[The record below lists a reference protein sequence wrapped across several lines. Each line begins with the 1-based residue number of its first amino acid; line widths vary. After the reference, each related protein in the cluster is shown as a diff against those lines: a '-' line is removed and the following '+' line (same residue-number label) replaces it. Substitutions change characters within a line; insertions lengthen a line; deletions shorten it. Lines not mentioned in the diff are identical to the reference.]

1 MIKKDKM
8 KLNPAI
14 KVSQNKIYIYETP
27 NNLDTKGFLKIGQTE
42 RDSEDR
48 ILNQTGTAMVRA
60 NILAEYEAVD
70 DNGQVFSDKEIH
82 QFLLRKGIEN
92 LKHYGSGK
100 SSEWFKIGFNEI
112 DKVIKN
118 RQHFIDDFEFLKDKP
133 IEIQLYPSQQEAL
146 NQTYSRWKVLQE
158 NPNIRNSDS
167 NIQKFLW
174 NAKPR
179 FGKTLT
185 AYKFAEK
192 IQAKNVL
199 IMTQRAS
206 ISNSWFSDYD
216 EYIRNSKDS
225 NYEFGSS
232 KDNRIENEETVKA
245 QALDEKMSERIAYN
259 ENKSLIYYTTLAN
272 IKGKDESGEFKKKNA
287 WIFNAHWDLVI
298 LDETHEGTITD
309 AMTKVLE
316 SLNHDFLL
324 ELSGTPFRK
333 MTETQGYTA
342 KNTYSWS
349 YIEEQEAKE
358 NWDYSQGKN
367 PYINLPK
374 LNMYTFQVPS
384 NVRVTSDLSKYSFD
398 FNEFWKISA
407 DKFIHEQEIDTFLDI
422 LSNQKEHYDDPQTQY
437 YPFADKDT
445 REQLR
450 HTLWK
455 LPSTAAVKLLAKKLR
470 IHEFF
475 SQYKVIEAAGS
486 KEGRSSIKAE
496 KEVKAAIGDNGLKT
510 KTITLSV
517 DMLTTGTTVEEWT
530 AVLMLDNTSDTG
542 RYIQTAFRAQTP
554 WRATFEDGTTFVK
567 TNAFVFDFN
576 PDRVLK
582 IAEDYANMDIKT
594 GVEVVGNSSGERK
607 LKTQML
613 INFMPIIA
621 MDENSVMRYIDA
633 KDAVNIINYTT
644 ARKIVD
650 GSFMSN
656 SLFNVKALFR
666 LKDKDYERV
675 REIMSEISPVSS
687 DKRKN
692 KKQQGKPLAEENPED
707 TFEIKKEKVISQS
720 GLGEKKFAVIE
731 EANSQGDENLDLIL
745 EKATEQAGEEITKE
759 DLKKFKQV
767 KNHLDEVREK
777 KENEEKNFQD
787 HLQGFSRAVPIFLMA
802 YAHDGMTFE
811 DLEEQIP
818 PADFKQVTGITKEQF
833 KYLRQVRDD
842 SGEPIFVESTF
853 NSAIHEFLKRKR
865 AIEYYYK
872 SEAEDDIYDN
882 IPSQENNRIFTPKR
896 VVNMML
902 DAFEAKNPDFFKS
915 DKVKI
920 LDQYVKSGNFL
931 AEAAK
936 RFYKYSKDKDIKRI
950 IENQL
955 FGIAPLDIYAT
966 LAQETV
972 YGFADTDFKYRLRN
986 RNIRTEPQI
995 EELVKAGKLEEV
1007 IKEHFGNMKFDVVIG
1022 NPPYQEEKGKTEA
1035 QNQAN
1040 TTWIYHYFQNQA
1052 EKIADKTAL
1061 IYPFGGWFD
1070 NTKAFKGF
1078 GRKILSD
1085 GHTVSINA
1093 FEGTNDKRA
1102 WYRIDKKPEP
1112 IFKAANLSA
1121 GVAIVL
1127 RDNLNIHDTY
1137 TYSNRVYSDSVKV
1150 VNRNDWDKLSP
1161 SPDFAFSEKLFGKK
1175 LESRI
1180 KKGIFGIESNFVEN
1194 NPSKVSFNKADWDNP
1209 IILYTNDKSGS
1220 AGRAKKYWTDIST
1233 VQKGCEFINKYKVV
1247 STSAYPKKTF
1257 SSGKPT
1263 VDNVLRRLSDLVE
1276 ILPSGSAFGSSKLAL
1291 FMSSNKDNCDNF
1303 IKYTQTR
1310 FFAYLTLQEPNRR
1323 SSFGCVIPDQNFT
1336 SKSDIDWSQSIAQI
1350 DQQLYKKYG
1359 LSEKEI
1365 AFIEEKVRA
1374 ME

>member
-42 RDSEDR
+42 RDAEGR
-48 ILNQTGTAMVRA
+48 ILDQTGTAMVRPK
-60 NILAEYEAVD
+60 ILAEYEAVD

-82 QFLLRKGIEN
+82 QFLLKKGIEN

-100 SSEWFKIGFNEI
+100 NSEWFKISFDKI

-118 RQHFIDDFEFLKDKP
+118 RQHFIDNFEFLKNKP
-133 IEIQLYPSQQEAL
+133 TEIQLYPSQQEAL
-146 NQTYSRWKVLQE
+146 NRTYDRWKILQE
-158 NPNIRNSDS
+158 NPNTTDS
-167 NIQKFLW
+167 NIRKFLW

-192 IQAKNVL
+192 IKANNVL

-206 ISNSWFSDYD
+206 ISNSWFSDYH
-216 EYIRNSKDS
+216 EYIRNSKDN

-232 KDNRIENEETVKA
+232 KDNKIENEETVKA
-245 QALDEKMSERIAYN
+245 QALDEKMSEKLARSD
-259 ENKSLIYYTTLAN
+259 NKSLIYYTTLAN
-272 IKGKDESGEFKKKNA
+272 IKGKDKSGEFKKKNA

-309 AMTKVLE
+309 AMIKVLE
-316 SLNHDFLL
+316 SLDHDFLL

-358 NWDYSQGKN
+358 NWDYSQGGN

-422 LSNQKEHYDDPQTQY
+422 LSNQKERYDDPQIQY

-450 HTLWK
+450 HTFWK

-470 IHEFF
+470 THEFF
-475 SQYKVIEAAGS
+475 SQYTVIEAAGS
-486 KEGRSSIKAE
+486 DKGQSSIKAE
-496 KEVKAAIGDNGLKT
+496 KQVKAAIGDNGLKT

-517 DMLTTGTTVEEWT
+517 DMLTTGATVKEWT

-542 RYIQTAFRAQTP
+542 KYIQTVFRAQTP
-554 WRATFEDGTTFVK
+554 WKAMLEDGTIFVK
-567 TNAFVFDFN
+567 TNAFVFDFA
-576 PDRVLK
+576 PDRVLT

-594 GVEVVGNSSGERK
+594 GVEIVGNSSADRQI
-607 LKTQML
+607 KTQAL
-613 INFMPIIA
+613 INFLPIIA
-621 MDENSVMRYIDA
+621 MDEDGEMRYLDA
-633 KDAVNIINYTT
+633 KDTVNIINYTA
-644 ARKIVD
+644 ARRIID
-650 GSFMSN
+650 EGFMSS

-675 REIMSEISPVSS
+675 REIMSEISPVSP

-707 TFEIKKEKVISQS
+707 TFEIEKEKVISQS

-731 EANSQGDENLDLIL
+731 EANSKCDEKLDLIL

-759 DLKKFKQV
+759 DFKKFEQAK
-767 KNHLDEVREK
+767 KLLDEAREK
-777 KENEEKNFQD
+777 KKKEEKKFQD

-818 PADFKQVTGITKEQF
+818 SADFEQVTGITKEHF

-842 SGEPIFVESTF
+842 SGEPIFVEGAF

-865 AIEYYYK
+865 ATERYYK
-872 SEAEDDIYDN
+872 NEIEDDIYDN
-882 IPSQENNRIFTPKR
+882 IPSQENNRVFTPKR
-896 VVNMML
+896 VVNMIL
-902 DAFEAKNPDFFKS
+902 DAFEAENPAFFKS

-920 LDQYVKSGNFL
+920 LDPYVKSGNFL

-955 FGIAPLDIYAT
+955 FGIAPFDIYAT

-972 YGFADTDFKYRLRN
+972 YGFADTKFKHYLRN
-986 RNIRTEPQI
+986 RNIRPEPRI
-995 EELVKAGKLEEV
+995 EELVKAGKLEEI

-1022 NPPYQEEKGKTEA
+1022 NPPYQEETKDTSDKPIYNYFMSEAYKFADKVCFITPARFLFNAGKTPKK
-1035 QNQAN
+1035 
-1040 TTWIYHYFQNQA
+1040 W
-1052 EKIADKTAL
+1052 
-1061 IYPFGGWFD
+1061 
-1070 NTKAFKGF
+1070 
-1078 GRKILSD
+1078 
-1085 GHTVSINA
+1085 NA
-1093 FEGTNDKRA
+1093 KMLNDKHLKVA
-1102 WYRIDKKPEP
+1102 YYEQDSSNVFPNTDIKG
-1112 IFKAANLSA
+1112 
-1121 GVAIVL
+1121 GVAITYRDTQENFGKIGTFTHFEELNSILRKVL
-1127 RDNLNIHDTY
+1127 NNSFESIEPIVGVQLDYKFKKEFKISQVGLKTNVFKKQKHLFTDSQVTDTQVAILGLNGR
-1137 TYSNRVYSDSVKV
+1137 NRVYKY
-1150 VNRNDWDKLSP
+1150 
-1161 SPDFAFSEKLFGKK
+1161 
-1175 LESRI
+1175 
-1180 KKGIFGIESNFVEN
+1180 IESKYFDLPQNHQKWKVYLPKSNGSGAIGEVLSTPLVGEPLVGEPLVGEPLVGHTETFIGIGEFNNREEAEN
-1194 NPSKVSFNKADWDNP
+1194 LLKYIKTKFARTMLGTLKITQDNTRSAWRNVP
-1209 IILYTNDKSGS
+1209 LQYFTN
-1220 AGRAKKYWTDIST
+1220 
-1233 VQKGCEFINKYKVV
+1233 N
-1247 STSAYPKKTF
+1247 
-1257 SSGKPT
+1257 
-1263 VDNVLRRLSDLVE
+1263 
-1276 ILPSGSAFGSSKLAL
+1276 
-1291 FMSSNKDNCDNF
+1291 
-1303 IKYTQTR
+1303 
-1310 FFAYLTLQEPNRR
+1310 
-1323 SSFGCVIPDQNFT
+1323 
-1336 SKSDIDWSQSIAQI
+1336 SDIDWSQSITQI

-1359 LSEKEI
+1359 LDEREI
-1365 AFIEEKVRA
+1365 KFIEEKVRE

>member
-82 QFLLRKGIEN
+82 QFLLRKGIKN

-112 DKVIKN
+112 DRVIKN

-146 NQTYSRWKVLQE
+146 DQTYSRWKVLQE
-158 NPNIRNSDS
+158 SPDIRSSDPNIR
-167 NIQKFLW
+167 KFLW

-192 IQAKNVL
+192 IHAKNVL

-384 NVRVTSDLSKYSFD
+384 NVRVTSDLSEYSFD

-594 GVEVVGNSSGERK
+594 GVEVMGNSSGERK

-621 MDENSVMRYIDA
+621 IDENSVMRYIDA

-675 REIMSEISPVSS
+675 REIMSEISPVSP

-707 TFEIKKEKVISQS
+707 IFEIKKEKVISQS

-759 DLKKFKQV
+759 DLKKFKQA
-767 KNHLDEVREK
+767 KNHLDEAREK
-777 KENEEKNFQD
+777 KENEEKKFQD

-882 IPSQENNRIFTPKR
+882 IPSQENNRVFTPKR
-896 VVNMML
+896 VVDMML
-902 DAFEAKNPDFFKS
+902 DVFEAENPDFFKS

-920 LDQYVKSGNFL
+920 LDPYIKSGNFL

-972 YGFADTDFKYRLRN
+972 YGFADAKFKHHLRN
-986 RNIRTEPQI
+986 RNIRPEPQI
-995 EELVKAGKLEEV
+995 EELIKAGKLEEI

-1022 NPPYQEEKGKTEA
+1022 NPPYQEETKDTSDKPIYNYFMSEAYRFADKVCFITPARFLFNAGKTPKK
-1035 QNQAN
+1035 
-1040 TTWIYHYFQNQA
+1040 W
-1052 EKIADKTAL
+1052 
-1061 IYPFGGWFD
+1061 
-1070 NTKAFKGF
+1070 
-1078 GRKILSD
+1078 
-1085 GHTVSINA
+1085 NA
-1093 FEGTNDKRA
+1093 KMLNDKHLKVA
-1102 WYRIDKKPEP
+1102 YYEQDSSNVFPNTDIKG
-1112 IFKAANLSA
+1112 
-1121 GVAIVL
+1121 GVAITYRDTQKDFGKIGIFTHFEELNSALRKVL
-1127 RDNLNIHDTY
+1127 N
-1137 TYSNRVYSDSVKV
+1137 
-1150 VNRNDWDKLSP
+1150 
-1161 SPDFAFSEKLFGKK
+1161 SEKFCSIDEIYFGQEKFNLDVLYMK
-1175 LESRI
+1175 NPEAKNIIGSEGREKRLTSS
-1180 KKGIFGIESNFVEN
+1180 IFGQLEDVFSKNRKNETDFKILGVIKNKRKWRYINSEYIEEHPNLRKFKVMLPGSNGSGAIGEVLSTPLVGEPLVGHTQTFISFGAFDNREEAEN
-1194 NPSKVSFNKADWDNP
+1194 
-1209 IILYTNDKSGS
+1209 LL
-1220 AGRAKKYWTDIST
+1220 KYI
-1233 VQKGCEFINKYKVV
+1233 
-1247 STSAYPKKTF
+1247 KTKF
-1257 SSGKPT
+1257 ARTMLGTLKIT
-1263 VDNVLRRLSDLVE
+1263 Q
-1276 ILPSGSAFGSSKLAL
+1276 
-1291 FMSSNKDNCDNF
+1291 SNKKDTWRNVP
-1303 IKYTQTR
+1303 
-1310 FFAYLTLQEPNRR
+1310 L
-1323 SSFGCVIPDQNFT
+1323 QNFT
-1336 SKSDIDWSQSIAQI
+1336 NNSDIDWSQSIAQI

-1365 AFIEEKVRA
+1365 AFIEEKVRE

>member
-8 KLNPAI
+8 KLNPTI

-48 ILNQTGTAMVRA
+48 ILNQTGTAMIRA
-60 NILAEYEAVD
+60 NILAEYEAID

-82 QFLLRKGIEN
+82 QFLLRKGIKN

-100 SSEWFKIGFNEI
+100 NSEWFKIGFNEI
-112 DKVIKN
+112 DRVIKN
-118 RQHFIDDFEFLKDKP
+118 RQHFIDDFKFLKDKP

-146 NQTYSRWKVLQE
+146 DQTYSRWKVLQE
-158 NPNIRNSDS
+158 NPNTTDS
-167 NIQKFLW
+167 NIRKFLW

-192 IQAKNVL
+192 IHAKNVL

-206 ISNSWFSDYD
+206 ISNSWFSDYH

-232 KDNRIENEETVKA
+232 KDNKIENEEIVKA
-245 QALDEKMSERIAYN
+245 QALDEKISEKLAYN
-259 ENKSLIYYTTLAN
+259 ENKNLIYYTTLAN
-272 IKGKDESGEFKKKNA
+272 IKGKDEAGEFKKKNA

-298 LDETHEGTITD
+298 LDETHEGTTTD

-316 SLNHDFLL
+316 SLDHDFLL

-349 YIEEQEAKE
+349 YTEEQEAKE

-384 NVRVTSDLSKYSFD
+384 NMRVTSDLSEYSFD

-422 LSNQKEHYDDPQTQY
+422 LSNQKERYDDPQTQY

-450 HTLWK
+450 HTFWK

-470 IHEFF
+470 THEFF

-517 DMLTTGTTVEEWT
+517 DMLTTGTTVKEWT

-542 RYIQTAFRAQTP
+542 KYIQTVFRAQTP
-554 WRATFEDGTTFVK
+554 WKSTFEDGTTFVK

-582 IAEDYANMDIKT
+582 IAEEYANMDTKT
-594 GVEVVGNSSGERK
+594 GVEIVGNSTADRQT
-607 LKTQML
+607 KTRTL
-613 INFMPIIA
+613 INFLPIIA
-621 MDENSVMRYIDA
+621 MDEDGEMRYLDA
-633 KDAVNIINYTT
+633 KDAVSIINYTA

-650 GSFMSN
+650 EGFMSN
-656 SLFNVKALFR
+656 NLFNVKALFR
-666 LKDKDYERV
+666 MKGKDYEQV
-675 REIMSEISPVSS
+675 REIMSEISPVSVL

-692 KKQQGKPLAEENPED
+692 KKQQGEPLAEENPED
-707 TFEIKKEKVISQS
+707 TFEIEKEKVISQS
-720 GLGEKKFAVIE
+720 NLGEKKFAAIE
-731 EANSQGDENLDLIL
+731 EATSLGDENLDLVL
-745 EKATEQAGEEITKE
+745 ERATEQAGEEITKE
-759 DLKKFKQV
+759 DLEKFEQAKKPFEEAKKKQ
-767 KNHLDEVREK
+767 KTE
-777 KENEEKNFQD
+777 EEKFRD
-787 HLQGFSRAVPIFLMA
+787 HLRGFARTIPVLLMA
-802 YAHDGMTFE
+802 YAHSEMTFE
-811 DLEEQIP
+811 NFEKRIP
-818 PADFKQVTGITKEQF
+818 QVDFEQVTGITKEQF
-833 KYLRQVRDD
+833 EYLRQARDD
-842 SGEPIFVESTF
+842 SGEPIFVESAF

-865 AIEYYYK
+865 TTEHYYK
-872 SEAEDDIYDN
+872 SEAEGDIYDN
-882 IPSQENNRIFTPKR
+882 IPSQENNRVFTPKR

-902 DAFEAKNPDFFKS
+902 DAFEAENPAFFKS

-920 LDQYVKSGNFL
+920 LDPYVKSGNFL

-936 RFYKYSKDKDIKRI
+936 RFYKYSKDKDIERI

-955 FGIAPLDIYAT
+955 FGIAPFDIYAT

-972 YGFADTDFKYRLRN
+972 YSFADTKFKHRLRN
-986 RNIRTEPQI
+986 RNIRPEPQI

-1022 NPPYQEEKGKTEA
+1022 NPPYQEETKDTSDKPIYNYFMSEAYKFADKVCFITPARFLFNAGKTPKK
-1035 QNQAN
+1035 
-1040 TTWIYHYFQNQA
+1040 W
-1052 EKIADKTAL
+1052 
-1061 IYPFGGWFD
+1061 
-1070 NTKAFKGF
+1070 
-1078 GRKILSD
+1078 
-1085 GHTVSINA
+1085 NA
-1093 FEGTNDKRA
+1093 KMLNDKHLKVA
-1102 WYRIDKKPEP
+1102 YYEQDSSNVFPNTDIKG
-1112 IFKAANLSA
+1112 
-1121 GVAIVL
+1121 GVAITYRDTQKNFGKIGTFTHFEELNSIL
-1127 RDNLNIHDTY
+1127 R
-1137 TYSNRVYSDSVKV
+1137 KV
-1150 VNRNDWDKLSP
+1150 VNNSFESIEPIVGVQLDYK
-1161 SPDFAFSEKLFGKK
+1161 FKK
-1175 LESRI
+1175 EFNISQVGL
-1180 KKGIFGIESNFVEN
+1180 KTNV
-1194 NPSKVSFNKADWDNP
+1194 FNKQKHLFTDSRVTDTQIA
-1209 IILYTNDKSGS
+1209 ILGLN
-1220 AGRAKKYWTDIST
+1220 GRNRIYKYI
-1233 VQKGCEFINKYKVV
+1233 EEEYF
-1247 STSAYPKKTF
+1247 
-1257 SSGKPT
+1257 
-1263 VDNVLRRLSDLVE
+1263 
-1276 ILPSGSAFGSSKLAL
+1276 ILPQNHQKWKVYLPTSNGSGAIGEVLSTPLIGEPLIGHTETFIGIGEFDNQEEAENLLKYIKTKFARTMLGTLKITQHNLASTWKNVPL
-1291 FMSSNKDNCDNF
+1291 
-1303 IKYTQTR
+1303 
-1310 FFAYLTLQEPNRR
+1310 
-1323 SSFGCVIPDQNFT
+1323 QNFT
-1336 SKSDIDWSQSIAQI
+1336 NNSDIDWSQSIAQI

>member
-8 KLNPAI
+8 KLNPTI

-48 ILNQTGTAMVRA
+48 ILNQTGTAMIRA
-60 NILAEYEAVD
+60 NILAEYEAID

-82 QFLLRKGIEN
+82 QFLLRKGIKN

-100 SSEWFKIGFNEI
+100 NSEWFKIGFNEI
-112 DKVIKN
+112 DRVIKN
-118 RQHFIDDFEFLKDKP
+118 RQHFIDDFKFLKDKP

-146 NQTYSRWKVLQE
+146 DQTYSRWKVLQE
-158 NPNIRNSDS
+158 NPNTTDS
-167 NIQKFLW
+167 NIRKFLW

-192 IQAKNVL
+192 IHAKNVL

-206 ISNSWFSDYD
+206 ISNSWFSVYH

-232 KDNRIENEETVKA
+232 KDNKIENEEIVKA
-245 QALDEKMSERIAYN
+245 QALDEKISEKLAYN
-259 ENKSLIYYTTLAN
+259 DNKNLIYYTTLAN
-272 IKGKDESGEFKKKNA
+272 IKGKDEAGEFKKKNA

-298 LDETHEGTITD
+298 LDETHEGTTTD

-316 SLNHDFLL
+316 SLDHDFLL

-349 YIEEQEAKE
+349 YTEEQEAKE

-384 NVRVTSDLSKYSFD
+384 NMRVTSDLSEYSFD

-422 LSNQKEHYDDPQTQY
+422 LSNQKERYDDPQTQY

-450 HTLWK
+450 HTFWK

-470 IHEFF
+470 THEFF

-517 DMLTTGTTVEEWT
+517 DMLTTGTTVKEWT

-542 RYIQTAFRAQTP
+542 KYIQTVFRAQTP
-554 WRATFEDGTTFVK
+554 WKSTFEDGTTFVK

-582 IAEDYANMDIKT
+582 IAEEYANMDTKT
-594 GVEVVGNSSGERK
+594 GVEIVGNSTADRQT
-607 LKTQML
+607 KTRTL
-613 INFMPIIA
+613 INFLPIIA
-621 MDENSVMRYIDA
+621 MDEDGEMRYLDA
-633 KDAVNIINYTT
+633 KDAVSIINYTA

-650 GSFMSN
+650 EGFMSN
-656 SLFNVKALFR
+656 NLFNVKALFR
-666 LKDKDYERV
+666 MKGKDYEQV
-675 REIMSEISPVSS
+675 REIMSEISPVSVL

-692 KKQQGKPLAEENPED
+692 KKQQGEPLAEENPED
-707 TFEIKKEKVISQS
+707 TFEIEKEKVISQS
-720 GLGEKKFAVIE
+720 NLGEKKFAAIE
-731 EANSQGDENLDLIL
+731 EATSLGDENLDLVL
-745 EKATEQAGEEITKE
+745 ERATEQAGEEITKE
-759 DLKKFKQV
+759 DLEKFEQAKKPFEEAKKKQ
-767 KNHLDEVREK
+767 KTE
-777 KENEEKNFQD
+777 EEKFRD
-787 HLQGFSRAVPIFLMA
+787 HLRGFARTIPVLLMA
-802 YAHDGMTFE
+802 YAHSEMTFE
-811 DLEEQIP
+811 NFEKRIP
-818 PADFKQVTGITKEQF
+818 QVDFEQVTGITKEQF
-833 KYLRQVRDD
+833 EYLRQARDD
-842 SGEPIFVESTF
+842 SGEPIFVESAF

-865 AIEYYYK
+865 TTEHYYK
-872 SEAEDDIYDN
+872 SEAEGDIYDN
-882 IPSQENNRIFTPKR
+882 IPSQENNRVFTPKR

-902 DAFEAKNPDFFKS
+902 DAFEAENPAFFKS

-920 LDQYVKSGNFL
+920 LDPYVKSGNFL

-936 RFYKYSKDKDIKRI
+936 RFYKYSKDKDIERI

-955 FGIAPLDIYAT
+955 FGIAPFDIYAT

-972 YGFADTDFKYRLRN
+972 YSFADTKFKHRLRN
-986 RNIRTEPQI
+986 RNIRPEPQI

-1022 NPPYQEEKGKTEA
+1022 NPPYQEETKDTSDKPIYNYFMSEAYKFADKVCFITPARFLFNAGKTPKK
-1035 QNQAN
+1035 
-1040 TTWIYHYFQNQA
+1040 W
-1052 EKIADKTAL
+1052 
-1061 IYPFGGWFD
+1061 
-1070 NTKAFKGF
+1070 
-1078 GRKILSD
+1078 
-1085 GHTVSINA
+1085 NA
-1093 FEGTNDKRA
+1093 KMLNDKHLKVA
-1102 WYRIDKKPEP
+1102 YYEQDSSNVFPNTDIKG
-1112 IFKAANLSA
+1112 
-1121 GVAIVL
+1121 GVAITYRDTQKNFGKIGTFTHFEELNSIL
-1127 RDNLNIHDTY
+1127 R
-1137 TYSNRVYSDSVKV
+1137 KV
-1150 VNRNDWDKLSP
+1150 VNNSFESIEPIVGVQLDYK
-1161 SPDFAFSEKLFGKK
+1161 FKK
-1175 LESRI
+1175 EFNISQVGL
-1180 KKGIFGIESNFVEN
+1180 KTNV
-1194 NPSKVSFNKADWDNP
+1194 FNKQKHLFTDSRVTDTQIA
-1209 IILYTNDKSGS
+1209 ILGLN
-1220 AGRAKKYWTDIST
+1220 GRNRIYKYI
-1233 VQKGCEFINKYKVV
+1233 EEEYF
-1247 STSAYPKKTF
+1247 
-1257 SSGKPT
+1257 
-1263 VDNVLRRLSDLVE
+1263 
-1276 ILPSGSAFGSSKLAL
+1276 ILPQNHQKWKVYLPTSNGSGAIGEVLSTPLIGEPLIGHTETFIGIGEFDNQEEAENLLKYIKTKFARTMLGTLKITQHNLASTWKNVPL
-1291 FMSSNKDNCDNF
+1291 
-1303 IKYTQTR
+1303 
-1310 FFAYLTLQEPNRR
+1310 
-1323 SSFGCVIPDQNFT
+1323 QNFT
-1336 SKSDIDWSQSIAQI
+1336 NNSDIDWSQSIAQI

-1365 AFIEEKVRA
+1365 AFIEEKVRT

>member
-8 KLNPAI
+8 KLNPTI

-48 ILNQTGTAMVRA
+48 ILNQTGTAMIRA
-60 NILAEYEAVD
+60 NILAEYEAID

-100 SSEWFKIGFNEI
+100 NSEWFKIGFNEI
-112 DKVIKN
+112 DRVIKN
-118 RQHFIDDFEFLKDKP
+118 RQHFIDDFKFLKDEP

-146 NQTYSRWKVLQE
+146 DQTYSRWKVLQE
-158 NPNIRNSDS
+158 NPNTTDS
-167 NIQKFLW
+167 NIRKFLW

-192 IQAKNVL
+192 IHAKNVL

-206 ISNSWFSDYD
+206 ISNSWFSDYH

-232 KDNRIENEETVKA
+232 KDNKIENEEIVKA
-245 QALDEKMSERIAYN
+245 QALDEKISEKLAYN
-259 ENKSLIYYTTLAN
+259 ENKNLIYYTTLAN
-272 IKGKDESGEFKKKNA
+272 IKGKDEAGEFKKKNA

-298 LDETHEGTITD
+298 LDETHEGTTTD

-316 SLNHDFLL
+316 SLDYDFLL

-349 YIEEQEAKE
+349 YTEEQEAKE

-384 NVRVTSDLSKYSFD
+384 NVRVTSDLSEYSFD

-422 LSNQKEHYDDPQTQY
+422 LSNQKERYDDPQTQY

-450 HTLWK
+450 HTFWK

-470 IHEFF
+470 THEFF

-517 DMLTTGTTVEEWT
+517 DMLTTGTTVKEWT

-542 RYIQTAFRAQTP
+542 KYIQTVFRAQTP
-554 WRATFEDGTTFVK
+554 WKSTFEDGTTFVK
-567 TNAFVFDFN
+567 TNVFVFDFN

-582 IAEDYANMDIKT
+582 IAEEYANMDTKT
-594 GVEVVGNSSGERK
+594 GVEIVGNSTADRQT
-607 LKTQML
+607 KTRTL
-613 INFMPIIA
+613 INFLPIIA
-621 MDENSVMRYIDA
+621 MDEDGEMRYLDA
-633 KDAVNIINYTT
+633 KDAVSIINYTA

-650 GSFMSN
+650 EGFMSN
-656 SLFNVKALFR
+656 NLFNVKALFR
-666 LKDKDYERV
+666 MKGKDYEQV
-675 REIMSEISPVSS
+675 REIMSEISPVSAL

-692 KKQQGKPLAEENPED
+692 KKQQGEPLAEENPED
-707 TFEIKKEKVISQS
+707 TFEIEKEKVISQS
-720 GLGEKKFAVIE
+720 NLGEKKFAAIE
-731 EANSQGDENLDLIL
+731 EATSLGDENLDLVL
-745 EKATEQAGEEITKE
+745 ERATEQAGEEITKE
-759 DLKKFKQV
+759 DLEKFEQAKKPFEEAKKKQ
-767 KNHLDEVREK
+767 KTE
-777 KENEEKNFQD
+777 EEKFRD
-787 HLQGFSRAVPIFLMA
+787 HLRGFARTIPVLLMA
-802 YAHDGMTFE
+802 YAHSEMTFE
-811 DLEEQIP
+811 NFEKRIP
-818 PADFKQVTGITKEQF
+818 QVDFEQVTGITKEQF
-833 KYLRQVRDD
+833 EYLRQARDD
-842 SGEPIFVESTF
+842 SGEPIFVESAF

-865 AIEYYYK
+865 TTEHYYK
-872 SEAEDDIYDN
+872 SEAEGDIYDN
-882 IPSQENNRIFTPKR
+882 IPSQENNRVFTPKR

-902 DAFEAKNPDFFKS
+902 DAFEAENPAFFKS

-920 LDQYVKSGNFL
+920 LDPYVKSGNFL

-936 RFYKYSKDKDIKRI
+936 RFYKYSKDKDIERI

-955 FGIAPLDIYAT
+955 FGIAPFDIYAT

-972 YGFADTDFKYRLRN
+972 YSFADTKFKHRLRN
-986 RNIRTEPQI
+986 RNIRPEPQI

-1022 NPPYQEEKGKTEA
+1022 NPPYQEETKDTSDKPIYNYFMSEAYKFADKVCFITPARFLFNAGKTPKK
-1035 QNQAN
+1035 
-1040 TTWIYHYFQNQA
+1040 W
-1052 EKIADKTAL
+1052 
-1061 IYPFGGWFD
+1061 
-1070 NTKAFKGF
+1070 
-1078 GRKILSD
+1078 
-1085 GHTVSINA
+1085 NA
-1093 FEGTNDKRA
+1093 KMLNDKHLKVA
-1102 WYRIDKKPEP
+1102 YYEQDSSNVFPNTDIKG
-1112 IFKAANLSA
+1112 
-1121 GVAIVL
+1121 GVAITYRDTQKNFGKIGTFTHFEELNSIL
-1127 RDNLNIHDTY
+1127 R
-1137 TYSNRVYSDSVKV
+1137 KV
-1150 VNRNDWDKLSP
+1150 VNNSFESIEPIVGVQLDYKFKKEFNISQVGLKTNV
-1161 SPDFAFSEKLFGKK
+1161 FNKQKHLFTDSRVSDTQIAILG
-1175 LESRI
+1175 LNGRSRI
-1180 KKGIFGIESNFVEN
+1180 YKYIEEEYF
-1194 NPSKVSFNKADWDNP
+1194 
-1209 IILYTNDKSGS
+1209 
-1220 AGRAKKYWTDIST
+1220 
-1233 VQKGCEFINKYKVV
+1233 
-1247 STSAYPKKTF
+1247 
-1257 SSGKPT
+1257 
-1263 VDNVLRRLSDLVE
+1263 
-1276 ILPSGSAFGSSKLAL
+1276 ILPQNHQKWKVYLPTSNGSGAIGEVLSTPLIGEPLIGHTETFIGIGEFDNQEEAENLLKYIKTKFARTMLGTLKITQHNLASTWKNVPL
-1291 FMSSNKDNCDNF
+1291 
-1303 IKYTQTR
+1303 
-1310 FFAYLTLQEPNRR
+1310 
-1323 SSFGCVIPDQNFT
+1323 QNFT
-1336 SKSDIDWSQSIAQI
+1336 NNSDIDWSQSIAQI

-1365 AFIEEKVRA
+1365 AFIEEKVRE
-1374 ME
+1374 MK

>member
-42 RDSEDR
+42 RDAEGR
-48 ILNQTGTAMVRA
+48 ILDQTGTAMVRPK
-60 NILAEYEAVD
+60 ILAEYEAVD

-82 QFLLRKGIEN
+82 QFLLKKGIEN

-100 SSEWFKIGFNEI
+100 NSEWFKISFDEI

-118 RQHFIDDFEFLKDKP
+118 RQHFIDNFEFLKNKP
-133 IEIQLYPSQQEAL
+133 TEIQLYPSQQEAL
-146 NQTYSRWKVLQE
+146 NRTYDRWKILQE
-158 NPNIRNSDS
+158 NPNTTDS
-167 NIQKFLW
+167 NIRKFLW

-192 IQAKNVL
+192 IKANNVL

-206 ISNSWFSDYD
+206 ISNSWFSDYH
-216 EYIRNSKDS
+216 EYIRNSKYS

-232 KDNRIENEETVKA
+232 KDNKIENEETVKA
-245 QALDEKMSERIAYN
+245 QALDEKMSEKLARSD
-259 ENKSLIYYTTLAN
+259 NKSLIYYTTLAN
-272 IKGKDESGEFKKKNA
+272 IKGKDKSGEFKKKNA

-309 AMTKVLE
+309 AMIKVLE
-316 SLNHDFLL
+316 SLDHNFLL

-358 NWDYSQGKN
+358 NWDYSQGGN

-422 LSNQKEHYDDPQTQY
+422 LSNQKERYDDPQIQY

-450 HTLWK
+450 HTFWK

-475 SQYKVIEAAGS
+475 SQYTVIEAAGS
-486 KEGRSSIKAE
+486 DKGQSSIKAE
-496 KEVKAAIGDNGLKT
+496 KQVKAAIGDNGLKT

-517 DMLTTGTTVEEWT
+517 DMLTTGATVKEWT

-542 RYIQTAFRAQTP
+542 KYIQTVFRAQTP
-554 WRATFEDGTTFVK
+554 WKAMLEDGTTFVK
-567 TNAFVFDFN
+567 TNAFVFDFA
-576 PDRVLK
+576 PDRVLT

-594 GVEVVGNSSGERK
+594 GVEIVGNSSADRQI
-607 LKTQML
+607 KTQAL
-613 INFMPIIA
+613 INFLPIIA
-621 MDENSVMRYIDA
+621 MDEDGEMRYLDA
-633 KDAVNIINYTT
+633 KDTVNIINYTA
-644 ARKIVD
+644 ARRIID
-650 GSFMSN
+650 EGFMSS

-675 REIMSEISPVSS
+675 REIMSEISPVSP

-707 TFEIKKEKVISQS
+707 TFEIEKEKVISRS

-731 EANSQGDENLDLIL
+731 EANSKCDEKLDLIL

-759 DLKKFKQV
+759 DFKKFEQAK
-767 KNHLDEVREK
+767 KLLDEVKEK
-777 KENEEKNFQD
+777 KKKEEKKFQD

-818 PADFKQVTGITKEQF
+818 SADFEQVTGITKEHF

-842 SGEPIFVESTF
+842 SGEPIFVEGAF

-865 AIEYYYK
+865 ATERYYK
-872 SEAEDDIYDN
+872 NEIEDDIYDN
-882 IPSQENNRIFTPKR
+882 IPSQENNRVFTPKR
-896 VVNMML
+896 VVNMIL
-902 DAFEAKNPDFFKS
+902 DAFEAENPTFFKS

-920 LDQYVKSGNFL
+920 LDPYVKSGNFL

-955 FGIAPLDIYAT
+955 FGIAPFDIYAT

-972 YGFADTDFKYRLRN
+972 YGFADTKFKHYLRN
-986 RNIRTEPQI
+986 RNIRPEPRI
-995 EELVKAGKLEEV
+995 EELVKAGKLEEI

-1022 NPPYQEEKGKTEA
+1022 NPPYQEETKDTSDKPIYNYFMSEAYKFADKVCFITPARFLFNAGKTPKKWNAKMLDDKHLKVAYYE
-1035 QNQAN
+1035 QDSSNVFPN
-1040 TTWIYHYFQNQA
+1040 TDI
-1052 EKIADKTAL
+1052 
-1061 IYPFGGWFD
+1061 
-1070 NTKAFKGF
+1070 KG
-1078 GRKILSD
+1078 
-1085 GHTVSINA
+1085 
-1093 FEGTNDKRA
+1093 
-1102 WYRIDKKPEP
+1102 
-1112 IFKAANLSA
+1112 
-1121 GVAIVL
+1121 GVAITYRDAQKNFGKIGTFTHFDELNTALHKVL
-1127 RDNLNIHDTY
+1127 EKNKNSDFLDSLY
-1137 TYSNRVYSDSVKV
+1137 YSTDSYKFSQKMHQ
-1150 VNRNDWDKLSP
+1150 DFPEAKEKLSKGHEKTVA
-1161 SPDFAFSEKLFGKK
+1161 SSVLSSLDNIFTENKNFENSFKFIGVIKNKRKWRYINSEY
-1175 LESRI
+1175 
-1180 KKGIFGIESNFVEN
+1180 IEEHPNLRKF
-1194 NPSKVSFNKADWDNP
+1194 KV
-1209 IILYTNDKSGS
+1209 
-1220 AGRAKKYWTDIST
+1220 
-1233 VQKGCEFINKYKVV
+1233 
-1247 STSAYPKKTF
+1247 
-1257 SSGKPT
+1257 
-1263 VDNVLRRLSDLVE
+1263 
-1276 ILPSGSAFGSSKLAL
+1276 ILPGSNGSGAIGEVLSTPLVGEPLVGHTQTFISFGAFDNREEAENLLKYIKTKFARTMLGTLKITQ
-1291 FMSSNKDNCDNF
+1291 SNKKDTWRNVP
-1303 IKYTQTR
+1303 
-1310 FFAYLTLQEPNRR
+1310 L
-1323 SSFGCVIPDQNFT
+1323 QNFT
-1336 SKSDIDWSQSIAQI
+1336 NNSDIDWSQSIAEI

-1359 LSEKEI
+1359 LDEREI
-1365 AFIEEKVRA
+1365 KFVEEKVRE

>member
-27 NNLDTKGFLKIGQTE
+27 NNLDTKGFLKVGQTE
-42 RDSEDR
+42 QDSENR
-48 ILNQTGTAMVRA
+48 ILDQTGTAMVRA

-118 RQHFIDDFEFLKDKP
+118 RQHFIDDFEFLKNKP
-133 IEIQLYPSQQEAL
+133 TEIQLYPSQQEAL
-146 NQTYSRWKVLQE
+146 NQTYARWKILQE
-158 NPNIRNSDS
+158 NPNTTDS
-167 NIQKFLW
+167 NIRKFLW

-206 ISNSWFSDYD
+206 ISNSWFSDYH
-216 EYIRNSKDS
+216 EHIRNSKDS

-232 KDNRIENEETVKA
+232 KDNKIENEEIVKA
-245 QALDEKMSERIAYN
+245 QALDEKMSEQLACS
-259 ENKSLIYYTTLAN
+259 ENKNLIYYTTLAN
-272 IKGKDESGEFKKKNA
+272 IKGKDEAGEFKKKNA

-298 LDETHEGTITD
+298 LDETHEGTTTN

-316 SLNHDFLL
+316 SLDHDFLL

-349 YIEEQEAKE
+349 YVEEQEAKE

-374 LNMYTFQVPS
+374 LNIYTFQVPS
-384 NVRVTSDLSKYSFD
+384 SVRVTSDLSEYSFD

-422 LSNQKEHYDDPQTQY
+422 LSNQKERYDDPQTQY

-450 HTLWK
+450 HTFWK
-455 LPSTAAVKLLAKKLR
+455 LPSTAAVKALAKKLR
-470 IHEFF
+470 THKFF
-475 SQYKVIEAAGS
+475 SQYKIIEAAGS
-486 KEGRSSIKAE
+486 NEGQNSIKAE

-517 DMLTTGTTVEEWT
+517 DMLTTGTTVKEWT
-530 AVLMLDNTSDTG
+530 AVLMFDNGTSASK
-542 RYIQTAFRAQTP
+542 YIQTAFRAQTP
-554 WRATFEDGTTFVK
+554 WNATLGDGTTFVK

-582 IAEDYANMDIKT
+582 IAEEYANMDTKT
-594 GVEVVGNSSGERK
+594 GVEIVGNSTADRQT
-607 LKTQML
+607 KTQAL
-613 INFMPIIA
+613 INFLPIIA
-621 MDENSVMRYIDA
+621 MDEDGEMRYLDA
-633 KDAVNIINYTT
+633 KDAVNIINYTA

-650 GSFMSN
+650 EGFMSN

-666 LKDKDYERV
+666 MKGKDYEQV
-675 REIMSEISPVSS
+675 REIMSEISPVSAL

-692 KKQQGKPLAEENPED
+692 KKQQGEPLAEENPED
-707 TFEIKKEKVISQS
+707 TFEIEKEKVISQS
-720 GLGEKKFAVIE
+720 GLGEKKFAAIE
-731 EANSQGDENLDLIL
+731 EATSLGDENLDLVL

-759 DLKKFKQV
+759 DLEKFEQAKKPFEEAKKKQ
-767 KNHLDEVREK
+767 KTE
-777 KENEEKNFQD
+777 EEKFRD
-787 HLQGFSRAVPIFLMA
+787 HLRGFARTIPVLLMA
-802 YAHDGMTFE
+802 YAYDGMTFE

-818 PADFKQVTGITKEQF
+818 PADFEQVTGITKEKF
-833 KYLRQVRDD
+833 KRLRQARDD
-842 SGEPIFVESTF
+842 SGEPIFVESAF

-865 AIEYYYK
+865 ATEHYYK
-872 SEAEDDIYDN
+872 SEVEGDIYDN
-882 IPSQENNRIFTPKR
+882 IPSQENNRVFTPKR

-902 DAFEAKNPDFFKS
+902 DAFEAENPAFFKS

-920 LDQYVKSGNFL
+920 LDPYVKSGNFL

-955 FGIAPLDIYAT
+955 FGIAPFDIYAT

-972 YGFADTDFKYRLRN
+972 YGFADTKFKHHLRN
-986 RNIRTEPQI
+986 RNIRPEPQI

-1022 NPPYQEEKGKTEA
+1022 NPPYQENDNGKRDDGSTNA
-1035 QNQAN
+1035 SASPVYQ
-1040 TTWIYHYFQNQA
+1040 YFIENA
-1052 EKIADKTAL
+1052 EKISNIQCFVIPSRWTSGA
-1061 IYPFGGWFD
+1061 G
-1070 NTKAFKGF
+1070 KG
-1078 GRKILSD
+1078 L
-1085 GHTVSINA
+1085 
-1093 FEGTNDKRA
+1093 
-1102 WYRIDKKPEP
+1102 KKFTESM
-1112 IFKAANLSA
+1112 IKSKD
-1121 GVAIVL
+1121 IQ
-1127 RDNLNIHDTY
+1127 
-1137 TYSNRVYSDSVKV
+1137 
-1150 VNRNDWDKLSP
+1150 
-1161 SPDFAFSEKLFGKK
+1161 AFSYFANPKNGF
-1175 LESRI
+1175 SR
-1180 KKGIFGIESNFVEN
+1180 
-1194 NPSKVSFNKADWDNP
+1194 
-1209 IILYTNDKSGS
+1209 
-1220 AGRAKKYWTDIST
+1220 
-1233 VQKGCEFINKYKVV
+1233 Q
-1247 STSAYPKKTF
+1247 
-1257 SSGKPT
+1257 
-1263 VDNVLRRLSDLVE
+1263 
-1276 ILPSGSAFGSSKLAL
+1276 
-1291 FMSSNKDNCDNF
+1291 
-1303 IKYTQTR
+1303 
-1310 FFAYLTLQEPNRR
+1310 
-1323 SSFGCVIPDQNFT
+1323 
-1336 SKSDIDWSQSIAQI
+1336 
-1350 DQQLYKKYG
+1350 
-1359 LSEKEI
+1359 
-1365 AFIEEKVRA
+1365 
-1374 ME
+1374 

>member
-8 KLNPAI
+8 KLNPTI

-48 ILNQTGTAMVRA
+48 ILNQTGTAMIRA
-60 NILAEYEAVD
+60 NILAEYEAID

-100 SSEWFKIGFNEI
+100 NSEWFKIGFNEI
-112 DKVIKN
+112 DRVIKN
-118 RQHFIDDFEFLKDKP
+118 RQHFIDDFKFLKDEP

-146 NQTYSRWKVLQE
+146 DQTYSRWKVLQE
-158 NPNIRNSDS
+158 NPNTTDS
-167 NIQKFLW
+167 NIRKFLW

-192 IQAKNVL
+192 IHAKNVL

-206 ISNSWFSDYD
+206 ISNSWFSDYH

-232 KDNRIENEETVKA
+232 KDNKIENEEIVKA
-245 QALDEKMSERIAYN
+245 QALDEKISEKLAYN
-259 ENKSLIYYTTLAN
+259 ENKNLIYYTTLAN
-272 IKGKDESGEFKKKNA
+272 IKGKDEAGEFKKKNA

-298 LDETHEGTITD
+298 LDETHEGTTTD

-316 SLNHDFLL
+316 SLDHDFLL

-349 YIEEQEAKE
+349 YTEEQEAKE

-384 NVRVTSDLSKYSFD
+384 NVRVTSDLSEYSFD

-422 LSNQKEHYDDPQTQY
+422 LSNQKERYDDPQTQY

-450 HTLWK
+450 HTFWK

-470 IHEFF
+470 THEFF

-517 DMLTTGTTVEEWT
+517 DMLTTGTTVKEWT

-542 RYIQTAFRAQTP
+542 KYIQTVFRAQTP
-554 WRATFEDGTTFVK
+554 WKSTFEDGTTFVK

-582 IAEDYANMDIKT
+582 IAEEYANMDTKT
-594 GVEVVGNSSGERK
+594 GVEIVGNSTADRQT
-607 LKTQML
+607 KTRTL
-613 INFMPIIA
+613 INFLPIIA
-621 MDENSVMRYIDA
+621 MDEDGEMRYLDA
-633 KDAVNIINYTT
+633 KDAVSIINYTA

-650 GSFMSN
+650 EGFMSN
-656 SLFNVKALFR
+656 NLFNVKALFR
-666 LKDKDYERV
+666 MKGKDYEQV
-675 REIMSEISPVSS
+675 REIMSEISPVSAL

-692 KKQQGKPLAEENPED
+692 KKQQGEPLAEENPED
-707 TFEIKKEKVISQS
+707 TFEIEKEKVISQS
-720 GLGEKKFAVIE
+720 NLGEKKFAAIE
-731 EANSQGDENLDLIL
+731 EATSLGDENLDLVL
-745 EKATEQAGEEITKE
+745 ERATEQAGEEITKE
-759 DLKKFKQV
+759 DLEKFEQAKKPFEEAKKKQ
-767 KNHLDEVREK
+767 KTE
-777 KENEEKNFQD
+777 EEKFRD
-787 HLQGFSRAVPIFLMA
+787 HLRGFARTIPVLLMA
-802 YAHDGMTFE
+802 YAHSEMTFE
-811 DLEEQIP
+811 NFEKRIP
-818 PADFKQVTGITKEQF
+818 QVDFEQVTGITKEQF
-833 KYLRQVRDD
+833 EYLRQARDD
-842 SGEPIFVESTF
+842 SGEPIFVESAF

-865 AIEYYYK
+865 TTEHYYK
-872 SEAEDDIYDN
+872 SEAEGDIYDN
-882 IPSQENNRIFTPKR
+882 IPSQENNRVFTPKR

-902 DAFEAKNPDFFKS
+902 DAFEAENPAFFKS

-920 LDQYVKSGNFL
+920 LDPYVKSGNFL

-936 RFYKYSKDKDIKRI
+936 RFYKYSKDKDIERI

-955 FGIAPLDIYAT
+955 FGIAPFDIYAT

-972 YGFADTDFKYRLRN
+972 YSFADTKFKHRLRN
-986 RNIRTEPQI
+986 RNIRPEPQI

-1022 NPPYQEEKGKTEA
+1022 NPPYQEETKDTSDKPIYNYFMSEAYKFADKVCFITPARFLFNAGKTPKK
-1035 QNQAN
+1035 
-1040 TTWIYHYFQNQA
+1040 W
-1052 EKIADKTAL
+1052 
-1061 IYPFGGWFD
+1061 
-1070 NTKAFKGF
+1070 
-1078 GRKILSD
+1078 
-1085 GHTVSINA
+1085 NA
-1093 FEGTNDKRA
+1093 KMLNDKHLKVA
-1102 WYRIDKKPEP
+1102 YYEQDSSNVFPNTDIKG
-1112 IFKAANLSA
+1112 
-1121 GVAIVL
+1121 GVAITYRDTQKNFGKIGTFTHFEELNSIL
-1127 RDNLNIHDTY
+1127 R
-1137 TYSNRVYSDSVKV
+1137 KV
-1150 VNRNDWDKLSP
+1150 VNNSFESIEPIVGVQLDYKFKKEFNISQVGLKTNV
-1161 SPDFAFSEKLFGKK
+1161 FNKQKHLFTD
-1175 LESRI
+1175 SRVTDTQI
-1180 KKGIFGIESNFVEN
+1180 AILGLDGRSRVYKYIESKYFNLPQNHQKWKVYLPKSNGSGAIGEVLSTPLVGEPLVGHTETFIGIGEFDSQEEAEN
-1194 NPSKVSFNKADWDNP
+1194 LLKYIKTKFARTMLGTLKITQDN
-1209 IILYTNDKSGS
+1209 TRSVW
-1220 AGRAKKYWTDIST
+1220 A
-1233 VQKGCEFINKYKVV
+1233 
-1247 STSAYPKKTF
+1247 
-1257 SSGKPT
+1257 
-1263 VDNVLRRLSDLVE
+1263 NVPL
-1276 ILPSGSAFGSSKLAL
+1276 
-1291 FMSSNKDNCDNF
+1291 
-1303 IKYTQTR
+1303 
-1310 FFAYLTLQEPNRR
+1310 
-1323 SSFGCVIPDQNFT
+1323 QNFT
-1336 SKSDIDWSQSIAQI
+1336 NNSDIDWSQSIAQI

-1365 AFIEEKVRA
+1365 AFIEEKVRE

>member
-27 NNLDTKGFLKIGQTE
+27 NNLDTRGFLKIGQTE

-48 ILNQTGTAMVRA
+48 ILDQIGTAMIRA

-92 LKHYGSGK
+92 LKHYESGK

-118 RQHFIDDFEFLKDKP
+118 RQHFIDDFEFLKNKP
-133 IEIQLYPSQQEAL
+133 TEIQLYPSQQEAL
-146 NQTYSRWKVLQE
+146 ERTYARWKILQE
-158 NPNIRNSDS
+158 NPNTTDS
-167 NIQKFLW
+167 NIRKFLW

-206 ISNSWFSDYD
+206 ISNSWFSDYH
-216 EYIRNSKDS
+216 EHIRNSKDS

-232 KDNRIENEETVKA
+232 KDNKIENEETVKA
-245 QALDEKMSERIAYN
+245 QALDEKMSEQLACS

-272 IKGKDESGEFKKKNA
+272 IKGKDEAGEFKKKNA

-298 LDETHEGTITD
+298 LDETHEGTTTN
-309 AMTKVLE
+309 AMTNVLK
-316 SLNHDFLL
+316 SLDHDFLL

-349 YIEEQEAKE
+349 YVEEQEAKE

-374 LNMYTFQVPS
+374 LNIYTFQVPS
-384 NVRVTSDLSKYSFD
+384 SVRVTSDLSEYSFD

-422 LSNQKEHYDDPQTQY
+422 LSNQKERYDDPQTQY

-450 HTLWK
+450 HTFWK
-455 LPSTAAVKLLAKKLR
+455 LPSTAAVKALAKKLR
-470 IHEFF
+470 THKFF
-475 SQYKVIEAAGS
+475 SQYKIIEAAGS
-486 KEGRSSIKAE
+486 NEGQNSIKAE

-517 DMLTTGTTVEEWT
+517 DMLTTGTTVKEWT
-530 AVLMLDNTSDTG
+530 AVLMFDNSTSASK
-542 RYIQTAFRAQTP
+542 YIQTAFRAQTP
-554 WRATFEDGTTFVK
+554 WNATLGDDTTFVK

-582 IAEDYANMDIKT
+582 ITEDYANMDTET
-594 GVEVVGNSSGERK
+594 GVEIVGNSSADRQT
-607 LKTQML
+607 KTQAL
-613 INFMPIIA
+613 INFLPIIA
-621 MDENSVMRYIDA
+621 MDEDGEMRYLDA
-633 KDAVNIINYTT
+633 KDAVNIINYTA

-650 GSFMSN
+650 EGFMSN

-666 LKDKDYERV
+666 MKGKDYERV
-675 REIMSEISPVSS
+675 REIMSEISPVSAL

-692 KKQQGKPLAEENPED
+692 KKQQGEPLAEENPED
-707 TFEIKKEKVISQS
+707 TFEIEKEKVISQS
-720 GLGEKKFAVIE
+720 NLGEKKFAAIE
-731 EANSQGDENLDLIL
+731 EATSLSDENLDLVL
-745 EKATEQAGEEITKE
+745 ERATEQAGEEITKE
-759 DLKKFKQV
+759 DLEKFEQAKKPFEEAKKKQ
-767 KNHLDEVREK
+767 KTE
-777 KENEEKNFQD
+777 EEKFRD
-787 HLQGFSRAVPIFLMA
+787 HLRGFARTIPVLLMA
-802 YAHDGMTFE
+802 YAHSEMTFGNFE
-811 DLEEQIP
+811 KRIP
-818 PADFKQVTGITKEQF
+818 QVDFEQVTGITKEQF
-833 KYLRQVRDD
+833 EYLRQACDD
-842 SGEPIFVESTF
+842 SGEPIFVESAF

-865 AIEYYYK
+865 ATEHYYK
-872 SEAEDDIYDN
+872 SEVEGDIYDN
-882 IPSQENNRIFTPKR
+882 IPSQENNRVFTPKR

-902 DAFEAKNPDFFKS
+902 DVFESENPAFFKS

-920 LDQYVKSGNFL
+920 LDPYVKSGNFL

-955 FGIAPLDIYAT
+955 FGIAPFDIYAT

-972 YGFADTDFKYRLRN
+972 YGFADTKFKNRLRN
-986 RNIRTEPQI
+986 RNIRPEPQI

-1007 IKEHFGNMKFDVVIG
+1007 IKEHFVNMKFDVVIG
-1022 NPPYQEEKGKTEA
+1022 NPPYQEETKDTSDKPIYNYFMSEAYKFADKVCFITPARFLFNAGKTPKKWNAKMLNDEHLKVA
-1035 QNQAN
+1035 YYEQDSSNVFPN
-1040 TTWIYHYFQNQA
+1040 TDI
-1052 EKIADKTAL
+1052 
-1061 IYPFGGWFD
+1061 
-1070 NTKAFKGF
+1070 KG
-1078 GRKILSD
+1078 
-1085 GHTVSINA
+1085 
-1093 FEGTNDKRA
+1093 
-1102 WYRIDKKPEP
+1102 
-1112 IFKAANLSA
+1112 
-1121 GVAIVL
+1121 GVAITYRDVQKSFGKIGTFTHFEELNSIL
-1127 RDNLNIHDTY
+1127 RKVINNSFESIEPIVGVQLDYKFKKEFKISQVGLKTNVFNKQKHLFTDSRVTDTQIAILGLNGR
-1137 TYSNRVYSDSVKV
+1137 SRVYKY
-1150 VNRNDWDKLSP
+1150 
-1161 SPDFAFSEKLFGKK
+1161 
-1175 LESRI
+1175 
-1180 KKGIFGIESNFVEN
+1180 IES
-1194 NPSKVSFNKADWDNP
+1194 
-1209 IILYTNDKSGS
+1209 
-1220 AGRAKKYWTDIST
+1220 KY
-1233 VQKGCEFINKYKVV
+1233 F
-1247 STSAYPKKTF
+1247 
-1257 SSGKPT
+1257 
-1263 VDNVLRRLSDLVE
+1263 
-1276 ILPSGSAFGSSKLAL
+1276 ILPQNHQKWKVYLPTSNGSGAIGEVLSTPLVGEPLVGEPLVGHTETFIGIGEFDNREEAENLLKYIKTKFARTMLGTLKITQHNLASTWTNVPL
-1291 FMSSNKDNCDNF
+1291 
-1303 IKYTQTR
+1303 
-1310 FFAYLTLQEPNRR
+1310 
-1323 SSFGCVIPDQNFT
+1323 QNFT
-1336 SKSDIDWSQSIAQI
+1336 NNSDIDWSQSIAEI

-1365 AFIEEKVRA
+1365 AFIEEKVRD

>member
-27 NNLDTKGFLKIGQTE
+27 NNLDTRGFLKIGQTE

-48 ILNQTGTAMVRA
+48 ILDQIGTAMIRA

-92 LKHYGSGK
+92 LKHYESGK

-112 DKVIKN
+112 DKIIKN
-118 RQHFIDDFEFLKDKP
+118 RQHFIDDFEFLKNKP
-133 IEIQLYPSQQEAL
+133 TEIQLYPSQQEAL
-146 NQTYSRWKVLQE
+146 ERTYARWKILQE
-158 NPNIRNSDS
+158 NPNTTDS
-167 NIQKFLW
+167 NIRKFLW

-206 ISNSWFSDYD
+206 ISNSWFSDYH
-216 EYIRNSKDS
+216 EHIRNSKDS

-232 KDNRIENEETVKA
+232 KDNKIENEETVKA
-245 QALDEKMSERIAYN
+245 QALDEKMSEQLACS

-272 IKGKDESGEFKKKNA
+272 IKGKDEAGEFKKKNA

-298 LDETHEGTITD
+298 LDETHEGTTTN

-316 SLNHDFLL
+316 SLDHDFLL

-349 YIEEQEAKE
+349 YVEEQEAKE

-374 LNMYTFQVPS
+374 LNIYTFQVPS
-384 NVRVTSDLSKYSFD
+384 SVRVTSDLSEYSFD

-422 LSNQKEHYDDPQTQY
+422 LSNQKERYDDPQTQY

-450 HTLWK
+450 HTFWK
-455 LPSTAAVKLLAKKLR
+455 LPSTAAVKALAKKLR
-470 IHEFF
+470 AHKFF
-475 SQYKVIEAAGS
+475 SQYKIIEAAGS
-486 KEGRSSIKAE
+486 NEGQNSIKAE

-517 DMLTTGTTVEEWT
+517 DMLTTGTTVKEWT
-530 AVLMLDNTSDTG
+530 AVLMFDNGTSASK
-542 RYIQTAFRAQTP
+542 YIQTAFRAQTP
-554 WRATFEDGTTFVK
+554 WNATLGDGTTFVK

-582 IAEDYANMDIKT
+582 IAEEYANMDTKT
-594 GVEVVGNSSGERK
+594 GVEIVGNSTADRQT
-607 LKTQML
+607 KTQAL
-613 INFMPIIA
+613 INFLPIIA
-621 MDENSVMRYIDA
+621 MDEDGEMRYLDA
-633 KDAVNIINYTT
+633 KDAVNIINYTA

-650 GSFMSN
+650 EGFMSN

-666 LKDKDYERV
+666 MKGKDYEQV
-675 REIMSEISPVSS
+675 REIMSEISPVSAL

-692 KKQQGKPLAEENPED
+692 KKQQGEPLAEENPED
-707 TFEIKKEKVISQS
+707 TFEIEKEKVISQS
-720 GLGEKKFAVIE
+720 GLGEKKFAAIE
-731 EANSQGDENLDLIL
+731 EATSLGDENLDLVL

-759 DLKKFKQV
+759 DLEKFEQAKKPFEEAKKKQ
-767 KNHLDEVREK
+767 KTE
-777 KENEEKNFQD
+777 EEKFRD
-787 HLQGFSRAVPIFLMA
+787 HLRGFARTIPVLLMA
-802 YAHDGMTFE
+802 YAYDGMTFE

-818 PADFKQVTGITKEQF
+818 PADFEQVTGITKEQF
-833 KYLRQVRDD
+833 EYLRQARDD
-842 SGEPIFVESTF
+842 SGEPIFVESAF

-865 AIEYYYK
+865 ATEHYYK
-872 SEAEDDIYDN
+872 SEVEGDIYDN
-882 IPSQENNRIFTPKR
+882 IPSQENNRVFTPKR

-902 DAFEAKNPDFFKS
+902 DVFEAENPAFFKS

-920 LDQYVKSGNFL
+920 LDPYVKSGNFL

-955 FGIAPLDIYAT
+955 FGIAPFDIYAT

-972 YGFADTDFKYRLRN
+972 YGFADTKFKNRLRN
-986 RNIRTEPQI
+986 RNIRPEPQI

-1022 NPPYQEEKGKTEA
+1022 NPPYQEETKDTSDKPIYNYFMSEAYKFADKVCFITPARFLFNAGKTPKKWNAKMLNDEHLKVA
-1035 QNQAN
+1035 YYEQDSSNVFPN
-1040 TTWIYHYFQNQA
+1040 TDI
-1052 EKIADKTAL
+1052 
-1061 IYPFGGWFD
+1061 
-1070 NTKAFKGF
+1070 KG
-1078 GRKILSD
+1078 
-1085 GHTVSINA
+1085 
-1093 FEGTNDKRA
+1093 
-1102 WYRIDKKPEP
+1102 
-1112 IFKAANLSA
+1112 
-1121 GVAIVL
+1121 GVAITYRDTQKNFGKIGTFTHFEELNSIL
-1127 RDNLNIHDTY
+1127 R
-1137 TYSNRVYSDSVKV
+1137 KV
-1150 VNRNDWDKLSP
+1150 VNNSFESIFPIISVQMDYKFKPEYKILQAGLTSNIFEKQSELFSKDKT
-1161 SPDFAFSEKLFGKK
+1161 SEKQAKIMGRFNSKRTYRFIDEKYLILPENYNKFKVF
-1175 LESRI
+1175 LP
-1180 KKGIFGIESNFVEN
+1180 ESNGSGAIGEVLSTPLVGEPLVGEPLVGHTQTFISFGAFNNREEAEN
-1194 NPSKVSFNKADWDNP
+1194 LLKYIKTKFARTMLGTLKITQHNKA
-1209 IILYTNDKSGS
+1209 
-1220 AGRAKKYWTDIST
+1220 
-1233 VQKGCEFINKYKVV
+1233 
-1247 STSAYPKKTF
+1247 
-1257 SSGKPT
+1257 PT
-1263 VDNVLRRLSDLVE
+1263 WVNVPL
-1276 ILPSGSAFGSSKLAL
+1276 
-1291 FMSSNKDNCDNF
+1291 
-1303 IKYTQTR
+1303 
-1310 FFAYLTLQEPNRR
+1310 
-1323 SSFGCVIPDQNFT
+1323 QNFT
-1336 SKSDIDWSQSIAQI
+1336 NNSDIDWSQSIAQI

>member
-8 KLNPAI
+8 KLNPTI

-48 ILNQTGTAMVRA
+48 ILNQTGTAMIRA
-60 NILAEYEAVD
+60 NILAEYEAID

-100 SSEWFKIGFNEI
+100 NSEWFKIGFNEI
-112 DKVIKN
+112 DRVIKN
-118 RQHFIDDFEFLKDKP
+118 RQHFIDDFKFLKDEP

-146 NQTYSRWKVLQE
+146 DQTYSRWKVLQE
-158 NPNIRNSDS
+158 NPNTTDS
-167 NIQKFLW
+167 NIRKFLW

-192 IQAKNVL
+192 IHAKNVL

-206 ISNSWFSDYD
+206 ISNSWFSDYH

-232 KDNRIENEETVKA
+232 KDNKIENEEIVKA
-245 QALDEKMSERIAYN
+245 QALDEKISEKLAYN
-259 ENKSLIYYTTLAN
+259 ENKNLIYYTTLAN
-272 IKGKDESGEFKKKNA
+272 IKGKDEAGEFKKKNA

-298 LDETHEGTITD
+298 LDETHEGTTTD

-316 SLNHDFLL
+316 SLDYDFLL

-349 YIEEQEAKE
+349 YTEEQEAKE

-384 NVRVTSDLSKYSFD
+384 NVRVTSDLSEYSFD

-422 LSNQKEHYDDPQTQY
+422 LSNQKERYDDPQTQY

-450 HTLWK
+450 HTFWK

-470 IHEFF
+470 THEFF

-517 DMLTTGTTVEEWT
+517 DMLTTGTTVKEWT

-542 RYIQTAFRAQTP
+542 KYIQTVFRAQTP
-554 WRATFEDGTTFVK
+554 WKSTFEDGTTFVK

-582 IAEDYANMDIKT
+582 IAEEYANMDTKT
-594 GVEVVGNSSGERK
+594 GVEIVGNSTADRQT
-607 LKTQML
+607 KTRTL
-613 INFMPIIA
+613 INFLPIIA
-621 MDENSVMRYIDA
+621 MDEDGEMRYLDA
-633 KDAVNIINYTT
+633 KDAVSIINYTA

-650 GSFMSN
+650 EGFMSN
-656 SLFNVKALFR
+656 NLFNVKALFR
-666 LKDKDYERV
+666 MKGKDYEQV
-675 REIMSEISPVSS
+675 REIMSEISPVSAL

-692 KKQQGKPLAEENPED
+692 KKQQGEPLAEENPED
-707 TFEIKKEKVISQS
+707 TFEIEKEKVISQS
-720 GLGEKKFAVIE
+720 NLGEKKFAAIE
-731 EANSQGDENLDLIL
+731 EATSLGDENLDLVL
-745 EKATEQAGEEITKE
+745 ERATEQAGEEITKE
-759 DLKKFKQV
+759 DLEKFEQAKKPFEEAKKKQ
-767 KNHLDEVREK
+767 KTE
-777 KENEEKNFQD
+777 EEKFRD
-787 HLQGFSRAVPIFLMA
+787 HLRGFARTIPVLLMA
-802 YAHDGMTFE
+802 YAHSEMTFE
-811 DLEEQIP
+811 NFEKRIP
-818 PADFKQVTGITKEQF
+818 QVDFEQVTGITKEQF
-833 KYLRQVRDD
+833 EYLRQARDD
-842 SGEPIFVESTF
+842 SGEPIFVESAF

-865 AIEYYYK
+865 TTEHYYK
-872 SEAEDDIYDN
+872 SEAEGDIYDN
-882 IPSQENNRIFTPKR
+882 IPSQENNRVFTPKR

-902 DAFEAKNPDFFKS
+902 DAFEAENPAFFKS

-920 LDQYVKSGNFL
+920 LDPYVKSGNFL

-936 RFYKYSKDKDIKRI
+936 RFYKYSKDKDIERI

-955 FGIAPLDIYAT
+955 FGIAPFDIYAT

-972 YGFADTDFKYRLRN
+972 YSFADTKFKHRLRN
-986 RNIRTEPQI
+986 RNIRPEPQI

-1022 NPPYQEEKGKTEA
+1022 NPPYQEETKDTSDKPIYNYFMSEAYKFADKVCFITPARFLFNAGKTPKK
-1035 QNQAN
+1035 
-1040 TTWIYHYFQNQA
+1040 W
-1052 EKIADKTAL
+1052 
-1061 IYPFGGWFD
+1061 
-1070 NTKAFKGF
+1070 
-1078 GRKILSD
+1078 
-1085 GHTVSINA
+1085 NA
-1093 FEGTNDKRA
+1093 KMLNDKHLKVA
-1102 WYRIDKKPEP
+1102 YYEQDSSNVFPNTDIKG
-1112 IFKAANLSA
+1112 
-1121 GVAIVL
+1121 GVAITYRDTQKNFGKIGTFTHFEELNNIL
-1127 RDNLNIHDTY
+1127 R
-1137 TYSNRVYSDSVKV
+1137 KV
-1150 VNRNDWDKLSP
+1150 VDDRFESIFPIISVQMDYKFKPEYKILQAGLTSNIFEKQSELFSKDK
-1161 SPDFAFSEKLFGKK
+1161 ASEKQAKIMGRFNSKRTYRFIDEKYLILPENYNKFKVF
-1175 LESRI
+1175 LP
-1180 KKGIFGIESNFVEN
+1180 ESNGSGAIGEVLSTPLVGEPLVGHTQTFISFGAFDNREEAEN
-1194 NPSKVSFNKADWDNP
+1194 LLKYIKTKFARTMLGTLKITQHNKA
-1209 IILYTNDKSGS
+1209 
-1220 AGRAKKYWTDIST
+1220 
-1233 VQKGCEFINKYKVV
+1233 
-1247 STSAYPKKTF
+1247 
-1257 SSGKPT
+1257 PT
-1263 VDNVLRRLSDLVE
+1263 WVNVPL
-1276 ILPSGSAFGSSKLAL
+1276 
-1291 FMSSNKDNCDNF
+1291 
-1303 IKYTQTR
+1303 
-1310 FFAYLTLQEPNRR
+1310 
-1323 SSFGCVIPDQNFT
+1323 QNFT
-1336 SKSDIDWSQSIAQI
+1336 NNSDIDWSQSIAQI

-1365 AFIEEKVRA
+1365 AFIEEKVRE
-1374 ME
+1374 MK

>member
-82 QFLLRKGIEN
+82 QFLLRKGIKN

-112 DKVIKN
+112 DRVIKN

-146 NQTYSRWKVLQE
+146 DQTYSRWKVLQE
-158 NPNIRNSDS
+158 SPDIRSSEPNIR
-167 NIQKFLW
+167 KFLW

-192 IQAKNVL
+192 IHAKNVL

-384 NVRVTSDLSKYSFD
+384 NVRVTSDLSEYSFD

-594 GVEVVGNSSGERK
+594 GVEVMGNSSGERK

-621 MDENSVMRYIDA
+621 IDENSVMRYIDA
-633 KDAVNIINYTT
+633 KDVVNIINYTT

-656 SLFNVKALFR
+656 SLFNIKALFR

-675 REIMSEISPVSS
+675 REIMSEISPVSP

-692 KKQQGKPLAEENPED
+692 KKQQGKPLADENPED

-720 GLGEKKFAVIE
+720 GLGEKKFAIIE
-731 EANSQGDENLDLIL
+731 EATSLGDENLDLVL
-745 EKATEQAGEEITKE
+745 ERATEQAGEEITKE

-777 KENEEKNFQD
+777 KEDEEKKFQD

-865 AIEYYYK
+865 AIIEYYYN
-872 SEAEDDIYDN
+872 SEVEDDIYDN
-882 IPSQENNRIFTPKR
+882 IPSQENNRVFTPKR
-896 VVNMML
+896 VVDMML
-902 DAFEAKNPDFFKS
+902 DVFEAENPDFFKS

-920 LDQYVKSGNFL
+920 LDPYIKSGNFL

-955 FGIAPLDIYAT
+955 FGIAPFDIYAT

-972 YGFADTDFKYRLRN
+972 YGFADTKFKHHLRN
-986 RNIRTEPQI
+986 CNIRPEPQI

-1022 NPPYQEEKGKTEA
+1022 NPPYQEETKDTSDKPIYNYFMSEAYKFADKVCFITPARFLFNAGKTPKK
-1035 QNQAN
+1035 
-1040 TTWIYHYFQNQA
+1040 W
-1052 EKIADKTAL
+1052 
-1061 IYPFGGWFD
+1061 
-1070 NTKAFKGF
+1070 
-1078 GRKILSD
+1078 
-1085 GHTVSINA
+1085 NA
-1093 FEGTNDKRA
+1093 KMLNDKHLKVA
-1102 WYRIDKKPEP
+1102 YYEQDSSSVFPNTDIKG
-1112 IFKAANLSA
+1112 
-1121 GVAIVL
+1121 GVAITYRDTRKNFGKIGTFTHFEELNSALRKVL
-1127 RDNLNIHDTY
+1127 N
-1137 TYSNRVYSDSVKV
+1137 
-1150 VNRNDWDKLSP
+1150 
-1161 SPDFAFSEKLFGKK
+1161 SEKFCSIDEIYFGQEKFNLDVLYMK
-1175 LESRI
+1175 NPEAKNIIGSEGREKRLTSS
-1180 KKGIFGIESNFVEN
+1180 IFGQLEDVFSKNRKNETDFKILGVIKNKRKWRYINSEYIEEHPNLQKFKVMLPGSNGSGAIGEVLSTPLVGEPLVGEPLVGHTQTFISFGAFDNREEAEN
-1194 NPSKVSFNKADWDNP
+1194 
-1209 IILYTNDKSGS
+1209 LL
-1220 AGRAKKYWTDIST
+1220 KYI
-1233 VQKGCEFINKYKVV
+1233 
-1247 STSAYPKKTF
+1247 KTKF
-1257 SSGKPT
+1257 ARTMLGTLKIT
-1263 VDNVLRRLSDLVE
+1263 Q
-1276 ILPSGSAFGSSKLAL
+1276 
-1291 FMSSNKDNCDNF
+1291 SNKKDTWRNVP
-1303 IKYTQTR
+1303 
-1310 FFAYLTLQEPNRR
+1310 L
-1323 SSFGCVIPDQNFT
+1323 QNFT
-1336 SKSDIDWSQSIAQI
+1336 NNSDIDWSQSIAQI

-1365 AFIEEKVRA
+1365 AFIEEKVRE

>member
-48 ILNQTGTAMVRA
+48 ILDQTGTAMIRA

-82 QFLLRKGIEN
+82 QFLLRKGIKN
-92 LKHYGSGK
+92 LKHYGSNK

-112 DKVIKN
+112 DKVIKS
-118 RQHFIDDFEFLKDKP
+118 RQHFIDDFEFLKNKP
-133 IEIQLYPSQQEAL
+133 TEIQLYPSQQGAL
-146 NQTYSRWKVLQE
+146 DRTYARWRILQE
-158 NPNIRNSDS
+158 NLNTTDS
-167 NIQKFLW
+167 NIRKFLW

-206 ISNSWFSDYD
+206 ISNSWFSDYH

-232 KDNRIENEETVKA
+232 KDNKIENEEAVEA
-245 QALDEKMSERIAYN
+245 QALDEKMSEQLAHS

-272 IKGKDESGEFKKKNA
+272 IKGKDEDGEFKKKNT

-298 LDETHEGTITD
+298 LDETHEGTTTN

-316 SLNHDFLL
+316 SLDHDFLL

-349 YIEEQEAKE
+349 YAEEQEAKE

-374 LNMYTFQVPS
+374 LNIYTFQVPPS
-384 NVRVTSDLSKYSFD
+384 VRVASDLSEYSFD
-398 FNEFWKISA
+398 FNEFWKVSA

-422 LSNQKEHYDDPQTQY
+422 LSNQKERYDDSQTQY

-445 REQLR
+445 RKQLR
-450 HTLWK
+450 HTFWK

-470 IHEFF
+470 THEFF
-475 SQYKVIEAAGS
+475 KQYTVIEAAGS
-486 KEGRSSIKAE
+486 DKGQSSIKAE
-496 KEVKAAIGDNGLKT
+496 KQVKAAIGDNGLKT

-517 DMLTTGTTVEEWT
+517 DMLTTGTTVKEWT

-542 RYIQTAFRAQTP
+542 IYIQTIFRAQTP
-554 WRATFEDGTTFVK
+554 WKATLEDGTTFVK

-576 PDRVLK
+576 PDRVLG
-582 IAEDYANMDIKT
+582 IAEKYANMDIET
-594 GVEVVGNSSGERK
+594 GVEIVGNSTTDRQI
-607 LKTQML
+607 KTQAL
-613 INFMPIIA
+613 INFLPIIA
-621 MDENSVMRYIDA
+621 MDEDGEMHYLDA

-644 ARKIVD
+644 ARKVVD
-650 GSFMSN
+650 EGFMSN

-666 LKDKDYERV
+666 MKGKDYERV
-675 REIMSEISPVSS
+675 REIMSEILPVSDS

-692 KKQQGKPLAEENPED
+692 KKQQGEPLAEENPED
-707 TFEIKKEKVISQS
+707 TFEIEKEKVISQS
-720 GLGEKKFAVIE
+720 GLGEKKFAAIE
-731 EANSQGDENLDLIL
+731 EATSGDENLDLVL
-745 EKATEQAGEEITKE
+745 EMATERAGEEITKE
-759 DLKKFKQV
+759 DLEKFEQAKKPFEEAKEKQ
-767 KNHLDEVREK
+767 K
-777 KENEEKNFQD
+777 NEEKKFRD
-787 HLQGFSRAVPIFLMA
+787 HLRGFARTIPVLLMA
-802 YAHDGMTFE
+802 YAHSEMTFKNFE
-811 DLEEQIP
+811 KRIP
-818 PADFKQVTGITKEQF
+818 QVDFEQVTGIAKEQF
-833 KYLRQVRDD
+833 EYLRQARDD
-842 SGEPIFVESTF
+842 SGEPIFVEGAF
-853 NSAIHEFLKRKR
+853 NSAIHEFLRRKR
-865 AIEYYYK
+865 ATEHYYK
-872 SEAEDDIYDN
+872 SKTEDDIYDN
-882 IPSQENNRIFTPKR
+882 IPSQENNRVFTSKR

-902 DAFEAKNPDFFKS
+902 DAFEAENPGFFKS

-920 LDQYVKSGNFL
+920 LDPYVKSGNFL

-955 FGIAPLDIYAT
+955 FGIAPFDIYAT

-972 YGFADTDFKYRLRN
+972 YGFADIKFKHHLRN
-986 RNIRTEPQI
+986 RNIRPEPQI

-1022 NPPYQEEKGKTEA
+1022 NPPYQEETKDTSDKPIYNYFMSEAYKFADKVCFITPARFLFNAGKTPKKWNAKMLNDEHLKVA
-1035 QNQAN
+1035 YYEQDSSNVFPN
-1040 TTWIYHYFQNQA
+1040 TDI
-1052 EKIADKTAL
+1052 
-1061 IYPFGGWFD
+1061 
-1070 NTKAFKGF
+1070 KG
-1078 GRKILSD
+1078 
-1085 GHTVSINA
+1085 
-1093 FEGTNDKRA
+1093 
-1102 WYRIDKKPEP
+1102 
-1112 IFKAANLSA
+1112 
-1121 GVAIVL
+1121 GVAITYRDTQKNFGKIGTFTHFEELNSALRKVL
-1127 RDNLNIHDTY
+1127 N
-1137 TYSNRVYSDSVKV
+1137 
-1150 VNRNDWDKLSP
+1150 
-1161 SPDFAFSEKLFGKK
+1161 SEKFCSIDKIYFGQQKFNLDVLYMK
-1175 LESRI
+1175 NPEVKNIIGSEGREKRLTSS
-1180 KKGIFGIESNFVEN
+1180 IFGQLENIFSKYQKSETDFKILGVIKNKRKWRYINSEYIEEHPNLQKFKVMLPGSNGSGAIGEVLSTPLVGEPLVGHTQTFISFGAFDNREEAEN
-1194 NPSKVSFNKADWDNP
+1194 
-1209 IILYTNDKSGS
+1209 LL
-1220 AGRAKKYWTDIST
+1220 KYI
-1233 VQKGCEFINKYKVV
+1233 
-1247 STSAYPKKTF
+1247 KTKF
-1257 SSGKPT
+1257 ARTMLGTLKIT
-1263 VDNVLRRLSDLVE
+1263 Q
-1276 ILPSGSAFGSSKLAL
+1276 
-1291 FMSSNKDNCDNF
+1291 SNKKDTWRNVP
-1303 IKYTQTR
+1303 
-1310 FFAYLTLQEPNRR
+1310 L
-1323 SSFGCVIPDQNFT
+1323 QNFT
-1336 SKSDIDWSQSIAQI
+1336 NNSDIDWSQPLAQI

-1365 AFIEEKVRA
+1365 AFIEEKVKE

>member
-8 KLNPAI
+8 KLNPTI

-48 ILNQTGTAMVRA
+48 ILNQTGTAMIRA
-60 NILAEYEAVD
+60 NILAEYEAID

-100 SSEWFKIGFNEI
+100 NSEWFKIGFNEI
-112 DKVIKN
+112 DRVIKN
-118 RQHFIDDFEFLKDKP
+118 RQHFIDDFKFLKDEP

-146 NQTYSRWKVLQE
+146 DQTYSRWKVLQE
-158 NPNIRNSDS
+158 NPNTTDS
-167 NIQKFLW
+167 NIRKFLW

-192 IQAKNVL
+192 IHAKNVL

-206 ISNSWFSDYD
+206 ISNSWFSDYH

-232 KDNRIENEETVKA
+232 KDNKIENEEIVKA
-245 QALDEKMSERIAYN
+245 QALDEKISEKLAYN
-259 ENKSLIYYTTLAN
+259 ENKNLIYYTTLAN
-272 IKGKDESGEFKKKNA
+272 IKGKDEAGEFKKKNA

-298 LDETHEGTITD
+298 LDETHEGTTTD

-316 SLNHDFLL
+316 SLDYDFLL

-349 YIEEQEAKE
+349 YTEEQEAKE

-384 NVRVTSDLSKYSFD
+384 NVRVTSDLSEYSFD

-407 DKFIHEQEIDTFLDI
+407 DKFIHEQEIDTFLNI
-422 LSNQKEHYDDPQTQY
+422 LSNQKERYDDPQTQY

-450 HTLWK
+450 HTFWK

-470 IHEFF
+470 THEFF

-517 DMLTTGTTVEEWT
+517 DMLTTGTTVKEWT

-542 RYIQTAFRAQTP
+542 KYIQTVFRAQTP
-554 WRATFEDGTTFVK
+554 WKSTFEDGTTFVK

-582 IAEDYANMDIKT
+582 IAEEYANMDTKT
-594 GVEVVGNSSGERK
+594 GVEIVGNSTADRQT
-607 LKTQML
+607 KTRTL
-613 INFMPIIA
+613 INFLPIIA
-621 MDENSVMRYIDA
+621 MDEDGEMRYLDA
-633 KDAVNIINYTT
+633 KDAVSIINYTA

-650 GSFMSN
+650 EGFMSN
-656 SLFNVKALFR
+656 NLFNVKALFR
-666 LKDKDYERV
+666 MKGKDYEQV
-675 REIMSEISPVSS
+675 REIMSEISPVSAL

-692 KKQQGKPLAEENPED
+692 KKQQGEPLAEENPED
-707 TFEIKKEKVISQS
+707 TFEIEKEKVISQS
-720 GLGEKKFAVIE
+720 NLGEKKFAAIE
-731 EANSQGDENLDLIL
+731 EATSLGDENLDLVL
-745 EKATEQAGEEITKE
+745 ERATEQAGEEITKE
-759 DLKKFKQV
+759 DLEKFEQAKKPFEEAKKKQ
-767 KNHLDEVREK
+767 KTE
-777 KENEEKNFQD
+777 EEKFRD
-787 HLQGFSRAVPIFLMA
+787 HLRGFARTIPVLLMA
-802 YAHDGMTFE
+802 YAHSEMTFE
-811 DLEEQIP
+811 NFEKRIP
-818 PADFKQVTGITKEQF
+818 QVDFEQVTGITKEQF
-833 KYLRQVRDD
+833 EYLRQARDD
-842 SGEPIFVESTF
+842 SGEPIFVESAF

-865 AIEYYYK
+865 TTEHYYK
-872 SEAEDDIYDN
+872 SEAEGDIYDN
-882 IPSQENNRIFTPKR
+882 IPSQENNRVFTPKR

-902 DAFEAKNPDFFKS
+902 DAFEAENPAFFKS

-920 LDQYVKSGNFL
+920 LDPYVKSGNFL

-936 RFYKYSKDKDIKRI
+936 RFYKYSKDKDIERI

-955 FGIAPLDIYAT
+955 FGIAPFDIYAT

-972 YGFADTDFKYRLRN
+972 YSFADTKFKHRLRN
-986 RNIRTEPQI
+986 RNIRPEPQI

-1022 NPPYQEEKGKTEA
+1022 NPPYQEETKDTSDKPIYNYFMSEAYKFADKVCFITPARFLFNAGKTPKKWNAKMLNDEHLKVA
-1035 QNQAN
+1035 YYEQDSSNVFPN
-1040 TTWIYHYFQNQA
+1040 TDI
-1052 EKIADKTAL
+1052 
-1061 IYPFGGWFD
+1061 
-1070 NTKAFKGF
+1070 KG
-1078 GRKILSD
+1078 
-1085 GHTVSINA
+1085 
-1093 FEGTNDKRA
+1093 
-1102 WYRIDKKPEP
+1102 
-1112 IFKAANLSA
+1112 
-1121 GVAIVL
+1121 GVAITYRDAQKNFGKIGTFTHFEELNTALHKVL
-1127 RDNLNIHDTY
+1127 EKNKNSDFLDSLY
-1137 TYSNRVYSDSVKV
+1137 YSTDSYKFSQKMHQ
-1150 VNRNDWDKLSP
+1150 DFPEAKEKLSKGHEKTVASSVLSSLDNIFTENKNFENSFKFIGVIKNKRKWRYINSEYIEEHP
-1161 SPDFAFSEKLFGKK
+1161 NLRKFKVMLPGSNGSGAIGEVLSTPLVGEPLVGHTQTFISFGAFDNREEAENLLKYIKTKFARTMLGTLK
-1175 LESRI
+1175 I
-1180 KKGIFGIESNFVEN
+1180 
-1194 NPSKVSFNKADWDNP
+1194 
-1209 IILYTNDKSGS
+1209 T
-1220 AGRAKKYWTDIST
+1220 
-1233 VQKGCEFINKYKVV
+1233 Q
-1247 STSAYPKKTF
+1247 
-1257 SSGKPT
+1257 
-1263 VDNVLRRLSDLVE
+1263 
-1276 ILPSGSAFGSSKLAL
+1276 
-1291 FMSSNKDNCDNF
+1291 SNKKDTWRNVP
-1303 IKYTQTR
+1303 
-1310 FFAYLTLQEPNRR
+1310 L
-1323 SSFGCVIPDQNFT
+1323 QNFT
-1336 SKSDIDWSQSIAQI
+1336 NNSDIDWSQSIAQI
-1350 DQQLYKKYG
+1350 DQQLYRKYG

-1365 AFIEEKVRA
+1365 AFIEEKVRE
-1374 ME
+1374 MK

>member
-27 NNLDTKGFLKIGQTE
+27 NNLDTKGFLKVGQTGQ
-42 RDSEDR
+42 DSEDR
-48 ILNQTGTAMVRA
+48 ILDQTGTAMVRA

-118 RQHFIDDFEFLKDKP
+118 RQHFIDDFEFLKNKP
-133 IEIQLYPSQQEAL
+133 TEIQLYPSQQEAL
-146 NQTYSRWKVLQE
+146 NQTYARWKILQE
-158 NPNIRNSDS
+158 NPNTTDS
-167 NIQKFLW
+167 NIRKFLW

-206 ISNSWFSDYD
+206 ISNSWFSDYH
-216 EYIRNSKDS
+216 EHIRNSKDS

-232 KDNRIENEETVKA
+232 KDNKIENEETVKA
-245 QALDEKMSERIAYN
+245 QAIDEKMSEQLSHS

-272 IKGKDESGEFKKKNA
+272 IKGKDEAGEFKKKNA

-298 LDETHEGTITD
+298 LDETHEGTTTN

-316 SLNHDFLL
+316 SLDHDFLL

-349 YIEEQEAKE
+349 YVEEQEAKE

-374 LNMYTFQVPS
+374 LNIYTFQVPS
-384 NVRVTSDLSKYSFD
+384 SVRVTSDLSEYSFD

-407 DKFIHEQEIDTFLDI
+407 DKFIHEREIDTFLDI
-422 LSNQKEHYDDPQTQY
+422 LSNQKERYDDPQTQY

-450 HTLWK
+450 HTFWK
-455 LPSTAAVKLLAKKLR
+455 LPSTAAVKALAKKLR
-470 IHEFF
+470 THKFF
-475 SQYKVIEAAGS
+475 SQYKIIEAAGS
-486 KEGRSSIKAE
+486 NEGQNSIKAE

-517 DMLTTGTTVEEWT
+517 DMLTTGTTVKEWT
-530 AVLMLDNTSDTG
+530 AVLMFDNSTSASK
-542 RYIQTAFRAQTP
+542 YIQTAFRAQTP
-554 WRATFEDGTTFVK
+554 WNATFGDGTTFVK

-582 IAEDYANMDIKT
+582 IAEDYANMDTET
-594 GVEVVGNSSGERK
+594 GVEIVGNSSADRQT
-607 LKTQML
+607 KTQAL
-613 INFMPIIA
+613 INFLPIIA
-621 MDENSVMRYIDA
+621 MDEDGEMRYLDA

-650 GSFMSN
+650 EGFMSN

-666 LKDKDYERV
+666 MKGKDYERV
-675 REIMSEISPVSS
+675 REIMSEISPVSAL

-692 KKQQGKPLAEENPED
+692 KKQQGEPLAEENPED
-707 TFEIKKEKVISQS
+707 TFEIEKEKVISQS
-720 GLGEKKFAVIE
+720 NLGEKKFAAIE
-731 EANSQGDENLDLIL
+731 EATSLGDENLDLVL
-745 EKATEQAGEEITKE
+745 ERATEQAGEEITKE
-759 DLKKFKQV
+759 DLEKFEQAKKPFEEAKKKQ
-767 KNHLDEVREK
+767 KTE
-777 KENEEKNFQD
+777 EEKFRD
-787 HLQGFSRAVPIFLMA
+787 HLRGFARTIPVLLMA
-802 YAHDGMTFE
+802 YAHNEMTFE
-811 DLEEQIP
+811 NFEKRIP
-818 PADFKQVTGITKEQF
+818 QVDFEQVTGITKEQF
-833 KYLRQVRDD
+833 EYLRQARDE
-842 SGEPIFVESTF
+842 SGEPIFVEGAF

-865 AIEYYYK
+865 ATELYYK
-872 SEAEDDIYDN
+872 SEAEGDIYDN
-882 IPSQENNRIFTPKR
+882 IPSQENNRVFTPKR

-902 DAFEAKNPDFFKS
+902 DVFEAENPAFFKS

-920 LDQYVKSGNFL
+920 LDPYVKSGNFL

-955 FGIAPLDIYAT
+955 FGIAPFDIYAT

-972 YGFADTDFKYRLRN
+972 YGFADTKFKHCLRN
-986 RNIRTEPQI
+986 RNIRPEPQI

-1022 NPPYQEEKGKTEA
+1022 NPPYNDGAKQQLYTSFYVNAIKSADNVCMIFPVGWQEPKNANNLKKMNNAKIKYDPQIVQIDNRQNVFDGVKG
-1035 QNQAN
+1035 
-1040 TTWIYHYFQNQA
+1040 A
-1052 EKIADKTAL
+1052 EWTNIILWKRFYNNGLNGKQ
-1061 IYPFGGWFD
+1061 
-1070 NTKAFKGF
+1070 
-1078 GRKILSD
+1078 KILTEGQNPQD
-1085 GHTVSINA
+1085 IRLLIDKGDIEKPAEIVEMAKIVEAFPGFVSAQTITSVRKPYGLSTDVIKDPSKYGLPEFSEQKVEDTDFKIYGLENRKQVIRFLPENYPIPRRSNNMLKYKVLIGKA
-1093 FEGTNDKRA
+1093 WGNFSEGYLGGAYADIIIAKPGEICAENFLESGSFNNFEEARFHSKYLMTKFVRALLFRHKNSQDNSKDK
-1102 WYRIDKKPEP
+1102 WGSVPVQDFSEPWWDLSIKEIDKKLMEKYNIPEN
-1112 IFKAANLSA
+1112 IQKFVFENIQERSEDNIVNFK
-1121 GVAIVL
+1121 
-1127 RDNLNIHDTY
+1127 
-1137 TYSNRVYSDSVKV
+1137 
-1150 VNRNDWDKLSP
+1150 
-1161 SPDFAFSEKLFGKK
+1161 
-1175 LESRI
+1175 
-1180 KKGIFGIESNFVEN
+1180 
-1194 NPSKVSFNKADWDNP
+1194 
-1209 IILYTNDKSGS
+1209 
-1220 AGRAKKYWTDIST
+1220 
-1233 VQKGCEFINKYKVV
+1233 
-1247 STSAYPKKTF
+1247 
-1257 SSGKPT
+1257 
-1263 VDNVLRRLSDLVE
+1263 
-1276 ILPSGSAFGSSKLAL
+1276 
-1291 FMSSNKDNCDNF
+1291 
-1303 IKYTQTR
+1303 
-1310 FFAYLTLQEPNRR
+1310 
-1323 SSFGCVIPDQNFT
+1323 
-1336 SKSDIDWSQSIAQI
+1336 
-1350 DQQLYKKYG
+1350 
-1359 LSEKEI
+1359 
-1365 AFIEEKVRA
+1365 
-1374 ME
+1374 

>member
-8 KLNPAI
+8 KLNPTI

-48 ILNQTGTAMVRA
+48 ILNQTGTAMIRA
-60 NILAEYEAVD
+60 NILAEYEAID

-82 QFLLRKGIEN
+82 QFLLRKGIKN

-100 SSEWFKIGFNEI
+100 NSEWFKIGFNEI
-112 DKVIKN
+112 DRVIKN
-118 RQHFIDDFEFLKDKP
+118 RQHFIDDFKFLKDKP

-146 NQTYSRWKVLQE
+146 DQTYSRWKVLQE
-158 NPNIRNSDS
+158 NPNTTDS
-167 NIQKFLW
+167 NIRKFLW

-192 IQAKNVL
+192 IHAKNVL

-206 ISNSWFSDYD
+206 ISNSWFSDYH

-232 KDNRIENEETVKA
+232 KDNKIENEEIVKA
-245 QALDEKMSERIAYN
+245 QALDEKISEKLAYN
-259 ENKSLIYYTTLAN
+259 ENKNLIYYTTLAN
-272 IKGKDESGEFKKKNA
+272 IKGKDEAGEFKKKNA

-298 LDETHEGTITD
+298 LDETHEGTTTD

-316 SLNHDFLL
+316 SLDHDFLL

-349 YIEEQEAKE
+349 YTEEQEAKE

-384 NVRVTSDLSKYSFD
+384 NMRVTSDLSEYSFD

-422 LSNQKEHYDDPQTQY
+422 LSNQKERYDDPQTQY

-450 HTLWK
+450 HTFWK

-470 IHEFF
+470 THEFF

-517 DMLTTGTTVEEWT
+517 DMLTTGTTVKEWT

-542 RYIQTAFRAQTP
+542 KYIQTVFRAQTP
-554 WRATFEDGTTFVK
+554 WKSTFEDGTTFVK

-582 IAEDYANMDIKT
+582 IAEEYANMDTKT
-594 GVEVVGNSSGERK
+594 GVEIVGNSTADRQT
-607 LKTQML
+607 KTRTL
-613 INFMPIIA
+613 INFLPIIA
-621 MDENSVMRYIDA
+621 MDEDGEMRYLDA
-633 KDAVNIINYTT
+633 KDAVSIINYTA

-650 GSFMSN
+650 EGFMSN
-656 SLFNVKALFR
+656 NLFNVKALFR
-666 LKDKDYERV
+666 MKGKDYEQV
-675 REIMSEISPVSS
+675 REIMSEISPVSVL

-692 KKQQGKPLAEENPED
+692 KKQQGEPLAEENPED
-707 TFEIKKEKVISQS
+707 TFEIEKEKVISQS
-720 GLGEKKFAVIE
+720 NLGEKKFAAIE
-731 EANSQGDENLDLIL
+731 EATSLGDENLDLVL
-745 EKATEQAGEEITKE
+745 ERATEQAGEEITKE
-759 DLKKFKQV
+759 DLEKFEQAKKPFEEAKKKQ
-767 KNHLDEVREK
+767 KTE
-777 KENEEKNFQD
+777 EEKFRD
-787 HLQGFSRAVPIFLMA
+787 HLRGFARTIPVLLMA
-802 YAHDGMTFE
+802 YAHSEMTFE
-811 DLEEQIP
+811 NFEKRIP
-818 PADFKQVTGITKEQF
+818 QVDFEQVTGITKEQF
-833 KYLRQVRDD
+833 EYLRQARDD
-842 SGEPIFVESTF
+842 SGEPIFVESAF

-865 AIEYYYK
+865 TTEHYYK
-872 SEAEDDIYDN
+872 SEAEGDIYDN
-882 IPSQENNRIFTPKR
+882 IPSQENNRVFTPKR

-902 DAFEAKNPDFFKS
+902 DAFEAENPAFFKS

-920 LDQYVKSGNFL
+920 LDPYVKSGNFL

-936 RFYKYSKDKDIKRI
+936 RFYKYSKDKDIERI

-955 FGIAPLDIYAT
+955 FGIAPFDIYAT

-972 YGFADTDFKYRLRN
+972 YSFADTKFKHRLRN
-986 RNIRTEPQI
+986 RNIRPEPQI

-1022 NPPYQEEKGKTEA
+1022 NPPYQEETKDTSDKPIYNYFMSEAYKFADKVCFITPARFLFNAGKTPKK
-1035 QNQAN
+1035 
-1040 TTWIYHYFQNQA
+1040 W
-1052 EKIADKTAL
+1052 
-1061 IYPFGGWFD
+1061 
-1070 NTKAFKGF
+1070 
-1078 GRKILSD
+1078 
-1085 GHTVSINA
+1085 NA
-1093 FEGTNDKRA
+1093 KMLNDKHLKVA
-1102 WYRIDKKPEP
+1102 YYEQDSSNVFPNTDIKG
-1112 IFKAANLSA
+1112 
-1121 GVAIVL
+1121 GVAITYRDTQKNFGKIGTFTHFEELNSIL
-1127 RDNLNIHDTY
+1127 R
-1137 TYSNRVYSDSVKV
+1137 KV
-1150 VNRNDWDKLSP
+1150 VNNSFESIEPIVGVQLDYK
-1161 SPDFAFSEKLFGKK
+1161 FKK
-1175 LESRI
+1175 EFNISQVGL
-1180 KKGIFGIESNFVEN
+1180 KTNV
-1194 NPSKVSFNKADWDNP
+1194 FNKQKHLFTDSRVTDTQIA
-1209 IILYTNDKSGS
+1209 ILGLN
-1220 AGRAKKYWTDIST
+1220 GRNRIYKYI
-1233 VQKGCEFINKYKVV
+1233 EEEYF
-1247 STSAYPKKTF
+1247 
-1257 SSGKPT
+1257 
-1263 VDNVLRRLSDLVE
+1263 
-1276 ILPSGSAFGSSKLAL
+1276 ILPQNHQKWKVYLPTSNGSGAIGEVLSTPLIGEPLIGEPLIGHTETFIGIGEFDNQEEAENLLKYIKTKFARTMLGTLKITQHNLASTWKNVPL
-1291 FMSSNKDNCDNF
+1291 
-1303 IKYTQTR
+1303 
-1310 FFAYLTLQEPNRR
+1310 
-1323 SSFGCVIPDQNFT
+1323 QNFT
-1336 SKSDIDWSQSIAQI
+1336 NNSDIDWSQSIAQI

>member
-14 KVSQNKIYIYETP
+14 KVNQNKIYIYETP

-42 RDSEDR
+42 RGSEDR
-48 ILNQTGTAMVRA
+48 ILDQTGTAMVRA

-112 DKVIKN
+112 DKIIKN
-118 RQHFIDDFEFLKDKP
+118 RQHFIDDFEFLKDEP

-146 NQTYSRWKVLQE
+146 NQTYSRWKVLQD

-309 AMTKVLE
+309 AMNKVLE

-333 MTETQGYTA
+333 MAETQGYTA

-384 NVRVTSDLSKYSFD
+384 NVRVTSDLSEYSFD

-594 GVEVVGNSSGERK
+594 GVEVMGNSSGERK

-621 MDENSVMRYIDA
+621 IDENSVMRYIDA

-675 REIMSEISPVSS
+675 REIMSEISPVSP

-759 DLKKFKQV
+759 DLEKFEQAKKL
-767 KNHLDEVREK
+767 LDEAREK
-777 KENEEKNFQD
+777 KENEEKKFQD

-882 IPSQENNRIFTPKR
+882 IPSQENNRVFTPKR
-896 VVNMML
+896 VVNMIL
-902 DAFEAKNPDFFKS
+902 DVFEAENPDFFKS

-920 LDQYVKSGNFL
+920 LDPYVKSGNFL

-995 EELVKAGKLEEV
+995 EELVKDGKLEEV

-1022 NPPYQEEKGKTEA
+1022 NPPYQEDVGVRSE
-1035 QNQAN
+1035 QPP
-1040 TTWIYHYFQNQA
+1040 IYHHFMESAYKISDKVCFITPARFLFNVGA
-1052 EKIADKTAL
+1052 TPKKWNEKML
-1061 IYPFGGWFD
+1061 ND
-1070 NTKAFKGF
+1070 NHLKVEFFEQKSENVFPGTDIKG
-1078 GRKILSD
+1078 
-1085 GHTVSINA
+1085 
-1093 FEGTNDKRA
+1093 
-1102 WYRIDKKPEP
+1102 
-1112 IFKAANLSA
+1112 
-1121 GVAIVL
+1121 GVAITYYDKCQDFGKIGTFTHFDELNSITKKVL
-1127 RDNLNIHDTY
+1127 SKFERSLSDIYCSNTAY
-1137 TYSNRVYSDSVKV
+1137 KYSPLFFSENPGFENRVSGGSKRYMASSVFEKFPEVFLKQPKEDGQEYVKIIGRKNNQRTTLFFDKRYINPPENFYKFKV
-1150 VNRNDWDKLSP
+1150 MLPGSNGSGAIGEVLSTP
-1161 SPDFAFSEKLFGKK
+1161 LVGEPLVGEPLVGHT
-1175 LESRI
+1175 E
-1180 KKGIFGIESNFVEN
+1180 
-1194 NPSKVSFNKADWDNP
+1194 
-1209 IILYTNDKSGS
+1209 T
-1220 AGRAKKYWTDIST
+1220 
-1233 VQKGCEFINKYKVV
+1233 FI
-1247 STSAYPKKTF
+1247 
-1257 SSGKPT
+1257 
-1263 VDNVLRRLSDLVE
+1263 
-1276 ILPSGSAFGSSKLAL
+1276 
-1291 FMSSNKDNCDNF
+1291 
-1303 IKYTQTR
+1303 
-1310 FFAYLTLQEPNRR
+1310 
-1323 SSFGCVIPDQNFT
+1323 SFGAFDNREEAENLLKYIKTKFARTMLGVRKVTQGNKNTYVWGLVPLQNFT
-1336 SKSDIDWSQSIAQI
+1336 NNSDIDWSQSIAQI

-1365 AFIEEKVRA
+1365 AFIEEKVRE

>member
-8 KLNPAI
+8 KLNPTI

-48 ILNQTGTAMVRA
+48 ILNQTGTAMIRA
-60 NILAEYEAVD
+60 NILAEYEAID

-100 SSEWFKIGFNEI
+100 NSEWFKIGFNEI
-112 DKVIKN
+112 DRVIKN
-118 RQHFIDDFEFLKDKP
+118 RQHFIDDFKFLKDKP

-146 NQTYSRWKVLQE
+146 DQTYSRWKVLQE
-158 NPNIRNSDS
+158 NPNTTDS
-167 NIQKFLW
+167 NIRKFLW

-192 IQAKNVL
+192 IHAKNVL

-206 ISNSWFSDYD
+206 ISNSWFSDYH

-232 KDNRIENEETVKA
+232 KDNKIENEEIVKA
-245 QALDEKMSERIAYN
+245 QALDEKISEKLAYN
-259 ENKSLIYYTTLAN
+259 ENKNLIYYTTLAN
-272 IKGKDESGEFKKKNA
+272 IKGKDEAGEFKKKNA

-298 LDETHEGTITD
+298 LDETHEGTTTD

-316 SLNHDFLL
+316 SLDHDFLL

-349 YIEEQEAKE
+349 YTEEQEAKE

-384 NVRVTSDLSKYSFD
+384 NVRVMSDLSEYSFD

-422 LSNQKEHYDDPQTQY
+422 LSNQKERYDDPQTQY

-450 HTLWK
+450 HTFWK

-470 IHEFF
+470 THEFF

-517 DMLTTGTTVEEWT
+517 DMLTTGTTVKEWT

-542 RYIQTAFRAQTP
+542 KYIQTVFRAQTP
-554 WRATFEDGTTFVK
+554 WKSTFEDGTTFVK

-582 IAEDYANMDIKT
+582 IAEEYANMDTKT
-594 GVEVVGNSSGERK
+594 GVEIVGNSTADRQT
-607 LKTQML
+607 KTRTL
-613 INFMPIIA
+613 INFLPIIA
-621 MDENSVMRYIDA
+621 MDEDGEMRYLDA
-633 KDAVNIINYTT
+633 KDAVSIINYTA

-650 GSFMSN
+650 EGFMSN

-666 LKDKDYERV
+666 MKGKDYEQV
-675 REIMSEISPVSS
+675 REIMSEISPVSAL

-692 KKQQGKPLAEENPED
+692 KKQQGEPLAEENPED
-707 TFEIKKEKVISQS
+707 TFEIEKEKVISQS
-720 GLGEKKFAVIE
+720 NLGEKKFAAIE
-731 EANSQGDENLDLIL
+731 EATSLGDENLDLVL
-745 EKATEQAGEEITKE
+745 ERATEQAGEEITKE
-759 DLKKFKQV
+759 DLEKFEQAKKPFEEAKKKQ
-767 KNHLDEVREK
+767 KTE
-777 KENEEKNFQD
+777 EEKFRD
-787 HLQGFSRAVPIFLMA
+787 HLRGFARTIPVLLMA
-802 YAHDGMTFE
+802 YAHSEMTFE
-811 DLEEQIP
+811 NFEKRIP
-818 PADFKQVTGITKEQF
+818 QVDFEQVTGITKEQF
-833 KYLRQVRDD
+833 EYLRQARDD
-842 SGEPIFVESTF
+842 SGEPFFVESAF

-865 AIEYYYK
+865 TTEHYYK
-872 SEAEDDIYDN
+872 SEAEGDIYDN
-882 IPSQENNRIFTPKR
+882 IPSQENNRVFTPKR

-902 DAFEAKNPDFFKS
+902 DAFEAENPAFFKS

-920 LDQYVKSGNFL
+920 LDPYVKSGNFL

-936 RFYKYSKDKDIKRI
+936 RFYKYSKDKDIERI

-955 FGIAPLDIYAT
+955 FGIAPFDIYAT

-972 YGFADTDFKYRLRN
+972 YSFADTKFKHRLRN
-986 RNIRTEPQI
+986 RNIRPEPQI

-1022 NPPYQEEKGKTEA
+1022 NPPYQEETKDTSDKPIYNYFMSEAYKFADKVCFITPARFLFNAGKTPKKWNAKMLNDEHLKVA
-1035 QNQAN
+1035 YYEQDSSNVFPN
-1040 TTWIYHYFQNQA
+1040 TDI
-1052 EKIADKTAL
+1052 
-1061 IYPFGGWFD
+1061 
-1070 NTKAFKGF
+1070 KG
-1078 GRKILSD
+1078 
-1085 GHTVSINA
+1085 
-1093 FEGTNDKRA
+1093 
-1102 WYRIDKKPEP
+1102 
-1112 IFKAANLSA
+1112 
-1121 GVAIVL
+1121 GVAITYRDAQKNFGKIGTFTHFEELNSIL
-1127 RDNLNIHDTY
+1127 R
-1137 TYSNRVYSDSVKV
+1137 KV
-1150 VNRNDWDKLSP
+1150 VNNSFESIEPIVGVQLDYKFKKEFNISQVGLKTNV
-1161 SPDFAFSEKLFGKK
+1161 FNKQKHLFTDSRVSDTQIAILG
-1175 LESRI
+1175 LNGRSRI
-1180 KKGIFGIESNFVEN
+1180 YKYIEEEYF
-1194 NPSKVSFNKADWDNP
+1194 
-1209 IILYTNDKSGS
+1209 
-1220 AGRAKKYWTDIST
+1220 
-1233 VQKGCEFINKYKVV
+1233 
-1247 STSAYPKKTF
+1247 
-1257 SSGKPT
+1257 
-1263 VDNVLRRLSDLVE
+1263 
-1276 ILPSGSAFGSSKLAL
+1276 ILPQNHQKWKVYLPTSNGSGAIGEVLSTPLIGEPLIGEPLIGHTETFIGIGEFDNQEEAENLLKYIKTKFARTMLGTLKITQHNLASTWKNVPL
-1291 FMSSNKDNCDNF
+1291 
-1303 IKYTQTR
+1303 
-1310 FFAYLTLQEPNRR
+1310 
-1323 SSFGCVIPDQNFT
+1323 QNFT
-1336 SKSDIDWSQSIAQI
+1336 NNSDIDWSQSIAQI

>member
-27 NNLDTKGFLKIGQTE
+27 NNLDTRGFLKIGQTE

-48 ILNQTGTAMVRA
+48 ILDQIGTAMIRA

-92 LKHYGSGK
+92 LKHYESGK

-118 RQHFIDDFEFLKDKP
+118 RQHFIDDFEFLKNKP
-133 IEIQLYPSQQEAL
+133 TEIQLYPSQQEAL
-146 NQTYSRWKVLQE
+146 ERTYARWKILQE
-158 NPNIRNSDS
+158 NPNTTDS
-167 NIQKFLW
+167 NIRKFLW

-206 ISNSWFSDYD
+206 ISNSWFSDYH
-216 EYIRNSKDS
+216 EHIRNSKDS

-232 KDNRIENEETVKA
+232 KDNKIENEETVKA
-245 QALDEKMSERIAYN
+245 QALDEKMSEQLACS

-272 IKGKDESGEFKKKNA
+272 IKGKDEAGEFKKKNA

-298 LDETHEGTITD
+298 LDETHEGTTTN

-316 SLNHDFLL
+316 SLDHDFLL

-349 YIEEQEAKE
+349 YVEEQEAKE

-374 LNMYTFQVPS
+374 LNIYTFQVPS
-384 NVRVTSDLSKYSFD
+384 SVRVASDLSEYSFD

-422 LSNQKEHYDDPQTQY
+422 LSNQKERYDDPQTQY

-450 HTLWK
+450 HTFWK
-455 LPSTAAVKLLAKKLR
+455 LPSTAAVKALAKKLR
-470 IHEFF
+470 AHKFF
-475 SQYKVIEAAGS
+475 SQYKIIEAAGS
-486 KEGRSSIKAE
+486 NEGQNSIKAE

-517 DMLTTGTTVEEWT
+517 DMLTTGTTVKEWT
-530 AVLMLDNTSDTG
+530 AVLMFDNGTSASK
-542 RYIQTAFRAQTP
+542 YIQTAFRAQTP
-554 WRATFEDGTTFVK
+554 WNATLGDGTTFVK

-582 IAEDYANMDIKT
+582 IAEEYANMDTKT
-594 GVEVVGNSSGERK
+594 GVEIVGNSTADRQT
-607 LKTQML
+607 KTQAL
-613 INFMPIIA
+613 INFLPIIA
-621 MDENSVMRYIDA
+621 MDEDGEMRYLDA
-633 KDAVNIINYTT
+633 KDAVNIINYTA

-650 GSFMSN
+650 EGFMSN

-666 LKDKDYERV
+666 MKGKDYEQV
-675 REIMSEISPVSS
+675 REIMSEISPVSAL

-692 KKQQGKPLAEENPED
+692 KKQQGEPLAEENPED
-707 TFEIKKEKVISQS
+707 TFEIEKEKVISQS
-720 GLGEKKFAVIE
+720 GLGEKKFAAIE
-731 EANSQGDENLDLIL
+731 EATSLGDENLDLVL

-759 DLKKFKQV
+759 DLEKFEQAKKPFEEAKKKQ
-767 KNHLDEVREK
+767 KTE
-777 KENEEKNFQD
+777 EEKFRD
-787 HLQGFSRAVPIFLMA
+787 HLRGFARTIPVLLMA
-802 YAHDGMTFE
+802 YAYDGMIFE

-818 PADFKQVTGITKEQF
+818 PADFEQVTGITKEQF
-833 KYLRQVRDD
+833 EYLRQARDD
-842 SGEPIFVESTF
+842 SGEPIFVESAF

-865 AIEYYYK
+865 STEHYYK
-872 SEAEDDIYDN
+872 SEVEGDIYDN
-882 IPSQENNRIFTPKR
+882 IPSQENNRVFTPKR

-902 DAFEAKNPDFFKS
+902 DVFEAENPAFFKS

-920 LDQYVKSGNFL
+920 LDPYVKSGNFL

-955 FGIAPLDIYAT
+955 FGIAPFDIYAT

-972 YGFADTDFKYRLRN
+972 YGFADTKFKNRLRN
-986 RNIRTEPQI
+986 RNIRPEPQI

-1007 IKEHFGNMKFDVVIG
+1007 IKEHFVNMKFDVVIG
-1022 NPPYQEEKGKTEA
+1022 NPPYQEETKDTSDKPIYNYFMSEAYKFADKVCFITPARFLFNAGKTPKKWNAKMLNDEHLKVA
-1035 QNQAN
+1035 YYEQDSSNVFPN
-1040 TTWIYHYFQNQA
+1040 TDI
-1052 EKIADKTAL
+1052 
-1061 IYPFGGWFD
+1061 
-1070 NTKAFKGF
+1070 KG
-1078 GRKILSD
+1078 
-1085 GHTVSINA
+1085 
-1093 FEGTNDKRA
+1093 
-1102 WYRIDKKPEP
+1102 
-1112 IFKAANLSA
+1112 
-1121 GVAIVL
+1121 GVAITYRDTQKNFGKIGTFTHFEELNSIL
-1127 RDNLNIHDTY
+1127 R
-1137 TYSNRVYSDSVKV
+1137 KV
-1150 VNRNDWDKLSP
+1150 VNNS
-1161 SPDFAFSEKLFGKK
+1161 F
-1175 LESRI
+1175 ES
-1180 KKGIFGIESNFVEN
+1180 IESIVGVQLDYKFKKEFNISQVGLKTN
-1194 NPSKVSFNKADWDNP
+1194 VFNKQKHLFTDSRVTDTQIA
-1209 IILYTNDKSGS
+1209 ILGLD
-1220 AGRAKKYWTDIST
+1220 GRSRVYKYIES
-1233 VQKGCEFINKYKVV
+1233 KY
-1247 STSAYPKKTF
+1247 F
-1257 SSGKPT
+1257 
-1263 VDNVLRRLSDLVE
+1263 
-1276 ILPSGSAFGSSKLAL
+1276 ILPQNHQKWKVYLPKSNGSGAIGEVLSTPLVGEPLVGHTETFIGIGE
-1291 FMSSNKDNCDNF
+1291 FDNQEEAENLLKYIKTKFARTMLGTLKITQDN
-1303 IKYTQTR
+1303 TR
-1310 FFAYLTLQEPNRR
+1310 SVWANVPL
-1323 SSFGCVIPDQNFT
+1323 QNFT
-1336 SKSDIDWSQSIAQI
+1336 NNSSIDWSQSIAQI

-1359 LSEKEI
+1359 LSEEEI

>member
-48 ILNQTGTAMVRA
+48 ILDQTGTAMIRA

-82 QFLLRKGIEN
+82 QFLLRKGIKN
-92 LKHYGSGK
+92 LKHYGSNK

-112 DKVIKN
+112 DKVIKS
-118 RQHFIDDFEFLKDKP
+118 RQHFIDDFEFLKNKP
-133 IEIQLYPSQQEAL
+133 TEIQLYPSQQEAL
-146 NQTYSRWKVLQE
+146 GRTYARWRILQE
-158 NPNIRNSDS
+158 NLNTTDS
-167 NIQKFLW
+167 NIRKFLW

-206 ISNSWFSDYD
+206 ISNSWFSDYH

-232 KDNRIENEETVKA
+232 KDNKIENEEAVEA
-245 QALDEKMSERIAYN
+245 QALDEKMSEQLAHS

-272 IKGKDESGEFKKKNA
+272 IKGKDEDGEFKKKNT

-298 LDETHEGTITD
+298 LDETHEGTTTN
-309 AMTKVLE
+309 AMIDVLE
-316 SLNHDFLL
+316 SLDHDFLL

-349 YIEEQEAKE
+349 YAEEQEAKE

-374 LNMYTFQVPS
+374 LNIYTFQVPS
-384 NVRVTSDLSKYSFD
+384 SVRVESDLSEYSFN
-398 FNEFWKISA
+398 FNEFWRVSA

-422 LSNQKEHYDDPQTQY
+422 LSNQKERYDDPQTQY

-450 HTLWK
+450 HTFWK

-470 IHEFF
+470 THEFF
-475 SQYKVIEAAGS
+475 SQYTVIEAAGS
-486 KEGRSSIKAE
+486 DKGQSSIKAE
-496 KEVKAAIGDNGLKT
+496 KQVKAAIGDNGLKT

-517 DMLTTGTTVEEWT
+517 NMLTTGTTVKEWT
-530 AVLMLDNTSDTG
+530 AVLMLDNTSETG
-542 RYIQTAFRAQTP
+542 LYIQTIFRAQTP
-554 WRATFEDGTTFVK
+554 WKATLEDGTTFIK
-567 TNAFVFDFN
+567 ANAFVFDFN
-576 PDRVLK
+576 PDRVLT
-582 IAEDYANMDIKT
+582 IAEDYANMDAKT
-594 GVEVVGNSSGERK
+594 GVEIVGNSSADRQI
-607 LKTQML
+607 KTQAL
-613 INFMPIIA
+613 INFLPIIA
-621 MDENSVMRYIDA
+621 MDEDGKMRYIDA
-633 KDAVNIINYTT
+633 KDTVNIIDYTA
-644 ARKIVD
+644 ARKVVD
-650 GSFMSN
+650 EGFMSN

-666 LKDKDYERV
+666 MKGKDYERV
-675 REIMSEISPVSS
+675 REIMSEISPVSDS

-692 KKQQGKPLAEENPED
+692 KKQQGEPLAEENPED
-707 TFEIKKEKVISQS
+707 TFEIEKEKVISQS
-720 GLGEKKFAVIE
+720 GLGEKKFAAIE
-731 EANSQGDENLDLIL
+731 EATSGDENLDLVL
-745 EKATEQAGEEITKE
+745 ERATERAGEEITKE
-759 DLKKFKQV
+759 DLEKFEQAKKPFEEAKEKQ
-767 KNHLDEVREK
+767 K
-777 KENEEKNFQD
+777 NEEEKFRD
-787 HLQGFSRAVPIFLMA
+787 HLRGFARTIPVLLMA
-802 YAHDGMTFE
+802 YAHSEMTFKNFE
-811 DLEEQIP
+811 KRIP
-818 PADFKQVTGITKEQF
+818 QVDFEQVTGITKEQF
-833 KYLRQVRDD
+833 EYLRQACDD
-842 SGEPIFVESTF
+842 SGEPIFVEGAF
-853 NSAIHEFLKRKR
+853 NSAIHEFLRRKR
-865 AIEYYYK
+865 ATEHYYK
-872 SEAEDDIYDN
+872 SDIEDDIYDN
-882 IPSQENNRIFTPKR
+882 IPSQENNRVFTSKR

-902 DAFEAKNPDFFKS
+902 DAFEAENPTFFKS

-920 LDQYVKSGNFL
+920 LDLYVKSGNFL

-955 FGIAPLDIYAT
+955 FGIAPFDIYAT

-972 YGFADTDFKYRLRN
+972 YGFADTKFKHHLRN
-986 RNIRTEPQI
+986 RNIRPEPQI

-1035 QNQAN
+1035 QSQAN

-1052 EKIADKTAL
+1052 EKIADKTVL

-1093 FEGTNDKRA
+1093 FEGTDDKRA

-1112 IFKAANLSA
+1112 IFKDANLSA
-1121 GVAIVL
+1121 GVAIIL
-1127 RDNLNIHDTY
+1127 RDNLNIYDTY
-1137 TYSNRVYSDSVKV
+1137 TYSNRVYSDNIKV

-1161 SPDFAFSEKLFGKK
+1161 SPDFAFPKKLFGKK

-1194 NPSKVSFNKADWDNP
+1194 NPSKVSFDKTDWDNP
-1209 IILYTNDKSGS
+1209 IILYTNDKSGP

-1233 VQKGCEFINKYKVV
+1233 IEKGCEFINKYKVV
-1247 STSAYPKKTF
+1247 STSAYPKQKF
-1257 SSGKPT
+1257 SSGRPT

-1276 ILPSGSAFGSSKLAL
+1276 VLPSGSAFGRSKLAL
-1291 FMSSNKDNCDNF
+1291 FMSSKKENCDNF

-1310 FFAYLTLQEPNRR
+1310 FFAYLTLQEPNRS

-1336 SKSDIDWSQSIAQI
+1336 NNSDIDWSRPLAQI

>member
-8 KLNPAI
+8 KLNPTI

-48 ILNQTGTAMVRA
+48 ILNQTGTAMIRA
-60 NILAEYEAVD
+60 NILAEYEAID

-100 SSEWFKIGFNEI
+100 NSEWFKIGFNEI
-112 DKVIKN
+112 DRVIKN
-118 RQHFIDDFEFLKDKP
+118 RQHFIDDFKFLKDKP

-146 NQTYSRWKVLQE
+146 DQTYSRWKVLQE
-158 NPNIRNSDS
+158 NPNTTDS
-167 NIQKFLW
+167 NIRKFLW

-192 IQAKNVL
+192 IHAKNVL

-206 ISNSWFSDYD
+206 ISNSWFSDYH

-232 KDNRIENEETVKA
+232 KDNKIENEEIVKA
-245 QALDEKMSERIAYN
+245 QALDEKISEKLAYN
-259 ENKSLIYYTTLAN
+259 ENKNLIYYTTLAN
-272 IKGKDESGEFKKKNA
+272 IKGKDEAGEFKKKNA

-298 LDETHEGTITD
+298 LDETHEGTTTD

-316 SLNHDFLL
+316 SLDHDFLL

-349 YIEEQEAKE
+349 YTEEQEAKE

-384 NVRVTSDLSKYSFD
+384 NVRVMSDLSEYSFD

-422 LSNQKEHYDDPQTQY
+422 LSNQKERYDDPQTQY

-450 HTLWK
+450 HTFWK

-470 IHEFF
+470 THEFF

-517 DMLTTGTTVEEWT
+517 DMLTTGTTVKEWT

-542 RYIQTAFRAQTP
+542 KYIQTVFRAQTP
-554 WRATFEDGTTFVK
+554 WKSTFEDGTTFVK

-582 IAEDYANMDIKT
+582 IAEEYANMDTKT
-594 GVEVVGNSSGERK
+594 GVEIVGNSTADRQT
-607 LKTQML
+607 KTRTL
-613 INFMPIIA
+613 INFLPIIA
-621 MDENSVMRYIDA
+621 MDEDGEMRYLDA
-633 KDAVNIINYTT
+633 KDAVSIINYTA

-650 GSFMSN
+650 EGFMSN

-666 LKDKDYERV
+666 MKGKDYEQV
-675 REIMSEISPVSS
+675 REIMSEISPVSAL

-692 KKQQGKPLAEENPED
+692 KKQQGEPLAEENPED
-707 TFEIKKEKVISQS
+707 TFEIEKEKVISQS
-720 GLGEKKFAVIE
+720 NLGEKKFAAIE
-731 EANSQGDENLDLIL
+731 EATSLGDENLDLVL
-745 EKATEQAGEEITKE
+745 ERATEQAGEEITKE
-759 DLKKFKQV
+759 DLEKFEQAKKPFEEAKKKQ
-767 KNHLDEVREK
+767 KTE
-777 KENEEKNFQD
+777 EEKFRD
-787 HLQGFSRAVPIFLMA
+787 HLRGFARTIPVLLMA
-802 YAHDGMTFE
+802 YAHSEMTFE
-811 DLEEQIP
+811 NFEKRIP
-818 PADFKQVTGITKEQF
+818 QVDFEQVTGITKEQF
-833 KYLRQVRDD
+833 EYLRQARDD
-842 SGEPIFVESTF
+842 SGEPFFVESAF

-865 AIEYYYK
+865 TTEHYYK
-872 SEAEDDIYDN
+872 SEAEGDIYDN
-882 IPSQENNRIFTPKR
+882 IPSQENNRVFTPKR

-902 DAFEAKNPDFFKS
+902 DAFEAENPAFFKS

-920 LDQYVKSGNFL
+920 LDPYVKSGNFL

-936 RFYKYSKDKDIKRI
+936 RFYKYSKDKDIERI

-955 FGIAPLDIYAT
+955 FGIAPFDIYAT

-972 YGFADTDFKYRLRN
+972 YSFADTKFKHRLRN
-986 RNIRTEPQI
+986 RNIRPEPQI

-1022 NPPYQEEKGKTEA
+1022 NPPYQEETKDTSDKPIYNYFMSEAYKFADKVCFITPARFLFNAGKTPKKWNAKMLNDEHLKVA
-1035 QNQAN
+1035 YYEQDSSNVFPN
-1040 TTWIYHYFQNQA
+1040 TDI
-1052 EKIADKTAL
+1052 
-1061 IYPFGGWFD
+1061 
-1070 NTKAFKGF
+1070 KG
-1078 GRKILSD
+1078 
-1085 GHTVSINA
+1085 
-1093 FEGTNDKRA
+1093 
-1102 WYRIDKKPEP
+1102 
-1112 IFKAANLSA
+1112 
-1121 GVAIVL
+1121 GVAITYRDAQKNFGKIGTFTHFEELNSIL
-1127 RDNLNIHDTY
+1127 R
-1137 TYSNRVYSDSVKV
+1137 KV
-1150 VNRNDWDKLSP
+1150 VNNSFESIEPIVGVQLDYKFKKEFNISQVGLKTNV
-1161 SPDFAFSEKLFGKK
+1161 FNKQKHLFTDSRVSDTQIAILG
-1175 LESRI
+1175 LNGRSRI
-1180 KKGIFGIESNFVEN
+1180 YKYIEEEYF
-1194 NPSKVSFNKADWDNP
+1194 
-1209 IILYTNDKSGS
+1209 
-1220 AGRAKKYWTDIST
+1220 
-1233 VQKGCEFINKYKVV
+1233 
-1247 STSAYPKKTF
+1247 
-1257 SSGKPT
+1257 
-1263 VDNVLRRLSDLVE
+1263 
-1276 ILPSGSAFGSSKLAL
+1276 ILPQNHQKWKVYLPTSNGSGAIGEVLSTPLIGEPLIGHTETFIGIGEFDNQEEAENLLKYIKTKFARTMLGTLKITQHNLASTWKNVPL
-1291 FMSSNKDNCDNF
+1291 
-1303 IKYTQTR
+1303 
-1310 FFAYLTLQEPNRR
+1310 
-1323 SSFGCVIPDQNFT
+1323 QNFT
-1336 SKSDIDWSQSIAQI
+1336 NNSDIDWSQSIAQI

>member
-8 KLNPAI
+8 KLNPTI

-48 ILNQTGTAMVRA
+48 ILNQTGTAMIRA
-60 NILAEYEAVD
+60 NILAEYEAID

-100 SSEWFKIGFNEI
+100 NSEWFKIGFNEI
-112 DKVIKN
+112 DRVIKN
-118 RQHFIDDFEFLKDKP
+118 RQHFIDDFKFLKDEP

-146 NQTYSRWKVLQE
+146 DQTYSRWKVLQE
-158 NPNIRNSDS
+158 NPNTTDS
-167 NIQKFLW
+167 NIRKFLW

-192 IQAKNVL
+192 IHAKNVL

-206 ISNSWFSDYD
+206 ISNSWFSDYH

-232 KDNRIENEETVKA
+232 KDNKIENEEIVKA
-245 QALDEKMSERIAYN
+245 QALDEKISEKLAYN
-259 ENKSLIYYTTLAN
+259 ENKNLIYYTTLAN
-272 IKGKDESGEFKKKNA
+272 IKGKDEAGEFKKKNA

-298 LDETHEGTITD
+298 LDETHEGTTTD

-316 SLNHDFLL
+316 SLDYDFLL

-349 YIEEQEAKE
+349 YTEEQEAKE

-384 NVRVTSDLSKYSFD
+384 NVRVTSDLSEYSFD

-422 LSNQKEHYDDPQTQY
+422 LSNQKERYDDPQTQY

-450 HTLWK
+450 HTFWK

-470 IHEFF
+470 THEFF

-517 DMLTTGTTVEEWT
+517 DMLTTGTTVKEWT

-542 RYIQTAFRAQTP
+542 KYIQTVFRAQTP
-554 WRATFEDGTTFVK
+554 WKSTFEDGTTFVK

-582 IAEDYANMDIKT
+582 IAEEYANMDTKT
-594 GVEVVGNSSGERK
+594 GVEIVGNSTADRQT
-607 LKTQML
+607 KTRTL
-613 INFMPIIA
+613 INFLPIIA
-621 MDENSVMRYIDA
+621 MDEDGEMRYLDA
-633 KDAVNIINYTT
+633 KDAVSIINYTA

-650 GSFMSN
+650 EGFMSN
-656 SLFNVKALFR
+656 NLFNVKALFR
-666 LKDKDYERV
+666 MKGKDYEQV
-675 REIMSEISPVSS
+675 REIMSEISPVSAL

-692 KKQQGKPLAEENPED
+692 KKQQGEPLAEENPED
-707 TFEIKKEKVISQS
+707 TFEIEKEKVISQS
-720 GLGEKKFAVIE
+720 NLGEKKFAAIE
-731 EANSQGDENLDLIL
+731 EATSLGDENLDLVL
-745 EKATEQAGEEITKE
+745 ERATEQAGEEITKE
-759 DLKKFKQV
+759 DLEKFEQAKKPFEEAKKKQ
-767 KNHLDEVREK
+767 KTE
-777 KENEEKNFQD
+777 EEKFRD
-787 HLQGFSRAVPIFLMA
+787 HLRGFARTIPVLLMA
-802 YAHDGMTFE
+802 YAHSEMTFE
-811 DLEEQIP
+811 NFEKRIP
-818 PADFKQVTGITKEQF
+818 QVDFEQVTGITKEQF
-833 KYLRQVRDD
+833 EYLRQARDD
-842 SGEPIFVESTF
+842 SGEPIFVESAF

-865 AIEYYYK
+865 TTEHYYK
-872 SEAEDDIYDN
+872 SEAEGDIYDN
-882 IPSQENNRIFTPKR
+882 IPSQENNRVFTPKR

-902 DAFEAKNPDFFKS
+902 DAFEAENPAFFKS

-920 LDQYVKSGNFL
+920 LDPYVKSGNFL

-936 RFYKYSKDKDIKRI
+936 RFYKYSKDKDIERI

-955 FGIAPLDIYAT
+955 FGIAPFDIYAT

-972 YGFADTDFKYRLRN
+972 YSFADTKFKHRLRN
-986 RNIRTEPQI
+986 RNIRPEPQI

-1022 NPPYQEEKGKTEA
+1022 NPPYQEETKDTSDKPIYNYFMSEAYKFADKVCFITPARFLFNAGKTPKK
-1035 QNQAN
+1035 
-1040 TTWIYHYFQNQA
+1040 W
-1052 EKIADKTAL
+1052 
-1061 IYPFGGWFD
+1061 
-1070 NTKAFKGF
+1070 
-1078 GRKILSD
+1078 
-1085 GHTVSINA
+1085 NA
-1093 FEGTNDKRA
+1093 KMLNDKHLKVA
-1102 WYRIDKKPEP
+1102 YYEQDSSNVFPNTDIKG
-1112 IFKAANLSA
+1112 
-1121 GVAIVL
+1121 GVAITYRDTQKNFGKIGTFTHFEELNSIL
-1127 RDNLNIHDTY
+1127 R
-1137 TYSNRVYSDSVKV
+1137 KV
-1150 VNRNDWDKLSP
+1150 VNNSFESIEPIVGVQLDYKFKKEFNISQVGLKTNV
-1161 SPDFAFSEKLFGKK
+1161 FNKQKHLFTDSRVSDTQIAILG
-1175 LESRI
+1175 LNGRSRI
-1180 KKGIFGIESNFVEN
+1180 YKYIEEEYF
-1194 NPSKVSFNKADWDNP
+1194 
-1209 IILYTNDKSGS
+1209 
-1220 AGRAKKYWTDIST
+1220 
-1233 VQKGCEFINKYKVV
+1233 
-1247 STSAYPKKTF
+1247 
-1257 SSGKPT
+1257 
-1263 VDNVLRRLSDLVE
+1263 
-1276 ILPSGSAFGSSKLAL
+1276 ILPQNHQKWKVYLPTSNGSGAIGEVLSTPLIGEPLIGHTETFIGIGEFDNQEEAENLLKYIKTKFARTMLGTLKITQHNLASTWKNVPL
-1291 FMSSNKDNCDNF
+1291 
-1303 IKYTQTR
+1303 
-1310 FFAYLTLQEPNRR
+1310 
-1323 SSFGCVIPDQNFT
+1323 QNFT
-1336 SKSDIDWSQSIAQI
+1336 NNSDIDWSQSIAQI

-1365 AFIEEKVRA
+1365 AFIEEKVRE
-1374 ME
+1374 MK

>member
-8 KLNPAI
+8 KLNPTI

-48 ILNQTGTAMVRA
+48 ILNQTGTAMIRA
-60 NILAEYEAVD
+60 NILAEYEAID

-100 SSEWFKIGFNEI
+100 NSEWFKIGFNEI
-112 DKVIKN
+112 DRVIKN
-118 RQHFIDDFEFLKDKP
+118 RQHFIDDFKFLKDKP

-146 NQTYSRWKVLQE
+146 DQTYSRWKVLQE
-158 NPNIRNSDS
+158 NPNTTDS
-167 NIQKFLW
+167 NIRKFLW

-192 IQAKNVL
+192 IHAKNVL

-206 ISNSWFSDYD
+206 ISNSWFSDYH

-232 KDNRIENEETVKA
+232 KDNKIENEEIVKA
-245 QALDEKMSERIAYN
+245 QALDEKISEKLAYN
-259 ENKSLIYYTTLAN
+259 ENKNLIYYTTLAN
-272 IKGKDESGEFKKKNA
+272 IKGKDEAGEFKKKNA

-298 LDETHEGTITD
+298 LDETHEGTTTD

-316 SLNHDFLL
+316 SLDHDFLL

-349 YIEEQEAKE
+349 YTEEQEAKE

-384 NVRVTSDLSKYSFD
+384 NVRVMSDLSEYSFD

-422 LSNQKEHYDDPQTQY
+422 LSNQKERYDDPQTQY

-450 HTLWK
+450 HTFWK

-470 IHEFF
+470 THEFF

-517 DMLTTGTTVEEWT
+517 DMLTTGTTVKEWT

-542 RYIQTAFRAQTP
+542 KYIQTVFRAQTP
-554 WRATFEDGTTFVK
+554 WKSMFEDGTTFVK

-582 IAEDYANMDIKT
+582 IAEEYANMDTKT
-594 GVEVVGNSSGERK
+594 GVEIVGNSTADRQT
-607 LKTQML
+607 KTRTL
-613 INFMPIIA
+613 INFLPIIA
-621 MDENSVMRYIDA
+621 MDEDGEMRYLDA
-633 KDAVNIINYTT
+633 KDAVSIINYTA

-650 GSFMSN
+650 EGFMSN
-656 SLFNVKALFR
+656 NLFNVKALFR
-666 LKDKDYERV
+666 MKGKDYEQV
-675 REIMSEISPVSS
+675 REIMSEISPVSAL

-692 KKQQGKPLAEENPED
+692 KKQQGESLAEENPED
-707 TFEIKKEKVISQS
+707 TFEIEKEKVISQS
-720 GLGEKKFAVIE
+720 NLGEKKFAAIE
-731 EANSQGDENLDLIL
+731 EATSLGDENLDLVL
-745 EKATEQAGEEITKE
+745 ERATEQAGEEITKE
-759 DLKKFKQV
+759 DLEKFEQAKKPFEEAKKKQ
-767 KNHLDEVREK
+767 KTE
-777 KENEEKNFQD
+777 EEKFRD
-787 HLQGFSRAVPIFLMA
+787 HLRGFARTIPVLLMA
-802 YAHDGMTFE
+802 YAHSEMTFE
-811 DLEEQIP
+811 NFEKRIP
-818 PADFKQVTGITKEQF
+818 QVDFEQVTGITKEQF
-833 KYLRQVRDD
+833 EYLRQARDD
-842 SGEPIFVESTF
+842 SGEPIFVESAF

-865 AIEYYYK
+865 TTEHYYK
-872 SEAEDDIYDN
+872 SEAEGDIYDN
-882 IPSQENNRIFTPKR
+882 IPSQENNRVFTPKR

-902 DAFEAKNPDFFKS
+902 DAFEAENPAFFKS

-920 LDQYVKSGNFL
+920 LDPYVKSGNFL

-936 RFYKYSKDKDIKRI
+936 RFYKYSKDKDIERI

-955 FGIAPLDIYAT
+955 FGIAPFDIYAT

-972 YGFADTDFKYRLRN
+972 YSFADTKFKHRLRN
-986 RNIRTEPQI
+986 RNIRPEPQI

-1022 NPPYQEEKGKTEA
+1022 NPPYQEETKDTSDKPIYNYFMSEAYKFADKVCFITPARFLFNAGKTPKKWNSKMLNDEHLKVA
-1035 QNQAN
+1035 YYEQDSSNVFPN
-1040 TTWIYHYFQNQA
+1040 TDI
-1052 EKIADKTAL
+1052 
-1061 IYPFGGWFD
+1061 
-1070 NTKAFKGF
+1070 KG
-1078 GRKILSD
+1078 
-1085 GHTVSINA
+1085 
-1093 FEGTNDKRA
+1093 
-1102 WYRIDKKPEP
+1102 
-1112 IFKAANLSA
+1112 
-1121 GVAIVL
+1121 GVAITYRDAQKNFGKIGTFTHFEELNSIL
-1127 RDNLNIHDTY
+1127 R
-1137 TYSNRVYSDSVKV
+1137 KV
-1150 VNRNDWDKLSP
+1150 VNNSFESIEPIVGVQLDYKFKKEFNISQVGLKTNV
-1161 SPDFAFSEKLFGKK
+1161 FNKQKHLFTDSRVSDTQIAILG
-1175 LESRI
+1175 LNGRSRI
-1180 KKGIFGIESNFVEN
+1180 YKYIEEEYF
-1194 NPSKVSFNKADWDNP
+1194 
-1209 IILYTNDKSGS
+1209 
-1220 AGRAKKYWTDIST
+1220 
-1233 VQKGCEFINKYKVV
+1233 
-1247 STSAYPKKTF
+1247 
-1257 SSGKPT
+1257 
-1263 VDNVLRRLSDLVE
+1263 
-1276 ILPSGSAFGSSKLAL
+1276 ILPQNHQKWKVYLPTSNGSGAIGEVLSTPLIGEPLIGEPLIGHTETFIGIGEFDNQEEAENLLKYIKTKFARTMLGTLKITQHNLASTWKNVPL
-1291 FMSSNKDNCDNF
+1291 
-1303 IKYTQTR
+1303 
-1310 FFAYLTLQEPNRR
+1310 
-1323 SSFGCVIPDQNFT
+1323 QNFT
-1336 SKSDIDWSQSIAQI
+1336 NNSDIDWSQSIAQI
-1350 DQQLYKKYG
+1350 DRQLYNKYG
-1359 LSEKEI
+1359 LNEKEI
-1365 AFIEEKVRA
+1365 AFIEEKVRE
-1374 ME
+1374 MD

>member
-8 KLNPAI
+8 KLNPTI

-48 ILNQTGTAMVRA
+48 ILNQTGTAMIRA
-60 NILAEYEAVD
+60 NILAEYEAID

-82 QFLLRKGIEN
+82 QFLLRKGIKN

-100 SSEWFKIGFNEI
+100 NSEWFKIGFNEI
-112 DKVIKN
+112 DRVIKN
-118 RQHFIDDFEFLKDKP
+118 RQHFIDDFKFLKDKP

-146 NQTYSRWKVLQE
+146 DQTYSRWKVLQE
-158 NPNIRNSDS
+158 NPNTTDS
-167 NIQKFLW
+167 NIRKFLW

-192 IQAKNVL
+192 IHAKNVL

-206 ISNSWFSDYD
+206 ISNSWFSDYH

-232 KDNRIENEETVKA
+232 KDNKIENEEIVKA
-245 QALDEKMSERIAYN
+245 QALDEKISEKLAYN
-259 ENKSLIYYTTLAN
+259 ENKNLIYYTTLAN
-272 IKGKDESGEFKKKNA
+272 IKGKDEAGEFKKKNA

-298 LDETHEGTITD
+298 LDETHEGTTTD

-316 SLNHDFLL
+316 SLDHDFLL

-349 YIEEQEAKE
+349 YTEEQEAKE

-384 NVRVTSDLSKYSFD
+384 NMRVTSDLSEYSFD

-422 LSNQKEHYDDPQTQY
+422 LSNQKERYDDPQTQY

-450 HTLWK
+450 HTFWK

-470 IHEFF
+470 THEFF

-517 DMLTTGTTVEEWT
+517 DMLTTGTTVKEWT

-542 RYIQTAFRAQTP
+542 KYIQTVFRAQTP
-554 WRATFEDGTTFVK
+554 WKSTFEDGTTFVK

-582 IAEDYANMDIKT
+582 IAEEYANMDTKT
-594 GVEVVGNSSGERK
+594 GVEIVGNSTADRQT
-607 LKTQML
+607 KTRTL
-613 INFMPIIA
+613 INFLPIIA
-621 MDENSVMRYIDA
+621 MDEDGEMRYLDA
-633 KDAVNIINYTT
+633 KDAVSIINYTA

-650 GSFMSN
+650 EGFMSN
-656 SLFNVKALFR
+656 NLFNVKALFQM
-666 LKDKDYERV
+666 KGKDYEQV
-675 REIMSEISPVSS
+675 REIMSEISPVSVL

-692 KKQQGKPLAEENPED
+692 KKQQGEPLAEENPED
-707 TFEIKKEKVISQS
+707 TFEIEKEKVISQS
-720 GLGEKKFAVIE
+720 NLGEKKFAAIE
-731 EANSQGDENLDLIL
+731 EATSLGDENLDLVL
-745 EKATEQAGEEITKE
+745 ERATEQAGEEITKE
-759 DLKKFKQV
+759 DLEKFEQAKKPFEEAKKKQ
-767 KNHLDEVREK
+767 KTE
-777 KENEEKNFQD
+777 EEKFRD
-787 HLQGFSRAVPIFLMA
+787 HLRGFARTIPVLLMA
-802 YAHDGMTFE
+802 YAHSEMTFE
-811 DLEEQIP
+811 NFEKRIP
-818 PADFKQVTGITKEQF
+818 QVDFEQVTGITKEQF
-833 KYLRQVRDD
+833 EYLRQARDD
-842 SGEPIFVESTF
+842 SGEPIFVESAF

-865 AIEYYYK
+865 TTEHYYK
-872 SEAEDDIYDN
+872 SEAEGDIYDN
-882 IPSQENNRIFTPKR
+882 IPSQENNRVFTPKR

-902 DAFEAKNPDFFKS
+902 DAFEAENPAFFKS

-920 LDQYVKSGNFL
+920 LDPYVKSGNFL

-936 RFYKYSKDKDIKRI
+936 RFYKYSKDKDIERI

-955 FGIAPLDIYAT
+955 FGIAPFDIYAT

-972 YGFADTDFKYRLRN
+972 YSFADTKFKHRLRN
-986 RNIRTEPQI
+986 RNIRPEPQI

-1022 NPPYQEEKGKTEA
+1022 NPPYQEETKDTSDKPIYNYFMSEAYKFADKVCFITPARFLFNAGKTPKK
-1035 QNQAN
+1035 
-1040 TTWIYHYFQNQA
+1040 W
-1052 EKIADKTAL
+1052 
-1061 IYPFGGWFD
+1061 
-1070 NTKAFKGF
+1070 
-1078 GRKILSD
+1078 
-1085 GHTVSINA
+1085 NA
-1093 FEGTNDKRA
+1093 KMLNDKHLKVA
-1102 WYRIDKKPEP
+1102 YYEQDSSNVFPNTDIKG
-1112 IFKAANLSA
+1112 
-1121 GVAIVL
+1121 GVAITYRDTQKNFGKIGTFTHFEELNSIL
-1127 RDNLNIHDTY
+1127 R
-1137 TYSNRVYSDSVKV
+1137 KV
-1150 VNRNDWDKLSP
+1150 VNNSFESIEPIVGVQLDYK
-1161 SPDFAFSEKLFGKK
+1161 FKK
-1175 LESRI
+1175 EFNISQVGL
-1180 KKGIFGIESNFVEN
+1180 KTNV
-1194 NPSKVSFNKADWDNP
+1194 FNKQKHLFTDSRVTDTQIA
-1209 IILYTNDKSGS
+1209 ILGLN
-1220 AGRAKKYWTDIST
+1220 GRNRIYKYI
-1233 VQKGCEFINKYKVV
+1233 EEEYF
-1247 STSAYPKKTF
+1247 
-1257 SSGKPT
+1257 
-1263 VDNVLRRLSDLVE
+1263 
-1276 ILPSGSAFGSSKLAL
+1276 ILPQNHQKWKVYLPTSNGSGAIGEVLSTPLIGEPLIGEPLIGHTETFIGIGEFDNQEEAENLLKYIKTKFARTMLGTLKITQHNLASTWKNVPL
-1291 FMSSNKDNCDNF
+1291 
-1303 IKYTQTR
+1303 
-1310 FFAYLTLQEPNRR
+1310 
-1323 SSFGCVIPDQNFT
+1323 QNFT
-1336 SKSDIDWSQSIAQI
+1336 NNSDIDWSQSIAQI

>member
-8 KLNPAI
+8 KLNPTI

-48 ILNQTGTAMVRA
+48 ILNQTGTAMIRA
-60 NILAEYEAVD
+60 NILAEYEAID

-82 QFLLRKGIEN
+82 QFLLRKGIKN

-100 SSEWFKIGFNEI
+100 NSEWFKIGFNEI
-112 DKVIKN
+112 DRVIKN
-118 RQHFIDDFEFLKDKP
+118 RQHFIDDFKFLKDKP

-146 NQTYSRWKVLQE
+146 DQTYSRWKVLQE
-158 NPNIRNSDS
+158 NPNTTDS
-167 NIQKFLW
+167 NIRKFLW

-192 IQAKNVL
+192 IHAKNVL

-206 ISNSWFSDYD
+206 ISNSWFSDYH

-232 KDNRIENEETVKA
+232 KDNKIENEEIVKA
-245 QALDEKMSERIAYN
+245 QALDEKISEKLAYN
-259 ENKSLIYYTTLAN
+259 ENKNLIYYTTLAN
-272 IKGKDESGEFKKKNA
+272 IKGKDEAGEFKKKNA

-298 LDETHEGTITD
+298 LDETHEGTTTD

-316 SLNHDFLL
+316 SLDHDFLL

-349 YIEEQEAKE
+349 YTEEQEAKE

-384 NVRVTSDLSKYSFD
+384 NMRVTSDLSEYSFD

-422 LSNQKEHYDDPQTQY
+422 LSNQKERYDDPQTQY

-450 HTLWK
+450 HTFWK

-470 IHEFF
+470 THEFF

-517 DMLTTGTTVEEWT
+517 DMLTTGTTVKEWT

-542 RYIQTAFRAQTP
+542 KYIQTVFRAQTP
-554 WRATFEDGTTFVK
+554 WKSTFEDGTTFVK

-582 IAEDYANMDIKT
+582 IAEEYANMDTKT
-594 GVEVVGNSSGERK
+594 GVEIVGNSTADRQT
-607 LKTQML
+607 KTRTL
-613 INFMPIIA
+613 INFLPIIA
-621 MDENSVMRYIDA
+621 MDEDGEMRYLDA
-633 KDAVNIINYTT
+633 KDAVSIINYTA

-650 GSFMSN
+650 EGFMSN
-656 SLFNVKALFR
+656 NLFNVKALFR
-666 LKDKDYERV
+666 MKGKDYEQV
-675 REIMSEISPVSS
+675 REIMSEISPVSVL

-692 KKQQGKPLAEENPED
+692 KKQQGEPLAEENPED
-707 TFEIKKEKVISQS
+707 TFEIEKEKVISQS
-720 GLGEKKFAVIE
+720 NLGEKKFAAIE
-731 EANSQGDENLDLIL
+731 EATSLGDENLDLVL
-745 EKATEQAGEEITKE
+745 ERATEQAGEEITKE
-759 DLKKFKQV
+759 DLEKFEQAKKPFEEAKKKQ
-767 KNHLDEVREK
+767 KTE
-777 KENEEKNFQD
+777 EEKFRD
-787 HLQGFSRAVPIFLMA
+787 HLRGFARTIPVLLMA
-802 YAHDGMTFE
+802 YAHSEMTFE
-811 DLEEQIP
+811 NFEKRIP
-818 PADFKQVTGITKEQF
+818 QVDFEQVTGITKEQF
-833 KYLRQVRDD
+833 EYLRQARDD
-842 SGEPIFVESTF
+842 SGEPIFVESAF

-865 AIEYYYK
+865 TTEHYYK
-872 SEAEDDIYDN
+872 SEAEGDIYDN
-882 IPSQENNRIFTPKR
+882 IPSQENNRVFTPKR

-902 DAFEAKNPDFFKS
+902 DAFEAENPAFFKS

-920 LDQYVKSGNFL
+920 LDPYVKSGNFL

-936 RFYKYSKDKDIKRI
+936 RFYKYSKDKDIERI

-955 FGIAPLDIYAT
+955 FGIAPFDIYAT

-972 YGFADTDFKYRLRN
+972 YSFADTKFKHRLRN
-986 RNIRTEPQI
+986 RNIRPEPQI

-1022 NPPYQEEKGKTEA
+1022 NPPYQEETKDTSDKPIYNYFMSEAYKFADKVCFITPARFLFNAGKTPKK
-1035 QNQAN
+1035 
-1040 TTWIYHYFQNQA
+1040 W
-1052 EKIADKTAL
+1052 
-1061 IYPFGGWFD
+1061 
-1070 NTKAFKGF
+1070 
-1078 GRKILSD
+1078 
-1085 GHTVSINA
+1085 NA
-1093 FEGTNDKRA
+1093 KMLNDKHLKVA
-1102 WYRIDKKPEP
+1102 YYEQDSSNVFPNTDIKG
-1112 IFKAANLSA
+1112 
-1121 GVAIVL
+1121 GVAITYRDTQKNFGKIGTFTHFEELNSIL
-1127 RDNLNIHDTY
+1127 R
-1137 TYSNRVYSDSVKV
+1137 KV
-1150 VNRNDWDKLSP
+1150 VNNSFESIEPIVGVQLDYK
-1161 SPDFAFSEKLFGKK
+1161 FKK
-1175 LESRI
+1175 EFNISQVGL
-1180 KKGIFGIESNFVEN
+1180 KTNV
-1194 NPSKVSFNKADWDNP
+1194 FNKQKHLFTDSRVTDTQIA
-1209 IILYTNDKSGS
+1209 ILGLN
-1220 AGRAKKYWTDIST
+1220 GRNRIYKYI
-1233 VQKGCEFINKYKVV
+1233 EEEYF
-1247 STSAYPKKTF
+1247 
-1257 SSGKPT
+1257 
-1263 VDNVLRRLSDLVE
+1263 
-1276 ILPSGSAFGSSKLAL
+1276 ILPQNHQKWKVYLPTSNGSGAIGEVLSTPLIGHTETFIGIGEFDNQEEAENLLKYIKTKFARTMLGTLKITQHNLASTWKNVPL
-1291 FMSSNKDNCDNF
+1291 
-1303 IKYTQTR
+1303 
-1310 FFAYLTLQEPNRR
+1310 
-1323 SSFGCVIPDQNFT
+1323 QNFT
-1336 SKSDIDWSQSIAQI
+1336 NNSDIDWSQSIAQI

>member
-8 KLNPAI
+8 KLNPTI

-48 ILNQTGTAMVRA
+48 ILNQTGTAMIRA
-60 NILAEYEAVD
+60 NILAEYEAID

-100 SSEWFKIGFNEI
+100 NSEWFKIGFNEI
-112 DKVIKN
+112 DRVIKN
-118 RQHFIDDFEFLKDKP
+118 RQHFIDDFKFLKDKP

-146 NQTYSRWKVLQE
+146 DQTYSRWKVLQE
-158 NPNIRNSDS
+158 NPNTTDS
-167 NIQKFLW
+167 NIRKFLW

-192 IQAKNVL
+192 IHAKNVL

-206 ISNSWFSDYD
+206 ISNSWFSDYH

-232 KDNRIENEETVKA
+232 KDNKIENEEIVKA
-245 QALDEKMSERIAYN
+245 QALDEKISEKLAYN
-259 ENKSLIYYTTLAN
+259 ENKNLIYYTTLAN
-272 IKGKDESGEFKKKNA
+272 IKGKDEAGEFKKKNA

-298 LDETHEGTITD
+298 LDETHEGTTTD

-316 SLNHDFLL
+316 SLDHDFLL

-349 YIEEQEAKE
+349 YTEEQEAKE

-384 NVRVTSDLSKYSFD
+384 NVRVMSDLSEYSFD

-422 LSNQKEHYDDPQTQY
+422 LSNQKERYDDPQTQY

-450 HTLWK
+450 HTFWK

-470 IHEFF
+470 THEFF

-517 DMLTTGTTVEEWT
+517 DMLTTGTTVKEWT

-542 RYIQTAFRAQTP
+542 KYIQTVFRAQTP
-554 WRATFEDGTTFVK
+554 WKSMFEDGTTFVK

-582 IAEDYANMDIKT
+582 IAEEYANMDTKT
-594 GVEVVGNSSGERK
+594 GVEIVGNSTADRQT
-607 LKTQML
+607 KTRTL
-613 INFMPIIA
+613 INFLPIIA
-621 MDENSVMRYIDA
+621 MDEDGEMRYLDA
-633 KDAVNIINYTT
+633 KDAVSIINYTA

-650 GSFMSN
+650 EGFMSN
-656 SLFNVKALFR
+656 NLFNVKALFR
-666 LKDKDYERV
+666 MKGKDYEQV
-675 REIMSEISPVSS
+675 REIMSEISPVSAL

-692 KKQQGKPLAEENPED
+692 KKQQGESLAEENPED
-707 TFEIKKEKVISQS
+707 TFEIEKEKVISQS
-720 GLGEKKFAVIE
+720 NLGEKKFAAIE
-731 EANSQGDENLDLIL
+731 EATSLGDENLDLVL
-745 EKATEQAGEEITKE
+745 ERATEQAGEEITKE
-759 DLKKFKQV
+759 DLEKFEQAKKPFEEAKKKQ
-767 KNHLDEVREK
+767 KTE
-777 KENEEKNFQD
+777 EEKFRD
-787 HLQGFSRAVPIFLMA
+787 HLRGFARTIPVLLMA
-802 YAHDGMTFE
+802 YAHSEMTFE
-811 DLEEQIP
+811 NFEKRIP
-818 PADFKQVTGITKEQF
+818 QVDFEQVTGITKEQF
-833 KYLRQVRDD
+833 EYLRQARDD
-842 SGEPIFVESTF
+842 SGEPIFVESAF

-865 AIEYYYK
+865 TTEHYYK
-872 SEAEDDIYDN
+872 SEAEGDIYDN
-882 IPSQENNRIFTPKR
+882 IPSQENNRVFTPKR

-902 DAFEAKNPDFFKS
+902 DAFEAENPAFFKS

-920 LDQYVKSGNFL
+920 LDPYVKSGNFL

-936 RFYKYSKDKDIKRI
+936 RFYKYSKDKDIERI

-955 FGIAPLDIYAT
+955 FGIAPFDIYAT

-972 YGFADTDFKYRLRN
+972 YSFADTKFKHRLRN
-986 RNIRTEPQI
+986 RNIRPEPQI

-1022 NPPYQEEKGKTEA
+1022 NPPYQEETKDTSDKPIYNYFMSEAYKFADKVCFITPARFLFNAGKTPKKWNSKMLNDEHLKVA
-1035 QNQAN
+1035 YYEQDSSNVFPN
-1040 TTWIYHYFQNQA
+1040 TDI
-1052 EKIADKTAL
+1052 
-1061 IYPFGGWFD
+1061 
-1070 NTKAFKGF
+1070 KG
-1078 GRKILSD
+1078 
-1085 GHTVSINA
+1085 
-1093 FEGTNDKRA
+1093 
-1102 WYRIDKKPEP
+1102 
-1112 IFKAANLSA
+1112 
-1121 GVAIVL
+1121 GVAITYRDAQKNFGKIGTFTHFEELNSIL
-1127 RDNLNIHDTY
+1127 R
-1137 TYSNRVYSDSVKV
+1137 KV
-1150 VNRNDWDKLSP
+1150 VNNSFESIEPIVGVQLDYKFKKEFNISQVGLKTNV
-1161 SPDFAFSEKLFGKK
+1161 FNKQKHLFTDSRVSDTQIAILG
-1175 LESRI
+1175 LNGRSRI
-1180 KKGIFGIESNFVEN
+1180 YKYIEEEYF
-1194 NPSKVSFNKADWDNP
+1194 
-1209 IILYTNDKSGS
+1209 
-1220 AGRAKKYWTDIST
+1220 
-1233 VQKGCEFINKYKVV
+1233 
-1247 STSAYPKKTF
+1247 
-1257 SSGKPT
+1257 
-1263 VDNVLRRLSDLVE
+1263 
-1276 ILPSGSAFGSSKLAL
+1276 ILPQNHQKWKVYLPTSNGSGAIGEVLSTPLIGEPLIGHTETFIGIGEFDNQEEAENLLKYIKTKFARTMLGTLKITQHNLASTWKNVPL
-1291 FMSSNKDNCDNF
+1291 
-1303 IKYTQTR
+1303 
-1310 FFAYLTLQEPNRR
+1310 
-1323 SSFGCVIPDQNFT
+1323 QNFT
-1336 SKSDIDWSQSIAQI
+1336 NNSDIDWSQSIAQI
-1350 DQQLYKKYG
+1350 DRQLYNKYG
-1359 LSEKEI
+1359 LNEKEI
-1365 AFIEEKVRA
+1365 AFIEEKVRE
-1374 ME
+1374 MD

>member
-8 KLNPAI
+8 KLNPTI

-48 ILNQTGTAMVRA
+48 ILNQTGTAMIRA
-60 NILAEYEAVD
+60 NILAEYEAID

-100 SSEWFKIGFNEI
+100 NSEWFKIGFNEI
-112 DKVIKN
+112 DRVIKN
-118 RQHFIDDFEFLKDKP
+118 RQHFIDDFKFLKDEP

-146 NQTYSRWKVLQE
+146 DQTYSRWKVLQE
-158 NPNIRNSDS
+158 NPNTTDS
-167 NIQKFLW
+167 NIRKFLW

-192 IQAKNVL
+192 IHAKNVL

-206 ISNSWFSDYD
+206 ISNSWFSDYH

-232 KDNRIENEETVKA
+232 KDNKIENEEIVKA
-245 QALDEKMSERIAYN
+245 QALDEKISEKLAYN
-259 ENKSLIYYTTLAN
+259 ENKNLIYYTTLAN
-272 IKGKDESGEFKKKNA
+272 IKGKDEAGEFKKKNA

-298 LDETHEGTITD
+298 LDETHEGTTTD

-316 SLNHDFLL
+316 SLDYDFLL

-349 YIEEQEAKE
+349 YTEEQEAKE

-384 NVRVTSDLSKYSFD
+384 NVRVTSDLSEYSFD

-407 DKFIHEQEIDTFLDI
+407 DKFIHEQEIDTFLNI
-422 LSNQKEHYDDPQTQY
+422 LSNQKERYDDPQTQY

-450 HTLWK
+450 HTFWK

-470 IHEFF
+470 THEFF

-517 DMLTTGTTVEEWT
+517 DMLTTGTTVKEWT

-542 RYIQTAFRAQTP
+542 KYIQTVFRAQTP
-554 WRATFEDGTTFVK
+554 WKSTFEDGTTFVK

-582 IAEDYANMDIKT
+582 IAEEYANMDTKT
-594 GVEVVGNSSGERK
+594 GVEIVGNSTADRQT
-607 LKTQML
+607 KTRTL
-613 INFMPIIA
+613 INFLPIIA
-621 MDENSVMRYIDA
+621 MDEDGEMRYLDA
-633 KDAVNIINYTT
+633 KDAVSIINYTA

-650 GSFMSN
+650 EGFMSN
-656 SLFNVKALFR
+656 NLFNVKALFR
-666 LKDKDYERV
+666 MKGKDYEQV
-675 REIMSEISPVSS
+675 REIMSEISPVSAL

-692 KKQQGKPLAEENPED
+692 KKQQGEPLAEENPED
-707 TFEIKKEKVISQS
+707 TFEIEKEKVISQS
-720 GLGEKKFAVIE
+720 NLGEKKFAAIE
-731 EANSQGDENLDLIL
+731 EATSLGDENLDLVL
-745 EKATEQAGEEITKE
+745 ERATEQAGEEITKE
-759 DLKKFKQV
+759 DLEKFEQAKKPFEEAKKKQ
-767 KNHLDEVREK
+767 KTE
-777 KENEEKNFQD
+777 EEKFRD
-787 HLQGFSRAVPIFLMA
+787 HLRGFARTIPVLLMA
-802 YAHDGMTFE
+802 YAHSEMTFE
-811 DLEEQIP
+811 NFEKRIP
-818 PADFKQVTGITKEQF
+818 QVDFEQVTGITKEQF
-833 KYLRQVRDD
+833 EYLRQARDD
-842 SGEPIFVESTF
+842 SGEPIFVESAF

-865 AIEYYYK
+865 TTEHYYK
-872 SEAEDDIYDN
+872 SEAEGDIYDN
-882 IPSQENNRIFTPKR
+882 IPSQENNRVFTPKR

-902 DAFEAKNPDFFKS
+902 DAFEAENPAFFKS

-920 LDQYVKSGNFL
+920 LDPYVKSGNFL

-936 RFYKYSKDKDIKRI
+936 RFYKYSKDKDIERI

-955 FGIAPLDIYAT
+955 FGIAPFDIYAT

-972 YGFADTDFKYRLRN
+972 YSFADTKFKHRLRN
-986 RNIRTEPQI
+986 RNIRPEPQI

-1022 NPPYQEEKGKTEA
+1022 NPPYQEETKDTSDKPIYNYFMSEAYKFADKVCFITPARFLFNAGKTPKK
-1035 QNQAN
+1035 
-1040 TTWIYHYFQNQA
+1040 W
-1052 EKIADKTAL
+1052 
-1061 IYPFGGWFD
+1061 
-1070 NTKAFKGF
+1070 
-1078 GRKILSD
+1078 
-1085 GHTVSINA
+1085 NA
-1093 FEGTNDKRA
+1093 KMLNDKHLKVA
-1102 WYRIDKKPEP
+1102 YYEQDSSNVFPNTDIKG
-1112 IFKAANLSA
+1112 
-1121 GVAIVL
+1121 GVAITYRDTQKNFGKIGTFTHFEELNSIL
-1127 RDNLNIHDTY
+1127 R
-1137 TYSNRVYSDSVKV
+1137 KV
-1150 VNRNDWDKLSP
+1150 VNNSFESIEPIVGVQLDYKFKKEFNISQVGLKTNV
-1161 SPDFAFSEKLFGKK
+1161 FNKQKHLFTDSRVSDTQIAILG
-1175 LESRI
+1175 LNGRSRI
-1180 KKGIFGIESNFVEN
+1180 YKYIEEEYF
-1194 NPSKVSFNKADWDNP
+1194 
-1209 IILYTNDKSGS
+1209 
-1220 AGRAKKYWTDIST
+1220 
-1233 VQKGCEFINKYKVV
+1233 
-1247 STSAYPKKTF
+1247 
-1257 SSGKPT
+1257 
-1263 VDNVLRRLSDLVE
+1263 
-1276 ILPSGSAFGSSKLAL
+1276 ILPQNHQKWKVYLPTSNGSGAIGEVLSTPLIGEPLIGHTETFIGIGEFDNQEEAENLLKYIKTKFARTMLGTLKITQHNLASTWKNVPL
-1291 FMSSNKDNCDNF
+1291 
-1303 IKYTQTR
+1303 
-1310 FFAYLTLQEPNRR
+1310 
-1323 SSFGCVIPDQNFT
+1323 QNFT
-1336 SKSDIDWSQSIAQI
+1336 NNSDIDWSQSIAQI

-1365 AFIEEKVRA
+1365 AFIEEKVRE
-1374 ME
+1374 MK

>member
-8 KLNPAI
+8 KLNPTI

-48 ILNQTGTAMVRA
+48 ILNQTGTAMIRA
-60 NILAEYEAVD
+60 NILAEYEAID

-100 SSEWFKIGFNEI
+100 NSEWFKIGFNEI
-112 DKVIKN
+112 DRVIKN
-118 RQHFIDDFEFLKDKP
+118 RQHFIDDFKFLKDEP

-146 NQTYSRWKVLQE
+146 DQTYSRWKVLQE
-158 NPNIRNSDS
+158 NPNTTDS
-167 NIQKFLW
+167 NIRKFLW

-192 IQAKNVL
+192 IHAKNVL

-206 ISNSWFSDYD
+206 ISNSWFSDYH

-232 KDNRIENEETVKA
+232 KDNKIENEEIVKA
-245 QALDEKMSERIAYN
+245 QALDEKISEKLAYN
-259 ENKSLIYYTTLAN
+259 ENKNLIYYTTLAN
-272 IKGKDESGEFKKKNA
+272 IKGKDEAGEFKKKNA

-298 LDETHEGTITD
+298 LDETHEGTTTD

-316 SLNHDFLL
+316 SLDYDFLL

-349 YIEEQEAKE
+349 YTEEQEAKE

-384 NVRVTSDLSKYSFD
+384 NVRVTSDLSEYSFD

-422 LSNQKEHYDDPQTQY
+422 LSNQKERYDDPQTQY

-450 HTLWK
+450 HTFWK

-470 IHEFF
+470 THEFF

-517 DMLTTGTTVEEWT
+517 DMLTTGTTVKEWT

-542 RYIQTAFRAQTP
+542 KYIQTVFRAQTP
-554 WRATFEDGTTFVK
+554 WKSTFEDGTTFVK
-567 TNAFVFDFN
+567 TNVFVFDFN

-582 IAEDYANMDIKT
+582 IAEEYANMDTKT
-594 GVEVVGNSSGERK
+594 GVEIVGNSTADRQT
-607 LKTQML
+607 KTRTL
-613 INFMPIIA
+613 INFLPIIA
-621 MDENSVMRYIDA
+621 MDEDGEMRYLDA
-633 KDAVNIINYTT
+633 KDAVSIINYTA

-650 GSFMSN
+650 EGFMSN
-656 SLFNVKALFR
+656 NLFNVKALFR
-666 LKDKDYERV
+666 MKGKDYEQV
-675 REIMSEISPVSS
+675 REIMSEISPVSAL

-692 KKQQGKPLAEENPED
+692 KKQQGEPLAEENPED
-707 TFEIKKEKVISQS
+707 TFEIEKEKVISQS
-720 GLGEKKFAVIE
+720 NLGEKKFAAIE
-731 EANSQGDENLDLIL
+731 EATSLGDENLDLVL
-745 EKATEQAGEEITKE
+745 ERATEQAGEEITKE
-759 DLKKFKQV
+759 DLEKFEQAKKPFEEAKKKQ
-767 KNHLDEVREK
+767 KTE
-777 KENEEKNFQD
+777 EEKFRD
-787 HLQGFSRAVPIFLMA
+787 HLRGFARTIPVLLMA
-802 YAHDGMTFE
+802 YAHSEMTFE
-811 DLEEQIP
+811 NFEKRIP
-818 PADFKQVTGITKEQF
+818 QVDFEQVTGITKEQF
-833 KYLRQVRDD
+833 EYLRQARDD
-842 SGEPIFVESTF
+842 SGEPIFVESAF

-865 AIEYYYK
+865 TTEHYYK
-872 SEAEDDIYDN
+872 SEAEGDIYDN
-882 IPSQENNRIFTPKR
+882 IPSQENNRVFTPKR

-902 DAFEAKNPDFFKS
+902 DAFEAENPAFFKS

-920 LDQYVKSGNFL
+920 LDPYVKSGNFL

-936 RFYKYSKDKDIKRI
+936 RFYKYSKDKDIERI

-955 FGIAPLDIYAT
+955 FGIAPFDIYAT

-972 YGFADTDFKYRLRN
+972 YSFADTKFKHRLRN
-986 RNIRTEPQI
+986 RNIRPEPQI

-1022 NPPYQEEKGKTEA
+1022 NPPYQEETKDTSDKPIYNYFMSEAYKFADKVCFITPARFLFNAGKTPKK
-1035 QNQAN
+1035 
-1040 TTWIYHYFQNQA
+1040 W
-1052 EKIADKTAL
+1052 
-1061 IYPFGGWFD
+1061 
-1070 NTKAFKGF
+1070 
-1078 GRKILSD
+1078 
-1085 GHTVSINA
+1085 NA
-1093 FEGTNDKRA
+1093 KMLNDKHLKVA
-1102 WYRIDKKPEP
+1102 YYEQDSSNVFPNTDIKG
-1112 IFKAANLSA
+1112 
-1121 GVAIVL
+1121 GVAITYRDTQKNFGKIGTFTHFEELNSIL
-1127 RDNLNIHDTY
+1127 R
-1137 TYSNRVYSDSVKV
+1137 KV
-1150 VNRNDWDKLSP
+1150 VNNSFESIEPIVGVQLDYKFKKEFNISQVGLKTNV
-1161 SPDFAFSEKLFGKK
+1161 FNKQKHLFTDSRVSDTQIAILG
-1175 LESRI
+1175 LNGRSRI
-1180 KKGIFGIESNFVEN
+1180 YKYIEEEYF
-1194 NPSKVSFNKADWDNP
+1194 
-1209 IILYTNDKSGS
+1209 
-1220 AGRAKKYWTDIST
+1220 
-1233 VQKGCEFINKYKVV
+1233 
-1247 STSAYPKKTF
+1247 
-1257 SSGKPT
+1257 
-1263 VDNVLRRLSDLVE
+1263 
-1276 ILPSGSAFGSSKLAL
+1276 ILPQNHQKWKVYLPTSNGSGAIGEVLSTPLIGEPLIGEPLIGHTETFIGIGEFDNQEEAENLLKYIKTKFARTMLGTLKITQHNLASTWKNVPL
-1291 FMSSNKDNCDNF
+1291 
-1303 IKYTQTR
+1303 
-1310 FFAYLTLQEPNRR
+1310 
-1323 SSFGCVIPDQNFT
+1323 QNFT
-1336 SKSDIDWSQSIAQI
+1336 NNSDIDWSQSIAQI

-1365 AFIEEKVRA
+1365 AFIEEKVRE
-1374 ME
+1374 MK

>member
-8 KLNPAI
+8 KLNPTI

-48 ILNQTGTAMVRA
+48 ILNQTGTAMIRA
-60 NILAEYEAVD
+60 NILAEYEAID

-100 SSEWFKIGFNEI
+100 NSEWFKIGFNEI
-112 DKVIKN
+112 DRVIKN
-118 RQHFIDDFEFLKDKP
+118 RQHFIDDFKFLKDEP

-146 NQTYSRWKVLQE
+146 DQTYSRWKVLQE
-158 NPNIRNSDS
+158 NPNTTDS
-167 NIQKFLW
+167 NIRKFLW

-192 IQAKNVL
+192 IHAKNVL

-206 ISNSWFSDYD
+206 ISNSWFSDYH

-232 KDNRIENEETVKA
+232 KDNKIENEEIVKA
-245 QALDEKMSERIAYN
+245 QALDEKISEKLAYN
-259 ENKSLIYYTTLAN
+259 ENKNLIYYTTLAN
-272 IKGKDESGEFKKKNA
+272 IKGKDEAGEFKKKNA

-298 LDETHEGTITD
+298 LDETHEGTTTD

-316 SLNHDFLL
+316 SLDYDFLL

-349 YIEEQEAKE
+349 YTEEQEAKE

-384 NVRVTSDLSKYSFD
+384 NVRVTSDLSEYSFD

-422 LSNQKEHYDDPQTQY
+422 LSNQKERYDDPQTQY

-450 HTLWK
+450 HTFWK

-470 IHEFF
+470 THEFF

-517 DMLTTGTTVEEWT
+517 DMLTTGTTVKEWT

-542 RYIQTAFRAQTP
+542 KYIQTVFRAQTP
-554 WRATFEDGTTFVK
+554 WKSTFEDGTTFVK

-582 IAEDYANMDIKT
+582 IAEEYANMDTKT
-594 GVEVVGNSSGERK
+594 GVEIVGNSTADRQT
-607 LKTQML
+607 KTRTL
-613 INFMPIIA
+613 INFLPIIA
-621 MDENSVMRYIDA
+621 MDEDGEMRYLDA
-633 KDAVNIINYTT
+633 KDAVSIINYTA

-650 GSFMSN
+650 EGFMSN
-656 SLFNVKALFR
+656 NLFNVKALFR
-666 LKDKDYERV
+666 MKGKDYEQV
-675 REIMSEISPVSS
+675 REIMSEISPVSAL

-692 KKQQGKPLAEENPED
+692 KKQQGEPLAEENPED
-707 TFEIKKEKVISQS
+707 TFEIEKEKVISQS
-720 GLGEKKFAVIE
+720 NLGEKKFAAIE
-731 EANSQGDENLDLIL
+731 EATSLGDENLDLVL
-745 EKATEQAGEEITKE
+745 ERATEQAGEEITKE
-759 DLKKFKQV
+759 DLEKFEQAKKPFEEAKKKQ
-767 KNHLDEVREK
+767 KTE
-777 KENEEKNFQD
+777 EEKFRD
-787 HLQGFSRAVPIFLMA
+787 HLRGFARTIPVLLMA
-802 YAHDGMTFE
+802 YAHSEMTFE
-811 DLEEQIP
+811 NFEKRIP
-818 PADFKQVTGITKEQF
+818 QVDFEQVTGITKEQF
-833 KYLRQVRDD
+833 EYLRQARDD
-842 SGEPIFVESTF
+842 SGEPIFVESAF

-865 AIEYYYK
+865 TTEHYYK
-872 SEAEDDIYDN
+872 SEAEGDIYDN
-882 IPSQENNRIFTPKR
+882 IPSQENNRVFTPKR

-902 DAFEAKNPDFFKS
+902 DAFEAENPAFFKS

-920 LDQYVKSGNFL
+920 LDPYVKSGNFL

-936 RFYKYSKDKDIKRI
+936 RFYKYSKDKDIERI

-955 FGIAPLDIYAT
+955 FGIAPFDIYAT

-972 YGFADTDFKYRLRN
+972 YSFADTKFKHRLRN
-986 RNIRTEPQI
+986 RNIRPEPQI

-1022 NPPYQEEKGKTEA
+1022 NPPYQEETKDTSDKPIYNYFMSEAYKFADKVCFITPARFLFNAGKTPKK
-1035 QNQAN
+1035 
-1040 TTWIYHYFQNQA
+1040 W
-1052 EKIADKTAL
+1052 
-1061 IYPFGGWFD
+1061 
-1070 NTKAFKGF
+1070 
-1078 GRKILSD
+1078 
-1085 GHTVSINA
+1085 NA
-1093 FEGTNDKRA
+1093 KMLNDKHLKVA
-1102 WYRIDKKPEP
+1102 YYEQDSSNVFPNTDIKG
-1112 IFKAANLSA
+1112 
-1121 GVAIVL
+1121 GVAITYRDTQKNFGKIGTFTHFEELNSIL
-1127 RDNLNIHDTY
+1127 R
-1137 TYSNRVYSDSVKV
+1137 KV
-1150 VNRNDWDKLSP
+1150 VNNSFESIEPIVGVQLDYKFKKEFNISQVGLKTNV
-1161 SPDFAFSEKLFGKK
+1161 FNKQKHLFTDSRVSDTQIAILG
-1175 LESRI
+1175 LNGRSRI
-1180 KKGIFGIESNFVEN
+1180 YKYIEEEYF
-1194 NPSKVSFNKADWDNP
+1194 
-1209 IILYTNDKSGS
+1209 
-1220 AGRAKKYWTDIST
+1220 
-1233 VQKGCEFINKYKVV
+1233 
-1247 STSAYPKKTF
+1247 
-1257 SSGKPT
+1257 
-1263 VDNVLRRLSDLVE
+1263 
-1276 ILPSGSAFGSSKLAL
+1276 ILPQNHQKWKVYLPTSNGSGAIGEVLSTPLIGHTETFIGIGEFDNQEEAENLLKYIKTKFARTMLGTLKITQHNLASTWKNVPL
-1291 FMSSNKDNCDNF
+1291 
-1303 IKYTQTR
+1303 
-1310 FFAYLTLQEPNRR
+1310 
-1323 SSFGCVIPDQNFT
+1323 QNFT
-1336 SKSDIDWSQSIAQI
+1336 NNSDIDWSQSIAQI

-1365 AFIEEKVRA
+1365 AFIEEKVRE
-1374 ME
+1374 MK

>member
-82 QFLLRKGIEN
+82 QFLLRKGIKN

-112 DKVIKN
+112 DRVIKN

-146 NQTYSRWKVLQE
+146 DQTYSRWKVLQE
-158 NPNIRNSDS
+158 SPDIRSSEPNIR
-167 NIQKFLW
+167 KFLW

-192 IQAKNVL
+192 IHAKNVL

-384 NVRVTSDLSKYSFD
+384 NVRVTSDLSEYSFD

-594 GVEVVGNSSGERK
+594 GVEVMGNSSGERK

-621 MDENSVMRYIDA
+621 IDENSVMRYIDA

-675 REIMSEISPVSS
+675 REIMSEISPVSP

-707 TFEIKKEKVISQS
+707 IFEIKKEKVISQS

-759 DLKKFKQV
+759 DLKKFKQA
-767 KNHLDEVREK
+767 KNHLDEAREK
-777 KENEEKNFQD
+777 KENEEKKFQD

-882 IPSQENNRIFTPKR
+882 IPSQENNRVFTPKR
-896 VVNMML
+896 VVDMML
-902 DAFEAKNPDFFKS
+902 DVFEAENPDFFKS

-920 LDQYVKSGNFL
+920 LDPYIKSGNFL

-972 YGFADTDFKYRLRN
+972 YGFADAKFKHHLRN
-986 RNIRTEPQI
+986 RNIRPEPQI
-995 EELVKAGKLEEV
+995 EELIKAGKLEEI

-1022 NPPYQEEKGKTEA
+1022 NPPYQEETKDTSDKPIYNYFMSEAYRFADKVCFITPARFLFNAGKTPKK
-1035 QNQAN
+1035 
-1040 TTWIYHYFQNQA
+1040 W
-1052 EKIADKTAL
+1052 
-1061 IYPFGGWFD
+1061 
-1070 NTKAFKGF
+1070 
-1078 GRKILSD
+1078 
-1085 GHTVSINA
+1085 NA
-1093 FEGTNDKRA
+1093 KMLNDKHLKVA
-1102 WYRIDKKPEP
+1102 YYEQDSSNVFPNTDIKG
-1112 IFKAANLSA
+1112 
-1121 GVAIVL
+1121 GVAITYRDTQKDFGKIGIFTHFEELNSALRKVL
-1127 RDNLNIHDTY
+1127 N
-1137 TYSNRVYSDSVKV
+1137 
-1150 VNRNDWDKLSP
+1150 
-1161 SPDFAFSEKLFGKK
+1161 SEKFCSIDEIYFGQEKFNLDVLYMK
-1175 LESRI
+1175 NPEAKNIIGSEGREKRLTSS
-1180 KKGIFGIESNFVEN
+1180 IFGQLEDVFSKNRKNETDFKILGVIKNKRKWRYINSEYIEEHPNLQKFKVMLPGSNGSGAIGEVLSTPLVGEPLVGHTQTFISFGAFDNREEAEN
-1194 NPSKVSFNKADWDNP
+1194 
-1209 IILYTNDKSGS
+1209 LL
-1220 AGRAKKYWTDIST
+1220 KYI
-1233 VQKGCEFINKYKVV
+1233 
-1247 STSAYPKKTF
+1247 KTKF
-1257 SSGKPT
+1257 ARTMLGTLKIT
-1263 VDNVLRRLSDLVE
+1263 Q
-1276 ILPSGSAFGSSKLAL
+1276 
-1291 FMSSNKDNCDNF
+1291 SNKKDTWRNVP
-1303 IKYTQTR
+1303 
-1310 FFAYLTLQEPNRR
+1310 L
-1323 SSFGCVIPDQNFT
+1323 QNFT
-1336 SKSDIDWSQSIAQI
+1336 NNSDIDWSQSIAQI

-1365 AFIEEKVRA
+1365 AFIEEKVRE

>member
-8 KLNPAI
+8 KLNPTI

-48 ILNQTGTAMVRA
+48 ILNQTGTAMIRA
-60 NILAEYEAVD
+60 NILAEYEAID

-100 SSEWFKIGFNEI
+100 NSEWFKIGFNEI
-112 DKVIKN
+112 DRVIKN
-118 RQHFIDDFEFLKDKP
+118 RQHFIDDFKFLKDKP

-146 NQTYSRWKVLQE
+146 DQTYSRWKVLQE
-158 NPNIRNSDS
+158 NPNTTDS
-167 NIQKFLW
+167 NIRKFLW

-192 IQAKNVL
+192 IHAKNVL

-206 ISNSWFSDYD
+206 ISNSWFSDYH

-232 KDNRIENEETVKA
+232 KDNKIENEEIVKA
-245 QALDEKMSERIAYN
+245 QALDEKISEKLAYN
-259 ENKSLIYYTTLAN
+259 ENKNLIYYTTLAN
-272 IKGKDESGEFKKKNA
+272 IKGKDEAGEFKKKNA

-298 LDETHEGTITD
+298 LDETHEGTTTD

-316 SLNHDFLL
+316 SLDHDFLL

-349 YIEEQEAKE
+349 YTEEQEAKE

-384 NVRVTSDLSKYSFD
+384 NVRVMSDLSEYSFD

-422 LSNQKEHYDDPQTQY
+422 LSNQKERYDDPQTQY

-450 HTLWK
+450 HTFWK

-470 IHEFF
+470 THEFF

-517 DMLTTGTTVEEWT
+517 DMLTTGTTVKEWT

-542 RYIQTAFRAQTP
+542 KYIQTVFRAQTP
-554 WRATFEDGTTFVK
+554 WKSTFEDGTTFVK

-582 IAEDYANMDIKT
+582 IAEEYANMDTKT
-594 GVEVVGNSSGERK
+594 GVEIVGNSTADRQT
-607 LKTQML
+607 KTRTL
-613 INFMPIIA
+613 INFLPIIA
-621 MDENSVMRYIDA
+621 MDEDGEMRYLDA
-633 KDAVNIINYTT
+633 KDAVSIINYTA

-650 GSFMSN
+650 EGFMSN

-666 LKDKDYERV
+666 MKGKDYEQV
-675 REIMSEISPVSS
+675 REIMSEISPVSAL

-692 KKQQGKPLAEENPED
+692 KKQQGEPLAEENPED
-707 TFEIKKEKVISQS
+707 TFEIEKEKVISQS
-720 GLGEKKFAVIE
+720 NLGEKKFAAIE
-731 EANSQGDENLDLIL
+731 EATSLGDENLDLVL
-745 EKATEQAGEEITKE
+745 ERATEQAGEEITKE
-759 DLKKFKQV
+759 DLEKFEQAKKPFEEAKKKQ
-767 KNHLDEVREK
+767 KTE
-777 KENEEKNFQD
+777 EEKFRD
-787 HLQGFSRAVPIFLMA
+787 HLRGFARTIPVLLMA
-802 YAHDGMTFE
+802 YAHSEMTFE
-811 DLEEQIP
+811 NFEKRIP
-818 PADFKQVTGITKEQF
+818 QVDFEQVTGITKEQF
-833 KYLRQVRDD
+833 EYLRQARDD
-842 SGEPIFVESTF
+842 SGEPIFVESAF

-865 AIEYYYK
+865 TTEHYYK
-872 SEAEDDIYDN
+872 SEAEGDIYDN
-882 IPSQENNRIFTPKR
+882 IPSQENNRVFTPKR

-902 DAFEAKNPDFFKS
+902 DAFEAENPAFFKS

-920 LDQYVKSGNFL
+920 LDPYVKSGNFL

-936 RFYKYSKDKDIKRI
+936 RFYKYSKDKDIERI

-955 FGIAPLDIYAT
+955 FGIAPFDIYAT

-972 YGFADTDFKYRLRN
+972 YSFADTKFKHRLRN
-986 RNIRTEPQI
+986 RNIRPEPQI

-1022 NPPYQEEKGKTEA
+1022 NPPYQEETKDTSDKPIYNYFMSEAYKFADKVCFITPARFLFNAGKTPKK
-1035 QNQAN
+1035 
-1040 TTWIYHYFQNQA
+1040 W
-1052 EKIADKTAL
+1052 
-1061 IYPFGGWFD
+1061 
-1070 NTKAFKGF
+1070 
-1078 GRKILSD
+1078 
-1085 GHTVSINA
+1085 NA
-1093 FEGTNDKRA
+1093 KMLNDKHLKVA
-1102 WYRIDKKPEP
+1102 YYEQDSSNVFPNTDIKG
-1112 IFKAANLSA
+1112 
-1121 GVAIVL
+1121 GVAITYRDTQKNFGKIGTFTHFEELNSIL
-1127 RDNLNIHDTY
+1127 R
-1137 TYSNRVYSDSVKV
+1137 KV
-1150 VNRNDWDKLSP
+1150 VNNSFESIEPIVGVQLDYKFKKEFNISQVGLKTNV
-1161 SPDFAFSEKLFGKK
+1161 FNKQKHLFTD
-1175 LESRI
+1175 SRVTDTQI
-1180 KKGIFGIESNFVEN
+1180 AILGLDGRSRVYKYIESKYFNLPQNHQKWKVYLPKSNGSGAIGEVLSTPLVGEPLVGHTETFIGIGEFDSQEEAEN
-1194 NPSKVSFNKADWDNP
+1194 LLKYIKTKFARTMLGTLKITQDN
-1209 IILYTNDKSGS
+1209 TRSVW
-1220 AGRAKKYWTDIST
+1220 A
-1233 VQKGCEFINKYKVV
+1233 
-1247 STSAYPKKTF
+1247 
-1257 SSGKPT
+1257 
-1263 VDNVLRRLSDLVE
+1263 NVPL
-1276 ILPSGSAFGSSKLAL
+1276 
-1291 FMSSNKDNCDNF
+1291 
-1303 IKYTQTR
+1303 
-1310 FFAYLTLQEPNRR
+1310 
-1323 SSFGCVIPDQNFT
+1323 QNFT
-1336 SKSDIDWSQSIAQI
+1336 NNSDIDWSQSIAQI
-1350 DQQLYKKYG
+1350 DQ
-1359 LSEKEI
+1359 
-1365 AFIEEKVRA
+1365 
-1374 ME
+1374 

>member
-27 NNLDTKGFLKIGQTE
+27 NNLDTRGFLKIGQTE

-48 ILNQTGTAMVRA
+48 ILDQIGTAMIRA

-92 LKHYGSGK
+92 LKHYESGK

-118 RQHFIDDFEFLKDKP
+118 RQHFIDDFEFLKNKP
-133 IEIQLYPSQQEAL
+133 TEIQLYPSQQEAL
-146 NQTYSRWKVLQE
+146 ERTYARWKILQE
-158 NPNIRNSDS
+158 NPNTTDS
-167 NIQKFLW
+167 NIRKFLW

-206 ISNSWFSDYD
+206 ISNSWFSDYH
-216 EYIRNSKDS
+216 EHIRNSKDS

-232 KDNRIENEETVKA
+232 KDNKIENEETVKA
-245 QALDEKMSERIAYN
+245 QALDEKMSEQLACS

-272 IKGKDESGEFKKKNA
+272 IKGKDEAGEFKKKNA

-298 LDETHEGTITD
+298 LDETHEGTTTN
-309 AMTKVLE
+309 AMTNVLK
-316 SLNHDFLL
+316 SLDHDFLL

-349 YIEEQEAKE
+349 YVEEQEAKE

-374 LNMYTFQVPS
+374 LNIYTFQVPS
-384 NVRVTSDLSKYSFD
+384 SVRVTSDLSEYSFD

-422 LSNQKEHYDDPQTQY
+422 LSNQKERYDDPQTQY

-450 HTLWK
+450 HTFWK
-455 LPSTAAVKLLAKKLR
+455 LPSTAAVKALAKKLR
-470 IHEFF
+470 THKFF
-475 SQYKVIEAAGS
+475 SQYKIIEAAGS
-486 KEGRSSIKAE
+486 NEGQNSIKAE

-517 DMLTTGTTVEEWT
+517 DMLTTGTTVKEWT
-530 AVLMLDNTSDTG
+530 AVLMFDNSTSASK
-542 RYIQTAFRAQTP
+542 YIQTAFRAQTP
-554 WRATFEDGTTFVK
+554 WNATLGDDTTFVK

-582 IAEDYANMDIKT
+582 ITEDYANMDTET
-594 GVEVVGNSSGERK
+594 GVEIVGNSSADRQT
-607 LKTQML
+607 KTQAL
-613 INFMPIIA
+613 INFLPIIA
-621 MDENSVMRYIDA
+621 MDEDGEMRYLDA
-633 KDAVNIINYTT
+633 KDAVNIINYTA

-650 GSFMSN
+650 EGFMSN

-666 LKDKDYERV
+666 MKGKDYERV
-675 REIMSEISPVSS
+675 REIMSEISPVSAL

-692 KKQQGKPLAEENPED
+692 KKQQGEPLAEENPED
-707 TFEIKKEKVISQS
+707 TFEIEKEKVISQS
-720 GLGEKKFAVIE
+720 NLGEKKFAAIE
-731 EANSQGDENLDLIL
+731 EATSLSDENLDLVL
-745 EKATEQAGEEITKE
+745 ERATEQAGEEITKE
-759 DLKKFKQV
+759 DLEKFEQAKKPFEEAKKKQ
-767 KNHLDEVREK
+767 KTE
-777 KENEEKNFQD
+777 EEKFRD
-787 HLQGFSRAVPIFLMA
+787 HLRGFARTIPVLLMA
-802 YAHDGMTFE
+802 YAHSEMTFGNFE
-811 DLEEQIP
+811 KRIP
-818 PADFKQVTGITKEQF
+818 QVDFEQVTGITKEQF
-833 KYLRQVRDD
+833 EYLRQACDD
-842 SGEPIFVESTF
+842 SGEPIFVESAF

-865 AIEYYYK
+865 ATEHYYK
-872 SEAEDDIYDN
+872 SEVEGDIYDN
-882 IPSQENNRIFTPKR
+882 IPSQENNRVFTPKR

-902 DAFEAKNPDFFKS
+902 DVFESENPAFFKS

-920 LDQYVKSGNFL
+920 LDPYVKSGNFL

-955 FGIAPLDIYAT
+955 FGIAPFDIYAT

-972 YGFADTDFKYRLRN
+972 YGFADTKFKNRLRN
-986 RNIRTEPQI
+986 RNIRPEPQI

-1007 IKEHFGNMKFDVVIG
+1007 IKEHFVNMKFDVVIG
-1022 NPPYQEEKGKTEA
+1022 NPPYQEETKDTSDKPIYNYFMSEAYKFADKVCFITPARFLFNAGKTPKKWNAKMLNDEHLKVA
-1035 QNQAN
+1035 YYEQDSSNVFPN
-1040 TTWIYHYFQNQA
+1040 TDI
-1052 EKIADKTAL
+1052 
-1061 IYPFGGWFD
+1061 
-1070 NTKAFKGF
+1070 KG
-1078 GRKILSD
+1078 
-1085 GHTVSINA
+1085 
-1093 FEGTNDKRA
+1093 
-1102 WYRIDKKPEP
+1102 
-1112 IFKAANLSA
+1112 
-1121 GVAIVL
+1121 GVAITYRDTQKNFGKIGTFTHFEELNSIL
-1127 RDNLNIHDTY
+1127 R
-1137 TYSNRVYSDSVKV
+1137 KV
-1150 VNRNDWDKLSP
+1150 VNNSFESIFPIISVQMDYKFKPEYKILQAGLTSNIFEKQSELFSKDKT
-1161 SPDFAFSEKLFGKK
+1161 SEKQAKIMGRFNSKRTYRFIDEKYLILPENYNKFKVF
-1175 LESRI
+1175 LP
-1180 KKGIFGIESNFVEN
+1180 ESNGSGAIGEVLSTPLVGEPLVGHTQTFISFGAFNNREEAEN
-1194 NPSKVSFNKADWDNP
+1194 LLKYIKTKFARTMLGTLKITQHNKA
-1209 IILYTNDKSGS
+1209 
-1220 AGRAKKYWTDIST
+1220 
-1233 VQKGCEFINKYKVV
+1233 
-1247 STSAYPKKTF
+1247 
-1257 SSGKPT
+1257 PT
-1263 VDNVLRRLSDLVE
+1263 WVNVPL
-1276 ILPSGSAFGSSKLAL
+1276 
-1291 FMSSNKDNCDNF
+1291 
-1303 IKYTQTR
+1303 
-1310 FFAYLTLQEPNRR
+1310 
-1323 SSFGCVIPDQNFT
+1323 QNFT
-1336 SKSDIDWSQSIAQI
+1336 NNSDIDWSQSIAQI

>member
-42 RDSEDR
+42 RGSEDR
-48 ILNQTGTAMVRA
+48 ILDQTGTAMVRA

-118 RQHFIDDFEFLKDKP
+118 RQHFIDDFEFLKNKP
-133 IEIQLYPSQQEAL
+133 TEIQLYPSQQEAL
-146 NQTYSRWKVLQE
+146 NQTYARWKILQE
-158 NPNIRNSDS
+158 NPNTTDS
-167 NIQKFLW
+167 NIRKFLW

-206 ISNSWFSDYD
+206 ISNSWFSDYH
-216 EYIRNSKDS
+216 EHIRNSKDS

-232 KDNRIENEETVKA
+232 KDNKIENEETVKA
-245 QALDEKMSERIAYN
+245 QALDEKMSEQLSHS

-272 IKGKDESGEFKKKNA
+272 IKGKDEAGEFKKKNA

-298 LDETHEGTITD
+298 LDETHEGTTTN

-316 SLNHDFLL
+316 SLDHDFLL

-349 YIEEQEAKE
+349 YVEEQEAKE

-374 LNMYTFQVPS
+374 LNIYTFQVPS
-384 NVRVTSDLSKYSFD
+384 SVRVTSDLSEYSFD

-422 LSNQKEHYDDPQTQY
+422 LSNQKERYDDPQTQY

-450 HTLWK
+450 HTFWK
-455 LPSTAAVKLLAKKLR
+455 LPSTAAVKALAKKLR
-470 IHEFF
+470 THKFF
-475 SQYKVIEAAGS
+475 SQYKIIEAAGS
-486 KEGRSSIKAE
+486 NEGQNSIKAE

-517 DMLTTGTTVEEWT
+517 DMLTTGTTVKEWM
-530 AVLMLDNTSDTG
+530 AVLMFDNSTSASK
-542 RYIQTAFRAQTP
+542 YIQTAFRAQTP
-554 WRATFEDGTTFVK
+554 WNATLGDDTTFVK

-582 IAEDYANMDIKT
+582 IAEDYANMDAET
-594 GVEVVGNSSGERK
+594 GVEIVGNSSADRQT
-607 LKTQML
+607 KTQAL
-613 INFMPIIA
+613 INFLPIIA
-621 MDENSVMRYIDA
+621 MDEDGEMRYLDA
-633 KDAVNIINYTT
+633 KDAVNIINYTA

-650 GSFMSN
+650 EGFMSN

-666 LKDKDYERV
+666 MKGKDYERV
-675 REIMSEISPVSS
+675 REIMSEISPVSAL

-692 KKQQGKPLAEENPED
+692 KKQQGEPLAEENPED
-707 TFEIKKEKVISQS
+707 TFEIEKEKVISQS
-720 GLGEKKFAVIE
+720 NLGEKKFAAIE
-731 EANSQGDENLDLIL
+731 EATSLGDENLDLVL
-745 EKATEQAGEEITKE
+745 ERATERAGEEITKE
-759 DLKKFKQV
+759 DLEKFEQAKKPFEEAKKKQ
-767 KNHLDEVREK
+767 KTE
-777 KENEEKNFQD
+777 EEKFRD
-787 HLQGFSRAVPIFLMA
+787 HLRGFARTIPVLLMA
-802 YAHDGMTFE
+802 YAHNEMTFE
-811 DLEEQIP
+811 NFEKRIP
-818 PADFKQVTGITKEQF
+818 QVDFEQVTGITKEQF
-833 KYLRQVRDD
+833 EYLRQACDE
-842 SGEPIFVESTF
+842 SGEPIFVEGAF

-865 AIEYYYK
+865 ATEHYYK
-872 SEAEDDIYDN
+872 SEAEGDIYDN
-882 IPSQENNRIFTPKR
+882 IPSQENNRVFTPKR

-902 DAFEAKNPDFFKS
+902 DVFEAENPAFFKS

-920 LDQYVKSGNFL
+920 LDPYVKSGNFL

-955 FGIAPLDIYAT
+955 FGIAPFDIYAT

-972 YGFADTDFKYRLRN
+972 YGFADTKFKHCLRN
-986 RNIRTEPQI
+986 RNIRPEPQI

-1022 NPPYQEEKGKTEA
+1022 NPPYQEETKDTSDKPIYNYFMSEAYKFADKVCFITPARFLFNAGKTPKK
-1035 QNQAN
+1035 
-1040 TTWIYHYFQNQA
+1040 W
-1052 EKIADKTAL
+1052 
-1061 IYPFGGWFD
+1061 
-1070 NTKAFKGF
+1070 NTKMLNDEHLKVAYYEQDSSNVFPNTDIKG
-1078 GRKILSD
+1078 
-1085 GHTVSINA
+1085 
-1093 FEGTNDKRA
+1093 
-1102 WYRIDKKPEP
+1102 
-1112 IFKAANLSA
+1112 
-1121 GVAIVL
+1121 GVAITYRDAQKNFGKIGTFTHFEELNSALHKVL
-1127 RDNLNIHDTY
+1127 EKNKNSDFLDSLY
-1137 TYSNRVYSDSVKV
+1137 YSTDSYKFSQKMHQ
-1150 VNRNDWDKLSP
+1150 DFPEAKEKLSKGHEKTVASSVLTSLDNIFTENKKFENSFKFIGVIKNKRKWRYINSEYIEEHP
-1161 SPDFAFSEKLFGKK
+1161 NLRKFKVMLPGSNGSGAIGEVLSTPLVGEPLVGEPLVGHTQTFISFGAFDNREEAENLLKYIKTKFARTMLGTLK
-1175 LESRI
+1175 I
-1180 KKGIFGIESNFVEN
+1180 
-1194 NPSKVSFNKADWDNP
+1194 
-1209 IILYTNDKSGS
+1209 T
-1220 AGRAKKYWTDIST
+1220 
-1233 VQKGCEFINKYKVV
+1233 Q
-1247 STSAYPKKTF
+1247 
-1257 SSGKPT
+1257 
-1263 VDNVLRRLSDLVE
+1263 
-1276 ILPSGSAFGSSKLAL
+1276 
-1291 FMSSNKDNCDNF
+1291 SNKKDTWRNVP
-1303 IKYTQTR
+1303 
-1310 FFAYLTLQEPNRR
+1310 L
-1323 SSFGCVIPDQNFT
+1323 QNFT
-1336 SKSDIDWSQSIAQI
+1336 NNSDINWSQSIAEI

-1365 AFIEEKVRA
+1365 AFIEEKVRE

>member
-48 ILNQTGTAMVRA
+48 ILDQTGTAMIRA

-82 QFLLRKGIEN
+82 QFLLKKGIEN
-92 LKHYGSGK
+92 LKHYGSNK

-112 DKVIKN
+112 DKVIKS
-118 RQHFIDDFEFLKDKP
+118 RQHFIDDFEFLKNKP
-133 IEIQLYPSQQEAL
+133 TEIQLYPSQQEAL
-146 NQTYSRWKVLQE
+146 DRTYARWRILQE
-158 NPNIRNSDS
+158 NLNTTDS
-167 NIQKFLW
+167 NIRKFLW

-206 ISNSWFSDYD
+206 ISNSWFSDYH

-232 KDNRIENEETVKA
+232 KDNKIENEEAVEA
-245 QALDEKMSERIAYN
+245 QALDEKMSEQLAHS

-272 IKGKDESGEFKKKNA
+272 IKGKDEDGEFKKKNT

-298 LDETHEGTITD
+298 LDETHEGTTTN

-316 SLNHDFLL
+316 SLDHDFLL

-349 YIEEQEAKE
+349 YAEEQEAKE

-374 LNMYTFQVPS
+374 LNIYTFQVPPS
-384 NVRVTSDLSKYSFD
+384 VRVASDLSEYSFD
-398 FNEFWKISA
+398 FNEFWKVSA

-422 LSNQKEHYDDPQTQY
+422 LSNQKERYDDSQTQY

-445 REQLR
+445 RKQLR
-450 HTLWK
+450 HTFWK

-470 IHEFF
+470 THEFF
-475 SQYKVIEAAGS
+475 KQYTVIEAAGS
-486 KEGRSSIKAE
+486 DKGQSSIKAE
-496 KEVKAAIGDNGLKT
+496 KQVKAAIGDNGLKT

-517 DMLTTGTTVEEWT
+517 DMLTTGTTVKEWT

-542 RYIQTAFRAQTP
+542 IYIQTIFRAQTP
-554 WRATFEDGTTFVK
+554 WKATLEDGTTFVK

-576 PDRVLK
+576 PDRVLG
-582 IAEDYANMDIKT
+582 IAEKYANMDIET
-594 GVEVVGNSSGERK
+594 GVEIVGNSTTDRQI
-607 LKTQML
+607 KTQAL
-613 INFMPIIA
+613 INFLPIIA
-621 MDENSVMRYIDA
+621 MDEDGEMHYLDA

-644 ARKIVD
+644 ARKVVD
-650 GSFMSN
+650 EGFMSN

-666 LKDKDYERV
+666 MKGKDYERV
-675 REIMSEISPVSS
+675 REIMSEILPVSDS

-692 KKQQGKPLAEENPED
+692 KKQQGEPLAEENPED
-707 TFEIKKEKVISQS
+707 TFEIEKEKVISQS
-720 GLGEKKFAVIE
+720 GLGEKKFAAIE
-731 EANSQGDENLDLIL
+731 EATSGDENLDLVL
-745 EKATEQAGEEITKE
+745 EMATERAGEEITKE
-759 DLKKFKQV
+759 DLEKFEQAKKPFEEAKEKQ
-767 KNHLDEVREK
+767 K
-777 KENEEKNFQD
+777 NEEKKFRD
-787 HLQGFSRAVPIFLMA
+787 HLRGFARTIPVLLMA
-802 YAHDGMTFE
+802 YAHSEMTFKNFE
-811 DLEEQIP
+811 KRIP
-818 PADFKQVTGITKEQF
+818 QVDFEQVTGITKEQF
-833 KYLRQVRDD
+833 EYLRQARDD
-842 SGEPIFVESTF
+842 SGEPIFVEGAF
-853 NSAIHEFLKRKR
+853 NSAIHEFLRRKR
-865 AIEYYYK
+865 ATEHYYK
-872 SEAEDDIYDN
+872 SKTEDDIYDN
-882 IPSQENNRIFTPKR
+882 IPSQENNRVFTSKR

-902 DAFEAKNPDFFKS
+902 DAFEAENPGFFKS

-920 LDQYVKSGNFL
+920 LDPYVKSGNFL

-955 FGIAPLDIYAT
+955 FGIAPFDIYAT

-972 YGFADTDFKYRLRN
+972 YGFADIKFKHHLRN
-986 RNIRTEPQI
+986 RNIRPEPQI

-1022 NPPYQEEKGKTEA
+1022 NPPYQEGNYQIYTDFYVNAIK
-1035 QNQAN
+1035 QAN
-1040 TTWIYHYFQNQA
+1040 YVCLIFPTGWQQFKTANGLKKMNDIKIKRDNQIVHIDNRQNVFEGVAGA
-1052 EKIADKTAL
+1052 EWTNIILWKRFYNNGLNGKQRILLEGEYQGEVLLPTSKSDIEKPEEIFSIADKVGAFMSEK
-1061 IYPFGGWFD
+1061 ISSIGSASKPYGFRADPID
-1070 NTKAFKGF
+1070 NPQKYNLT
-1078 GRKILSD
+1078 LSD
-1085 GHTVSINA
+1085 SRTSHYNVRLFGNKSRKRTHTFIERSKLVKESEMLESFKI
-1093 FEGTNDKRA
+1093 FVPKA
-1102 WYRIDKKPEP
+1102 WGNMDERKGY
-1112 IFKAANLSA
+1112 L
-1121 GVAIVL
+1121 GG
-1127 RDNLNIHDTY
+1127 
-1137 TYSNRVYSDSVKV
+1137 
-1150 VNRNDWDKLSP
+1150 
-1161 SPDFAFSEKLFGKK
+1161 AFSEILVAKPFDACSEMYIEFGP
-1175 LESRI
+1175 
-1180 KKGIFGIESNFVEN
+1180 FN
-1194 NPSKVSFNKADWDNP
+1194 NIDEAKN
-1209 IILYTNDKSGS
+1209 
-1220 AGRAKKYWTDIST
+1220 AKKYFYTKFFRA
-1233 VQKGCEFINKYKVV
+1233 VFYKDK
-1247 STSAYPKKTF
+1247 TSQNTARDTY
-1257 SSGKPT
+1257 
-1263 VDNVLRRLSDLVE
+1263 
-1276 ILPSGSAFGSSKLAL
+1276 
-1291 FMSSNKDNCDNF
+1291 
-1303 IKYTQTR
+1303 
-1310 FFAYLTLQEPNRR
+1310 R
-1323 SSFGCVIPDQNFT
+1323 SVPLQNFT
-1336 SKSDIDWSQSIAQI
+1336 NNSDIDWSQPLAQI

-1365 AFIEEKVRA
+1365 AFIEEKVRV